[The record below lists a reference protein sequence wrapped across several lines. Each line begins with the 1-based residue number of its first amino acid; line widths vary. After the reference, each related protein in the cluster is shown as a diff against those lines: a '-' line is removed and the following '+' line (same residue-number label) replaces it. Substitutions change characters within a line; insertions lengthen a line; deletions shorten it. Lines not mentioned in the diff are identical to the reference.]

1 MLRELIA
8 WVLNNYLGKYVE
20 NLNTAQLTIALLS
33 GQVELENLPLRK
45 DALRHFG
52 LPLQIVSGTIGKVK
66 LTVPVRAFRTA
77 SWCLYI
83 DNVNVTCGPIDLEQD
98 WNAEA
103 EQQTELDF
111 KVAALDRLEAK
122 WRAQR
127 ETPVTEGS
135 YYASSYSG
143 WLNYGTS
150 LVTNIVENL
159 QLTVNGIHI
168 RYEDGLTIPGQ
179 RFACGIQIEAL
190 SAQSCDDQWVPGS
203 RGTPNYAWAAQQLT
217 FKLVELSNFSVYWDP
232 RAADD
237 ETVHIISPISVRAQ
251 LQRDRSETPLRTRSR
266 PRLVCDLIWDEIKI
280 VLSDIQYNQMM
291 QCVRGLDDIARYRRF
306 KLMRPPMAIGAG
318 GGAARSWWRY
328 AVRCHGLCRH
338 LGADPFEIARENL
351 QYIRIYTRVVANP
364 NEVLSSADKQ
374 FKDRMERDR
383 TFDELRLLRDICMAQ
398 MAPALVKSPMGGA
411 ANAGNGAAAA
421 SGTNQGKTL
430 LVHFFP
436 QWWGWYSNNNNNNSN
451 DGTPPG
457 AGEEDL
463 AALGALPADDH
474 QAGGEAGGTTGLW
487 GQDEL
492 SPGGTNFEDEIL
504 NALAGSVESNS
515 LLKRDAVFGKFKFI
529 LKRGTIDF
537 CSALEM
543 TPKLQFLFQDLKM
556 DVESRPRSGSHYVG
570 LSLGSILVKDRLTVN
585 SQFPDLVKP
594 QQKDEGVLLLQTTSS
609 AMVNVKS
616 STTGT
621 PLAAPGTISAAGGRR
636 STSDA
641 PLVEP
646 LFQLQYERK
655 PLSYDT
661 DCRLMVKSKSL
672 DIVYNMEAVRW
683 LVDFLAKP
691 HQQYDARRRLE
702 DMKNKTKQEL
712 MRNWNYIIEG
722 HLNERTT
729 WTLEFDICAPQIIF
743 VDNFSDRINST
754 IIVIDFGRLQL
765 TNGSR
770 QGLSPVPGGV
780 STTGTA
786 SGTNGARGGAFA
798 SGGGAGT
805 GGRAVQK
812 SPDQTENDEDDA
824 FMTPCSTPPGSEA
837 STTDSPTLESAISEI
852 PGQQLQGNERIGAG
866 GAAISMAAAAEAL
879 SDFQLYQRLYDR
891 YHIQLTDLQVLVCHA
906 KERWTTASLKGTS
919 NLHVLDRFSIVLQVE
934 RRVVY
939 TNDPQYPSLT
949 LSGTLPKLNAHIN
962 EYKVSSILTLANKL
976 TRAGGPTMQTPV
988 PPPNR
993 VDGSAVKANTT
1004 KLANDGVA
1012 GEEDTTSSEGSS
1024 VTNIVVF
1031 QFTIDQMSLE
1041 VQSRGRSVAE
1051 LQVSGVKAGYSQRPE
1066 DISLTLSVHGL
1077 LLVDAMQSFGQ
1088 DFELLI
1094 ASHRHVGMDSL
1105 SGSLLQSEPSS
1116 PCSPASPPDPMADYN
1131 RPTSPLT
1138 ISKALNNLQ
1147 RATSPTWN
1155 AAWSALGDLDA
1166 LITVEIV
1173 FVTAERPE
1181 DRLQVANIQFNNL
1194 DIIANQETIVEL
1206 LGFVKRVIPAP
1217 VPTPPEQTN
1226 GGTYGHY
1233 GAGDSWPPNS
1243 TETSPRTPKP
1253 ANDTRQ
1259 RPSDTVDAG
1268 EAVGSEPGN
1277 PVRLEITFDF
1287 HRLNVLVLRA
1297 LIRDN
1302 YLVGRKVGTF
1312 TMSEAKIHAT
1322 LGSVITVEG
1331 SLGGLQVLDLTPEG
1345 VNHQRILSVGKDP
1358 LTEPRRGPASEADG
1372 TADRDGAGE
1381 PDLMK
1386 SLAQEVYGMMGGGG
1400 KRSSSPG
1407 VDQQQALHEERQ
1419 ALSFRVSKDL
1429 NACIDIRVK
1438 MASVWFI
1445 HCARFMQEL
1454 SWCATEFKHY
1464 LKNLARSIREKA
1476 TDMALG
1482 LVQSRTDLSGSRPE
1496 SIYASP
1502 RRVRRQ
1508 RTVSLSRTQD
1518 VLLNSDYTLK
1528 MDITLETPVLIL
1540 PRSSSSPQVL
1550 VAHLGRITVS
1560 NTQEQTGNSS
1570 PQERI
1575 VINVSNP
1582 PTVLLEEEGYTFG
1595 GQRWREDDGADR
1607 TSIDCNLSDLDGIF
1621 EPPLDGSTVEAGNSG
1636 RIRFAKEDST
1646 EFIDSIAADG
1656 GVAAGRPG
1664 GSTVTMDLDVYRID
1678 FRNINLYSL
1687 DTTNRK
1693 GFRFAGLPR
1702 AEDLYSC
1709 KENAIPIIH
1718 DTIFSLEI
1726 YREQCGSASDGG
1738 ECEDGNDGFRI
1749 VGCVVKPLRL
1759 SLKRQQYEQ
1768 LLETIDNLFKI
1779 PKDLVRPPSEVPTT
1793 LEKVTELAEE
1803 SSFHTFPLPSKARQA
1818 LFYQASLDDQ
1828 RALGSAGGASGSSSS
1843 AIAIRVHFE
1852 LPAFIIQLNGNRNEA
1867 LVQISFRDFCV
1878 DFDKRTQYETHIKI
1892 SLRSLLMEDLLQP
1905 DTAKNRYMVVSSA
1918 ERDSATA
1925 RLNCSSFAS
1934 HSCPNLVGL
1943 LLANMEGLP
1952 NSLPTNLED
1961 KTGFTFLAANK
1972 SLCPE
1977 TPPPTPSIRKPS
1989 PGARLDPE
1997 ENLVIYSSVLVDPAC
2012 PTFATKFGSLQQSS
2026 FIDFNSLD
2034 LIVSVESWFVLLD
2047 FFGLLSDSDSD
2058 SPSSGD
2064 RASGS
2069 SSNRTDAGLAT
2080 DSSSP
2085 KGSTD
2090 QQPVESASAAT
2101 AVGQSKLEISVRSLS
2116 LVLAKPTY
2124 EIAKANV
2131 SNAQLTIS
2139 KRGPAKQVEG
2149 SLGSITLSD
2158 LTQYGALYR
2167 EKFMTTGTEA
2177 LSFLYVRDTAKGVM
2191 AASTGR
2197 GLQKDA
2203 QLSIDM
2209 SSVRYIHTKRFIA
2222 EIQLFFRE
2230 FSHLQTPMMRK
2241 IKPSDAR
2248 AYHNQR
2254 PTQLGL
2260 AINAGAPIIL
2270 LPMSY
2275 NSEHVIVADLGEF
2288 RLTNEFRLSAGDRE
2302 VLDVMHV
2309 NLFHTDIFA
2318 ARMEEKPDDRFIN
2331 VPVATA
2337 TVINTS
2343 NDGASSS
2350 SVIDMRGYRLVR
2362 KGACLLKE
2370 KCHLKLEVERNLD
2383 SLSSHFVPDISV
2395 RGTLSKLDALLD
2407 LQQYRLIRGFLS
2419 HNLGETIDELYLRAF
2434 SIPNSTLT
2442 LNATDAVGPAADGV
2456 LDEVWK
2462 NLSINLEL
2470 LDVSVRLVQTL
2481 DDSRQT
2487 VQPLACVNFI
2497 KSKLLVDCFSDGAQD
2512 IDLVSQEIQLID
2524 TRFLT
2529 AEGTSPGCGEV
2540 QNVFPN
2546 ILQPIRGEPGT
2557 ELVQAEIHSR
2567 RRRDLTK
2574 FTILLNNMRLMAILD
2589 WLENARDF
2597 ILQQEDPPAQPPAL
2611 LVDADPNVGTATP
2624 RNSPNEAPRRVA
2636 PAAPAEEGRM
2646 ELKLNITDSEL
2657 VFVEKTDQHDTNAVI
2672 LKSTTVVSYRPFEAN
2687 KTLSINL
2694 NNLEVFS
2701 CIFGAED
2708 RTALSII
2715 DPVTINMDVKKGVL
2729 EIQMQ
2734 KQLCI
2739 RLSYHDVRMFRQMLE
2754 SLPEQTKNARQ
2765 QLHHRKDGGKTSYAR
2780 SVSGDCGNGSYGGE
2794 MVNLKSVE
2802 KLVNLGFKRE
2812 DCVQALERCSNQ
2824 LDEAALWLTQ
2834 NKEPR
2839 RHDESGRMLSHSSS
2853 VGSGA
2858 GSGADGTGGEG
2869 GSLRISAIELKSPC
2883 ISICVIDD
2891 CRDADVPLV
2900 ELSLSKLDLR
2910 QDVGQT
2916 RYHADQQQ
2924 HAAVESARQALA
2936 ISDSDDPLGA
2946 TFSGF
2951 NAGRISGVFAIDYY
2965 NRVLS
2970 GWEPMIEPWKLEA
2983 KWGYSQLA
2991 IGSEPPTGTSGGNR
3005 LNMRVESNDTLRL
3018 NVTSTLIELI
3028 SMVKDNWM
3036 QDLYS
3041 DTTATTTTKGGD
3053 SSPPPVSQAQL
3064 VASRGQQAHYRQRA
3078 PFIPFAIKNDTGVRL
3093 WYTTLISSELISSLG
3108 RSSLSS
3114 MPNVPAEANWTLVEP
3129 GSMATFSYGTRNKAR
3144 HRDSHKV
3151 NLHQIAVRVE
3161 GWQEVGPISVDR
3173 VGTYF
3178 RHARPD
3184 MCTVTDYSQI
3194 PRARIVFGVTMEGSA
3209 QKLITVRSALKL
3221 INKLDLPVLVK
3232 MEHLFGH
3239 LNIRHWPDTKT
3250 AILHSNELLHVPLTH
3265 VHAVLYFRPLISNA
3279 AVASA
3284 IAGDQQLEQQS
3295 ASSRSAS
3302 PVTALATMGIGGSQ
3316 QSNSSDGWSL
3326 LQRFDVPKVIAHNG
3340 FQFTDR
3346 GVQWA
3351 DAIEPGE
3358 NYQELRSCRGPRDKT
3373 CKLLLSI
3380 RKEPYP
3386 AKEVIHL
3393 PGHVITIWPPL
3404 RIHNL
3409 LPCDL
3414 LYRLPSG
3421 TQGRISSSETAR
3433 ITEVDIEQQIVL
3445 EVTLDSYPNAGF
3457 VTIPAATYGT
3467 VTQDVRLFDVCKR
3480 MLKLSATIVTLR
3492 GRGVQVSIGAP
3503 YWLVNRTGL
3512 PLVFR
3517 QDDLDTEC
3525 AGQFSENEQARMIS
3539 PFMFA
3544 FSDPS
3549 CSGALTMRL
3558 GRRYG
3563 SNLQWCQPFKLEQS
3577 TQHRQLMGTSETF
3590 IIGIEVRRARGKYG
3604 QTSIVT
3610 FSPRYQLYNRSS
3622 YKLQVLQKCLV
3633 SSTTVYDPAARSA
3646 YIEAVPGCHI
3656 PFHWPRLE
3664 REHELCVRLPEVPE
3678 CLWSGGIPISGTG
3691 LSLYINIRNMNGAM
3705 HFLRLETI
3713 LHGATYFMVFSDAQ
3727 ALPPPI
3733 RLDNYSHVPISF
3745 HQPVASAGR
3754 SVFKTIV
3761 RPHSSIAYV
3770 LDEPTG
3776 PPYLQLEAPGGDY
3789 SNCRLE
3795 GGFEPFR
3802 LMYENFI
3809 YIAFGQTF
3817 EPSVPSY
3824 AGDGGRYD
3832 VQTLQLV
3839 LGVVDGRVQLVR
3851 KQAGDR
3857 SQLWRMNNEKQLE
3870 HEGTSPPSEPGKKQ
3884 PRYVL
3889 DLEKPPQPMQLI
3901 GLVVRPANRQRKLT
3915 QTWRFTEDGRLMC
3928 EHSNMCVQARGGI
3941 FGLREGSEAVLG
3953 MCVSDTKVVTKCGVP
3968 FEQAIERQKLRPG
3981 SGCLSVAYRMDGPIK
3996 SIQIRDVKAGSIGPL
4011 TLDASWKH
4019 VSHIFAN
4026 ESSTDHHGSF
4036 EEHQHHQQLQ
4046 QELLGSSSPRAKAW
4060 LERAQRNEE
4069 MAKRKEPSVMA
4080 YHVQLKLRKGI
4091 GLSLI
4096 SNQPCEEI
4104 AYVTLENINM
4114 ECIRSPTVNT
4124 LDFSVGD
4131 MQIDNQLFETSCP
4144 IMLYTFGGGGAGGG
4158 GTDSTQTSSTV
4169 SGRRTSTGSNAPSSL
4184 QLNVRQLP
4192 SPNTNAV
4199 IFEHFILSIR
4209 PVAVYLE
4216 ERLFLRLVKF
4226 LGFAKTT
4233 VDPTTLPDETDYEA
4247 QKIIYKVLD
4256 SNVKRYYFG
4265 DLRIIPSQIRL
4276 SFVTASK
4283 LTPEFAEIKRNLGF
4297 TFIKFEDAVIN
4308 FEQFAHKYHFETL
4321 DAYLNAIRV
4330 HYKQELK
4337 WQAASILG
4345 SVDFLG
4351 NPLGFANDLSEGF
4364 SSLLLEGSISSLVKN
4379 VTHGISNSTAKL
4391 TETISDGLGR
4401 VVFDDEH
4408 VERRQRILDVSGGG
4422 GSSSGTTGDHLV
4434 AGFKGFTFGLIGGV
4448 TSIVKHTYQGTAND
4462 GLSGFITGLG
4472 KGLVGTVTK
4481 PVIGV
4486 LDLASETANAVR
4498 EQSKGSNRILPERK
4512 RLPRTVTGAPGGL
4525 LPPYSNL
4532 QSTGQHYLFLIN
4544 KRNFSEQFMAYE
4556 PCLLDTKDSKMRLLV
4571 SAENVWGFSKNDETT
4586 MIVFHY
4592 PMSEIISCHP
4602 ETITAGGGGGASEQ
4616 SGSTT
4621 GKGSSQRRTITYI
4634 EFCLSLPSKSSLTP
4648 SAPEMVKRPRVR
4660 CQNEEIAKKVC
4671 YYINFA
4677 KCIYDEREQTLNI
4690 STVIE

>member
-83 DNVNVTCGPIDLEQD
+83 DNVQVTCGPIDLEQD
-98 WNAEA
+98 WNAEV
-103 EQQTELDF
+103 EQQTELDL
-111 KVAALDRLEAK
+111 KVASLDRLEAK

-143 WLNYGTS
+143 WLNYGTT
-150 LVTNIVENL
+150 LVTNIIENL
-159 QLTVNGIHI
+159 QLTVNGIHV
-168 RYEDGLTIPGQ
+168 RYEDGLTIPHQ
-179 RFACGIQIEAL
+179 HFACGIKIDSL
-190 SAQSCDDQWVPGS
+190 SAQSCDASWTPGKTANWS
-203 RGTPNYAWAAQQLT
+203 TQHLT
-217 FKLVELSNFSVYWDP
+217 FKLVELTNFSMYWDP
-232 RAADD
+232 RAQH
-237 ETVHIISPISVRAQ
+237 EPVHMISPISVRAQ
-251 LQRDRSETPLRTRSR
+251 LRRDRSETPLRTRSR
-266 PRLVCDLIWDEIKI
+266 PRLVCDLIWDEIRI
-280 VLSDIQYNQMM
+280 ALSDIQYNQMM

-306 KLMRPPMAIGAG
+306 KLQRPTASVGEC
-318 GGAARSWWRY
+318 ARDWWRY

-338 LGADPFEIARENL
+338 LGTDPYVIAKENM
-351 QYIRIYTRVVANP
+351 QYIRIYMRLVANP
-364 NEVLSSADKQ
+364 NEVLTSANKQ
-374 FKDRMERDR
+374 FKDRIERDR
-383 TFDELRLLRDICMAQ
+383 TFDELRLLRDVCMMQ
-398 MAPALVKSPMGGA
+398 MPKLEKTTVSSPTTATAGKS
-411 ANAGNGAAAA
+411 
-421 SGTNQGKTL
+421 L
-430 LVHFFP
+430 LVHYFP
-436 QWWGWYSNNNNNNSN
+436 QWWYSKNNNNSTN
-451 DGTPPG
+451 AESSEQQQRTPPG
-457 AGEEDL
+457 TGEDDAVMMASTAEEQQL
-463 AALGALPADDH
+463 ALMPNAD
-474 QAGGEAGGTTGLW
+474 GSSSYW
-487 GQDEL
+487 GQQDAEL
-492 SPGGTNFEDEIL
+492 NPVSSFEDEIL
-504 NALAGSVESNS
+504 DALAGSVESNS
-515 LLKRDAVFGKFKFI
+515 LLKRDAVFGKFNFI
-529 LKRGTIDF
+529 LKRGTLDF
-537 CSALEM
+537 CSSVEM
-543 TPKLQFLFQDLKM
+543 APKLQFLFQDLKM

-570 LSLGSILVKDRLTVN
+570 LSLGSILIKDRLTPN

-594 QQKDEGVLLLQTTSS
+594 QQKDELNVKGSSSLGSSTPLSGRSSGRLSTTSLPADGS
-609 AMVNVKS
+609 PA
-616 STTGT
+616 
-621 PLAAPGTISAAGGRR
+621 
-636 STSDA
+636 
-641 PLVEP
+641 EP
-646 LFQLQYERK
+646 IFQLQYERK

-661 DCRLMVKSKSL
+661 DYRLMVKSESL
-672 DIVYNMEAVRW
+672 DIVYNMDAVRW

-712 MRNWNYIIEG
+712 MKNWNYIIEG
-722 HLNERTT
+722 HLSERKT
-729 WTLEFDICAPQIIF
+729 WTLEFDISAPQIIF

-754 IIVIDFGRLQL
+754 IVVVDFGRLQL
-765 TNGSR
+765 TNGEN
-770 QGLSPVPGGV
+770 GF
-780 STTGTA
+780 TA
-786 SGTNGARGGAFA
+786 SSADVAGGSATA
-798 SGGGAGT
+798 P
-805 GGRAVQK
+805 GRAPGASKATAGGFFGAQRDI
-812 SPDQTENDEDDA
+812 SPDLQTENDEEDA

-837 STTDSPTLESAISEI
+837 STTNSPTLVSAFSEA
-852 PGQQLQGNERIGAG
+852 PELTSDRATTG
-866 GAAISMAAAAEAL
+866 GMVTAAAIGDAL
-879 SDFQLYQRLYDR
+879 DEYQLYQRLYDR
-891 YHIQLTDLQVLVCHA
+891 YHLQLTDLQVLVCHA
-906 KERWTTASLKGTS
+906 KERWTAASLKSTS

-939 TNDPQYPSLT
+939 TSDPQYPSLT

-976 TRAGGPTMQTPV
+976 SKAGQAANQSWNQQATS
-988 PPPNR
+988 PPQPCPPDE
-993 VDGSAVKANTT
+993 VDRGVEVTANSKQPQNEASTI
-1004 KLANDGVA
+1004 APGA
-1012 GEEDTTSSEGSS
+1012 ACEEDASRASSSS
-1024 VTNIVVF
+1024 SALGKECGTNIVVF

-1105 SGSLLQSEPSS
+1105 SGSLRQSEPCS
-1116 PCSPASPPDPMADYN
+1116 PCSPASPDPNMEYR

-1138 ISKALNNLQ
+1138 ISKALSNLQ

-1155 AAWSALGDLDA
+1155 AATMGDLDA

-1181 DRLQVANIQFNNL
+1181 DKLQVANIQFNNL

-1206 LGFVKRVIPAP
+1206 LGFIKRVIPVP
-1217 VPTPPEQTN
+1217 VPAPPDQSGGMWN
-1226 GGTYGHY
+1226 GDGAYGDDTDKAH
-1233 GAGDSWPPNS
+1233 A
-1243 TETSPRTPKP
+1243 KP
-1253 ANDTRQ
+1253 ASTQPSQMTPSSTAR
-1259 RPSDTVDAG
+1259 RPSVSSSTDTTPA
-1268 EAVGSEPGN
+1268 

-1322 LGSVITVEG
+1322 LGSDITVEG

-1358 LTEPRRGPASEADG
+1358 LTDTAASVPSARFDAADS
-1372 TADRDGAGE
+1372 AG
-1381 PDLMK
+1381 PDLMA
-1386 SLAQEVYGMMGGGG
+1386 SLAQEVYGTGLGP
-1400 KRSSSPG
+1400 KRADHPHG
-1407 VDQQQALHEERQ
+1407 TTTADGMHEERQ
-1419 ALSFRVSKDL
+1419 ALSFCVSKDL
-1429 NACIDIRVK
+1429 HACIDIRVK

-1482 LVQSRTDLSGSRPE
+1482 LVQSRSDLTGSRPE

-1528 MDITLETPVLIL
+1528 VDITLDTPVLIL

-1560 NTQEQTGNSS
+1560 NTDQTSGGASPNSS
-1570 PQERI
+1570 QERI
-1575 VINVSNP
+1575 VVNLSTSP
-1582 PTVLLEEEGYTFG
+1582 PPSGQEEMGGGYLFS
-1595 GQRWREDDGADR
+1595 GADR
-1607 TSIDCNLSDLDGIF
+1607 TSVDCNLSDLDGIY
-1621 EPPLDGSTVEAGNSG
+1621 EPTDGATEGNNNTASS

-1646 EFIDSIAADG
+1646 EFIDSIAGDG
-1656 GVAAGRPG
+1656 IEPG
-1664 GSTVTMDLDVYRID
+1664 GARRHSVTASSLDRYKID

-1702 AEDLYSC
+1702 AEEFYSC

-1726 YREQCGSASDGG
+1726 CREQGSDPICGDEES
-1738 ECEDGNDGFRI
+1738 DGFRI

-1793 LEKVTELAEE
+1793 LEKVTEIAEE
-1803 SSFHTFPLPSKARQA
+1803 SLSFHSFPMPSKARQG
-1818 LFYQASLDDQ
+1818 LFYQSSLDVEQ
-1828 RALGSAGGASGSSSS
+1828 RTAAGSGMS
-1843 AIAIRVHFE
+1843 AAISIRVHFE
-1852 LPAFIIQLNGNRNEA
+1852 LPAFIIQLNGNRSEA

-1878 DFDKRTQYETHIKI
+1878 DFDKRNQYETHVKI
-1892 SLRSLLMEDLLQP
+1892 SLRSLLMEDLLQS
-1905 DTAKNRYMVVSSA
+1905 DTAKNRYMVVTSA
-1918 ERDSATA
+1918 ERDSND
-1925 RLNCSSFAS
+1925 RLNASSFAS
-1934 HSCPNLVGL
+1934 HSCPNPVGL
-1943 LLANMEGLP
+1943 LLGMGDGLP

-1961 KTGFTFLAANK
+1961 RMGFSFLATNK
-1972 SLCPE
+1972 SLCPD
-1977 TPPPTPSIRKPS
+1977 TPPPSPSVHRPQAGS
-1989 PGARLDPE
+1989 RLQPE
-1997 ENLVIYSSVLVDPAC
+1997 ENLVIYSSVLVDPSC
-2012 PTFATKFGSLQQSS
+2012 PTFATQFGSLQQSS
-2026 FIDFNSLD
+2026 LIDFNSLD

-2047 FFGLLSDSDSD
+2047 FFGLLSDDAE
-2058 SPSSGD
+2058 G
-2064 RASGS
+2064 GS
-2069 SSNRTDAGLAT
+2069 SSDKSPEPSQYSERRSDGAHRKEGTAGETTDT
-2080 DSSSP
+2080 PNQP
-2085 KGSTD
+2085 KSG
-2090 QQPVESASAAT
+2090 QQQTIA
-2101 AVGQSKLEISVRSLS
+2101 GQSKLEISVRSLS
-2116 LVLAKPTY
+2116 LVLAKPTS

-2139 KRGPAKQVEG
+2139 KRGQAKQVEG

-2158 LTQYGALYR
+2158 LTPYGTLYR
-2167 EKFMTTGTEA
+2167 EKFMTTGSEA
-2177 LSFLYVRDTAKGVM
+2177 LSFKYVRDAAKGTV
-2191 AASTGR
+2191 R

-2203 QLSIDM
+2203 QLTITM
-2209 SSVRYIHTKRFIA
+2209 SSVRYTHTKRFIA
-2222 EIQLFFRE
+2222 EIQLFFKE

-2241 IKPSDAR
+2241 IKPSDVR

-2275 NSEHVIVADLGEF
+2275 NSDQVIVADLGEF
-2288 RLTNEFRLSAGDRE
+2288 TLTNEFRLSALDRE

-2318 ARMEEKPDDRFIN
+2318 ARMEAEPEERFITI
-2331 VPVATA
+2331 PSQS
-2337 TVINTS
+2337 TS
-2343 NDGASSS
+2343 G
-2350 SVIDMRGYRLVR
+2350 VGGIDMKGYRLVK
-2362 KGACLLKE
+2362 KGPSLLKE

-2383 SLSSHFVPDISV
+2383 SLTSHFVPDITV
-2395 RGTLSKLDALLD
+2395 HGKLTKLDALLD

-2419 HNLGETIDELYLRAF
+2419 HNLGEPIDELYLRAF
-2434 SIPNSTLT
+2434 SIPNSTLS
-2442 LNATDAVGPAADGV
+2442 LNAVDAQDVPE
-2456 LDEVWK
+2456 EVWK

-2470 LDVSVRLVQTL
+2470 LDVSVRLVQTI
-2481 DDSRQT
+2481 DDDYCGT
-2487 VQPLACVNFI
+2487 TEPLACVNFI

-2512 IDLVSQEIQLID
+2512 IDLVSQQIQLID
-2524 TRFLT
+2524 TRFLPS
-2529 AEGTSPGCGEV
+2529 ERQCPVKPGPGLSRTGSTEV
-2540 QNVFPN
+2540 LNVFPN
-2546 ILQPIRGEPGT
+2546 ILQPIRSEPGA

-2567 RRRDLTK
+2567 RRKDLTK

-2597 ILQQEDPPAQPPAL
+2597 ILQQEDPPPPQPL
-2611 LVDADPNVGTATP
+2611 LVDGLDSGTGGTLQWADRSIDAGLRSAVQRVPTP
-2624 RNSPNEAPRRVA
+2624 VEDN
-2636 PAAPAEEGRM
+2636 RM

-2672 LKSTTVVSYRPFEAN
+2672 LKSTTVVSYRPFEVN

-2701 CIFGAED
+2701 CILGAEE

-2754 SLPEQTKNARQ
+2754 SLPKQTKNARDHKQ
-2765 QLHHRKDGGKTSYAR
+2765 QQERRTSEGHWKGGSIDSAGG
-2780 SVSGDCGNGSYGGE
+2780 SVPSASNSRA
-2794 MVNLKSVE
+2794 VE
-2802 KLVNLGFKRE
+2802 KLIHLGFRKE
-2812 DCVQALERCSNQ
+2812 DCLLALERCSHQ

-2839 RHDESGRMLSHSSS
+2839 RHDERGLMHSNS
-2853 VGSGA
+2853 VGSTGSAGGA
-2858 GSGADGTGGEG
+2858 GAGKGGNTAGA
-2869 GSLRISAIELKSPC
+2869 LNIIAIEMKSPC

-2910 QDVGQT
+2910 QELGPVHGPAAHLPDAPSS
-2916 RYHADQQQ
+2916 ADPTV
-2924 HAAVESARQALA
+2924 AVAVDALA
-2936 ISDSDDPLGA
+2936 A
-2946 TFSGF
+2946 TFSGY
-2951 NAGRISGVFAIDYY
+2951 NAGRMAGVFAVDYY

-2970 GWEPMIEPWKLEA
+2970 GWEPMIESWKLEA
-2983 KWGYSQLA
+2983 KWGYSLA
-2991 IGSEPPTGTSGGNR
+2991 IDTESPIGAGGNR

-3018 NVTSTLIELI
+3018 NITSTLIELFAL
-3028 SMVKDNWM
+3028 VKDNWM
-3036 QDLYS
+3036 QDYYVDS
-3041 DTTATTTTKGGD
+3041 DGANGKTNGTNAITN
-3053 SSPPPVSQAQL
+3053 SSTI
-3064 VASRGQQAHYRQRA
+3064 ASYRQRA

-3093 WYTTLISSELISSLG
+3093 WYTTLISSELISSTRG
-3108 RSSLSS
+3108 RGGIVGSL
-3114 MPNVPAEANWTLVEP
+3114 PNVPPEANWTLVEP
-3129 GSMATFSYGTRNKAR
+3129 GGVATFSYGTRNKAR
-3144 HRDSHKV
+3144 HRDSHKM

-3161 GWQEVGPISVDR
+3161 GWQEVGPVSVDR

-3184 MCTVTDYSQI
+3184 MCSAAVADYSQM

-3239 LNIRHWPDTKT
+3239 LNIRHWPETKT

-3265 VHAVLYFRPLISNA
+3265 VHAVLYFRPLLGA
-3279 AVASA
+3279 ALDDAMNMLTSSA
-3284 IAGDQQLEQQS
+3284 PSPVPGSQ
-3295 ASSRSAS
+3295 ASS
-3302 PVTALATMGIGGSQ
+3302 
-3316 QSNSSDGWSL
+3316 SSEGWTL
-3326 LQRFDVPKVIAHNG
+3326 LQRFDIPKSLAHGG

-3346 GVQWA
+3346 GIQWA

-3358 NYQELRSCRGPRDKT
+3358 IYQELRSCRGPRDKT
-3373 CKLLLSI
+3373 CKMLMAI

-3386 AKEVIHL
+3386 SKDVIHL
-3393 PGHVITIWPPL
+3393 PGHVITIFPPM

-3409 LPCDL
+3409 LPCEL

-3421 TQGRISSSETAR
+3421 SQGRISSSDTAR
-3433 ITEVDIEQQIVL
+3433 ITEVDIEQPIAL
-3445 EVTLDSYPNAGF
+3445 SLTLDSYPNAGQI
-3457 VTIPAATYGT
+3457 TIPAGTYGST
-3467 VTQDVRLFDVCKR
+3467 TLDVRLFDMGGR
-3480 MLKLSATIVTLR
+3480 MLKLSATIVVVR
-3492 GRGVQVSIGAP
+3492 GRGVQISIGAP

-3525 AGQFSENEQARMIS
+3525 AGQFSENEEARMIT

-3544 FSDPS
+3544 FSDPG
-3549 CSGALTMRL
+3549 CSGSVTMRL
-3558 GRRYG
+3558 GRRFGG
-3563 SNLQWCQPFKLEQS
+3563 SPNWCQPFKLEQG
-3577 TQHRQLMGTSETF
+3577 TQHRQLRGPSETF

-3622 YKLQVLQKCLV
+3622 YTLQVLQKCLV
-3633 SSTTVYDPAARSA
+3633 DTTTVYDPTMVARSSSTSTSSSSSA
-3646 YIEAVPGCHI
+3646 ACIEAVPGCHI

-3678 CLWSGGIPISGTG
+3678 CLWSGGIPITSTG

-3713 LHGATYFMVFSDAQ
+3713 LHGATYFMIFSDAQ

-3733 RLDNYSHVPISF
+3733 RLDNYSHVPITF
-3745 HQPVASAGR
+3745 AQADMKAT
-3754 SVFKTIV
+3754 FKTVV
-3761 RPHSSIAYV
+3761 RPQCSIAYV

-3776 PPYLQLEAPGGDY
+3776 APYLQLEAPGGDY
-3789 SNCRLE
+3789 SNCRLD
-3795 GGFEPFR
+3795 GFEPFR

-3809 YIAFGQTF
+3809 YIAFSQTF
-3817 EPSVPSY
+3817 ET
-3824 AGDGGRYD
+3824 GLQEEEDGRFE
-3832 VQTLQLV
+3832 VRSQQLV
-3839 LGVVDGRVQLVR
+3839 LGVVDGRVLLVR

-3870 HEGTSPPSEPGKKQ
+3870 HEGTSPPSEPGRKQ

-3889 DLEKPPQPMQLI
+3889 DLEKPPQPMQYI
-3901 GLVVRPANRQRKLT
+3901 ALVVRPANRQRRST
-3915 QTWRFTEDGRLMC
+3915 QTWHFTEDGRLMC
-3928 EHSNMCVQARGGI
+3928 EHSNMCVQARGGF
-3941 FGLREGSEAVLG
+3941 FGLRAGSEAVLG
-3953 MCVSDTKVVTKCGVP
+3953 MCVSDTKVLTQCGVP
-3968 FEQAIERQKLRPG
+3968 YEQAIERQKLRPG
-3981 SGCLSVAYRMDGPIK
+3981 SGCLSVSYRMDGPIK
-3996 SIQIRDVKAGSIGPL
+3996 SIQIRDVKAGGRGEL
-4011 TLDASWKH
+4011 TLDSSWKH
-4019 VSHIFAN
+4019 VSHIFN
-4026 ESSTDHHGSF
+4026 SGRSVSSDTGGNGSN
-4036 EEHQHHQQLQ
+4036 QSGKDI
-4046 QELLGSSSPRAKAW
+4046 QE
-4060 LERAQRNEE
+4060 
-4069 MAKRKEPSVMA
+4069 

-4096 SNQPCEEI
+4096 SNQPCEEL
-4104 AYVTLENINM
+4104 AYVTLENIHM
-4114 ECIRSPTVNT
+4114 ECIRTPAVNS

-4144 IMLYTFGGGGAGGG
+4144 IMLYTIGGSAGATDQHGGGSGGAG
-4158 GTDSTQTSSTV
+4158 
-4169 SGRRTSTGSNAPSSL
+4169 SSL
-4184 QLNVRQLP
+4184 QLNVKQLP

-4199 IFEHFILSIR
+4199 IFEHFIVSIR

-4216 ERLFLRLVKF
+4216 ERLFLRMVKF
-4226 LGFAKTT
+4226 FGFAKPT

-4247 QKIIYKVLD
+4247 QKIVYKVLD

-4265 DLRIIPSQIRL
+4265 DLRIIPAQIRL

-4283 LTPEFAEIKRNLGF
+4283 LTAEFAEIKRNLGF

-4308 FEQFAHKYHFETL
+4308 FEQFAHKYHFETM
-4321 DAYLNAIRV
+4321 DAYVSAIKA

-4364 SSLLLEGSISSLVKN
+4364 SGLLLEGSISSLVKN

-4391 TETISDGLGR
+4391 TETISDGLGK

-4408 VERRQRILDVSGGG
+4408 VETRQRILDVSGGSG
-4422 GSSSGTTGDHLV
+4422 SGTTGDHLV
-4434 AGFKGFTFGLIGGV
+4434 AGFRGFTFGLLGGV
-4448 TSIVKHTYQGTAND
+4448 TSIVKHTYQGTASD

-4512 RLPRTVTGAPGGL
+4512 RPPRTVTGAPGGL
-4525 LPPYSNL
+4525 LPPYSYL
-4532 QSTGQHYLFLIN
+4532 QSTGQQYLFLIN
-4544 KRNFSEQFMAYE
+4544 KRNFAEQFMAYE

-4586 MIVFHY
+4586 MIVFNY
-4592 PMSEIISCHP
+4592 PMSEIISCQP
-4602 ETITAGGGGGASEQ
+4602 LTVQPADLPSGASQGSGGRSSGGG
-4616 SGSTT
+4616 TR
-4621 GKGSSQRRTITYI
+4621 KPVTYI

-4660 CQNEEIAKKVC
+4660 CQNEEIAKKIC
-4671 YYINFA
+4671 YHVNFA

-4690 STVIE
+4690 NTVIE

>member
-52 LPLQIVSGTIGKVK
+52 LPLQIVSGSIGKVK

-83 DNVNVTCGPIDLEQD
+83 DNVQVTCGPIDLEQD
-98 WNAEA
+98 WNAEV
-103 EQQTELDF
+103 EQQTELDL
-111 KVAALDRLEAK
+111 KVASLDRLEAK

-143 WLNYGTS
+143 WLNYGTT
-150 LVTNIVENL
+150 LVTNIIENL
-159 QLTVNGIHI
+159 QLTVNGIHV
-168 RYEDGLTIPGQ
+168 RYEDGLTVPNQ
-179 RFACGIQIEAL
+179 HFACGIKIDSL
-190 SAQSCDDQWVPGS
+190 SAQSCDASWAPGKTANWS
-203 RGTPNYAWAAQQLT
+203 AQHVT
-217 FKLVELSNFSVYWDP
+217 FKLVELTNFSLYWDP
-232 RAADD
+232 RAQH
-237 ETVHIISPISVRAQ
+237 EPVHMISPISVRAQ
-251 LQRDRSETPLRTRSR
+251 LRRDRSETPLRTRSR
-266 PRLVCDLIWDEIKI
+266 PRLVCDLIWEEIKI
-280 VLSDIQYNQMM
+280 ALSDIQYNQMM
-291 QCVRGLDDIARYRRF
+291 QCVRGLDDIARFRRF
-306 KLMRPPMAIGAG
+306 KLQRPILPVCES
-318 GGAARSWWRY
+318 ARDWWRY

-338 LGADPFEIARENL
+338 IGTDPYVIARENL
-351 QYIRIYTRVVANP
+351 QYIRIYMRIVANP
-364 NEVLSSADKQ
+364 NEVLSSANKQ
-374 FKDRMERDR
+374 FKDRIERDR
-383 TFDELRLLRDICMAQ
+383 TFDELRLLRDVCMMQ
-398 MAPALVKSPMGGA
+398 MPKLEKTSVSSPSTATAGKS
-411 ANAGNGAAAA
+411 
-421 SGTNQGKTL
+421 L
-430 LVHFFP
+430 LVHYFP
-436 QWWGWYSNNNNNNSN
+436 QWWYSNKNNNNNSTE
-451 DGTPPG
+451 GSEQQRTPPG
-457 AGEEDL
+457 TGDDDGVNGAIQNFATQSSSDETGGQQL
-463 AALGALPADDH
+463 ALMGSPD
-474 QAGGEAGGTTGLW
+474 GNSYW
-487 GQDEL
+487 GNDGEL
-492 SPGGTNFEDEIL
+492 SPVSSFEDEIL
-504 NALAGSVESNS
+504 DALAGSVESNS
-515 LLKRDAVFGKFKFI
+515 LLKRDAVFGKFNFI
-529 LKRGTIDF
+529 LKRGTLDF
-537 CSALEM
+537 CSSVEM
-543 TPKLQFLFQDLKM
+543 APKLQFFFQDLKM

-570 LSLGSILVKDRLTVN
+570 LSLGSILIKDRLTPN

-594 QQKDEGVLLLQTTSS
+594 QQKDELGVKAAT
-609 AMVNVKS
+609 S
-616 STTGT
+616 STT
-621 PLAAPGTISAAGGRR
+621 PLGARSSGRLSASSLPADMSAG
-636 STSDA
+636 
-641 PLVEP
+641 EP
-646 LFQLQYERK
+646 IFQLQYERK

-661 DCRLMVKSKSL
+661 DYRLMVKSESL
-672 DIVYNMEAVRW
+672 DIVYNMDAVRW
-683 LVDFLAKP
+683 LIDFLAKP

-712 MRNWNYIIEG
+712 MKNWNYIIEG
-722 HLNERTT
+722 HLSERKT
-729 WTLEFDICAPQIIF
+729 WTLEFDISAPQIIF

-754 IIVIDFGRLQL
+754 IVVVDFGRLQL
-765 TNGSR
+765 TNGENGFNSANNATN
-770 QGLSPVPGGV
+770 VDTAGGP
-780 STTGTA
+780 SAARA
-786 SGTNGARGGAFA
+786 SVA
-798 SGGGAGT
+798 SKAST
-805 GGRAVQK
+805 GGFFGGQRDI
-812 SPDQTENDEDDA
+812 SPDIQTENDEDDA

-837 STTDSPTLESAISEI
+837 STTNSPTLVSAFSEM
-852 PGQQLQGNERIGAG
+852 PELASDRAATG
-866 GAAISMAAAAEAL
+866 GIVTAAAIGDAL
-879 SDFQLYQRLYDR
+879 DEYQLYQRLYDR
-891 YHIQLTDLQVLVCHA
+891 YHLQLTDLQVLVCHA
-906 KERWTTASLKGTS
+906 KERWTAASLKTTS

-939 TNDPQYPSLT
+939 TSDPQYPSLT

-962 EYKVSSILTLANKL
+962 EYKVSSILTLVNKL
-976 TRAGGPTMQTPV
+976 SKAGQMNQGPWNQMATAQPTVSDEVDRSLGTAANSKQPSTMTIGTNDEEASRA
-988 PPPNR
+988 
-993 VDGSAVKANTT
+993 
-1004 KLANDGVA
+1004 
-1012 GEEDTTSSEGSS
+1012 SSSS
-1024 VTNIVVF
+1024 GALDRESTTNIVVF

-1105 SGSLLQSEPSS
+1105 SGSLRQSEPCS
-1116 PCSPASPPDPMADYN
+1116 PCSPASPPDPYMEYR

-1138 ISKALNNLQ
+1138 ISKALSNLQ

-1155 AAWSALGDLDA
+1155 AATLGDLDA

-1181 DRLQVANIQFNNL
+1181 DKLQVANIQFNNL

-1206 LGFVKRVIPAP
+1206 LGFIKRVIPAP
-1217 VPTPPEQTN
+1217 VPAPPDQSAGVWNGGETVPENDSEKMLPNQAANNHPPQVTASSTTRRPSVSSSSDTPP
-1226 GGTYGHY
+1226 
-1233 GAGDSWPPNS
+1233 A
-1243 TETSPRTPKP
+1243 R
-1253 ANDTRQ
+1253 
-1259 RPSDTVDAG
+1259 
-1268 EAVGSEPGN
+1268 
-1277 PVRLEITFDF
+1277 VRLEITFDF

-1322 LGSVITVEG
+1322 LGSDITVEG

-1358 LTEPRRGPASEADG
+1358 LTETANNVPPARFDAADS
-1372 TADRDGAGE
+1372 AG
-1381 PDLMK
+1381 PDLMT
-1386 SLAQEVYGMMGGGG
+1386 SLAQEVYGTGMGP
-1400 KRSSSPG
+1400 KRTDHHTAT
-1407 VDQQQALHEERQ
+1407 VDGMHEERQ
-1419 ALSFRVSKDL
+1419 ALSFCVSKDL

-1482 LVQSRTDLSGSRPE
+1482 LVQSRSDLSGSRPE

-1528 MDITLETPVLIL
+1528 VDITLDTPVLIL

-1550 VAHLGRITVS
+1550 VAHLGRITIS
-1560 NTQEQTGNSS
+1560 NTDQTSTAASPSS
-1570 PQERI
+1570 SQERI
-1575 VINVSNP
+1575 VVNLPASP
-1582 PTVLLEEEGYTFG
+1582 PPSAQEELG
-1595 GQRWREDDGADR
+1595 GGFLFSGADR
-1607 TSIDCNLSDLDGIF
+1607 TSVDCNLSDLDGLY
-1621 EPPLDGSTVEAGNSG
+1621 EPTDGVTEGYNNTASS

-1646 EFIDSIAADG
+1646 EFIDSIAGDGTGAG
-1656 GVAAGRPG
+1656 GVGRH
-1664 GSTVTMDLDVYRID
+1664 SEASNLDRYKID

-1693 GFRFAGLPR
+1693 GYRFAGLPR
-1702 AEDLYSC
+1702 AEEFYSC

-1726 YREQCGSASDGG
+1726 CREHTSEQMCTEEES
-1738 ECEDGNDGFRI
+1738 DGFRI

-1793 LEKVTELAEE
+1793 LEKVTEIAEE
-1803 SSFHTFPLPSKARQA
+1803 SLAFHTFPMPSKARQG
-1818 LFYQASLDDQ
+1818 LFYQSSLDQ
-1828 RALGSAGGASGSSSS
+1828 RTSAAGVSA

-1852 LPAFIIQLNGNRNEA
+1852 LPAFIIQLNGNRSEA

-1878 DFDKRTQYETHIKI
+1878 DFDKRNQYETHVKI
-1892 SLRSLLMEDLLQP
+1892 SLRSLLMEDLLQS
-1905 DTAKNRYMVVSSA
+1905 DTAKNRYMVVTSA
-1918 ERDSATA
+1918 ERD
-1925 RLNCSSFAS
+1925 LNERHNASSFAS
-1934 HSCPNLVGL
+1934 HSCPNPVGL
-1943 LLANMEGLP
+1943 LLGMGDGLP

-1961 KTGFTFLAANK
+1961 RMGFSFLATNK
-1972 SLCPE
+1972 SLCPD
-1977 TPPPTPSIRKPS
+1977 TPPPSPSVHRPHAGS
-1989 PGARLDPE
+1989 RLKPE

-2012 PTFATKFGSLQQSS
+2012 PTFVTQFGSLQQSS
-2026 FIDFNSLD
+2026 LIDFNSLD

-2047 FFGLLSDSDSD
+2047 FFGLLSDDTD
-2058 SPSSGD
+2058 
-2064 RASGS
+2064 GS
-2069 SSNRTDAGLAT
+2069 SSSDKSPPPSQFTEGRTDGARR
-2080 DSSSP
+2080 
-2085 KGSTD
+2085 K
-2090 QQPVESASAAT
+2090 ESAEGVSAT
-2101 AVGQSKLEISVRSLS
+2101 VPNESYGVQTVTGQSKLEISVRSLS
-2116 LVLAKPTY
+2116 LVLAKPAS

-2139 KRGPAKQVEG
+2139 KRGQAKQVEG

-2158 LTQYGALYR
+2158 LTPYGTLYR
-2167 EKFMTTGTEA
+2167 EKFMTTGSEA
-2177 LSFLYVRDTAKGVM
+2177 LSFMYVRDAAKGTV
-2191 AASTGR
+2191 R

-2203 QLSIDM
+2203 QLTITM

-2222 EIQLFFRE
+2222 EIQLFFKE

-2241 IKPSDAR
+2241 IKPSDVR
-2248 AYHNQR
+2248 TYHNQR

-2260 AINAGAPIIL
+2260 SINAGAPIIL

-2275 NSEHVIVADLGEF
+2275 NSDQVIVADLGEF
-2288 RLTNEFRLSAGDRE
+2288 TLTNEFRLSAGDRE

-2318 ARMEEKPDDRFIN
+2318 ARMEAEPEERFVTI
-2331 VPVATA
+2331 P
-2337 TVINTS
+2337 S
-2343 NDGASSS
+2343 SAS
-2350 SVIDMRGYRLVR
+2350 VGIDMKGYRLVK
-2362 KGACLLKE
+2362 KGPSLLKE

-2383 SLSSHFVPDISV
+2383 SLNSHFVPDISV
-2395 RGTLSKLDALLD
+2395 HGKLSKLDALLD

-2419 HNLGETIDELYLRAF
+2419 HNLGEPIDELYLRAF
-2434 SIPNSTLT
+2434 SIPNSTLS
-2442 LNATDAVGPAADGV
+2442 LNAADAQDMQE
-2456 LDEVWK
+2456 EVWK

-2470 LDVSVRLVQTL
+2470 LDVSVRLVQTI
-2481 DDSRQT
+2481 DDDCYGT
-2487 VQPLACVNFI
+2487 KPLACVNFI

-2524 TRFLT
+2524 TRFLPDECECP
-2529 AEGTSPGCGEV
+2529 AKPRPGLSRTGSGEV
-2540 QNVFPN
+2540 LNVFPN

-2567 RRRDLTK
+2567 RRKDLTK

-2597 ILQQEDPPAQPPAL
+2597 ILQQEDPPPPLPL
-2611 LVDADPNVGTATP
+2611 LVDGIESVGGMMQWGTTDRTIDAGLRNAVQRVPTP
-2624 RNSPNEAPRRVA
+2624 VEDN
-2636 PAAPAEEGRM
+2636 RM

-2657 VFVEKTDQHDTNAVI
+2657 VFVEKTDQYDTNAVI
-2672 LKSTTVVSYRPFEAN
+2672 LKSTTVVSYRPFEVN

-2701 CIFGAED
+2701 CILGAEE

-2754 SLPEQTKNARQ
+2754 SLPKQTKNARDHKQQQQQ
-2765 QLHHRKDGGKTSYAR
+2765 QLLERRTSDG
-2780 SVSGDCGNGSYGGE
+2780 SGWKGGSMESAAGTIT
-2794 MVNLKSVE
+2794 VNSKAVE
-2802 KLVNLGFKRE
+2802 KLVHLGFRRD
-2812 DCVQALERCSNQ
+2812 DCLVALERCSYQ

-2839 RHDESGRMLSHSSS
+2839 RHDERGLMHSNS
-2853 VGSGA
+2853 VGSTGSGA
-2858 GSGADGTGGEG
+2858 GVGKGGTSGT
-2869 GSLRISAIELKSPC
+2869 LNISAIELKSPC

-2910 QDVGQT
+2910 QELGQL
-2916 RYHADQQQ
+2916 HGA
-2924 HAAVESARQALA
+2924 HAASVPDPPTSEPNVPVGVDALA
-2936 ISDSDDPLGA
+2936 V
-2946 TFSGF
+2946 TFSGY
-2951 NAGRISGVFAIDYY
+2951 NAGRMAGVFAVDYY

-2970 GWEPMIEPWKLEA
+2970 GWEPMIESWKLEA
-2983 KWGYSQLA
+2983 KWGYSLA
-2991 IGSEPPTGTSGGNR
+2991 IDTEAPVGLGGGNR

-3018 NVTSTLIELI
+3018 NITSTLIELFAL
-3028 SMVKDNWM
+3028 VKDNWM
-3036 QDLYS
+3036 QDYYVES
-3041 DTTATTTTKGGD
+3041 DGASGKTNGTNTTTT
-3053 SSPPPVSQAQL
+3053 
-3064 VASRGQQAHYRQRA
+3064 VASYRQRA

-3093 WYTTLISSELISSLG
+3093 WYTTLISSELTSSTRG
-3108 RSSLSS
+3108 RGGIVGSL
-3114 MPNVPAEANWTLVEP
+3114 PNVPLEANWTLVEP
-3129 GSMATFSYGTRNKAR
+3129 GGVATFSYGTRNKAR
-3144 HRDSHKV
+3144 HRDSHKM

-3161 GWQEVGPISVDR
+3161 GWQEVGPVSVDR

-3184 MCTVTDYSQI
+3184 LCNAAVTDYSQT

-3209 QKLITVRSALKL
+3209 QKLISVRSALKL

-3239 LNIRHWPDTKT
+3239 LNIRNWPETKT

-3265 VHAVLYFRPLISNA
+3265 VHAVLYFRPLLGA
-3279 AVASA
+3279 ALEDAMNSLTPSA
-3284 IAGDQQLEQQS
+3284 PSPVPGSQ
-3295 ASSRSAS
+3295 ASS
-3302 PVTALATMGIGGSQ
+3302 
-3316 QSNSSDGWSL
+3316 SSDGWTL
-3326 LQRFDVPKVIAHNG
+3326 LQRFDIPKSLAHGG

-3346 GVQWA
+3346 GIQWG

-3358 NYQELRSCRGPRDKT
+3358 IYQELRSCRGPRDKT
-3373 CKLLLSI
+3373 CKMLLAI

-3386 AKEVIHL
+3386 SKDAIHL
-3393 PGHVITIWPPL
+3393 PGHVITIFPPM

-3421 TQGRISSSETAR
+3421 SQGRISSSETAR
-3433 ITEVDIEQQIVL
+3433 ITEVDIEQPIAL
-3445 EVTLDSYPNAGF
+3445 SLTLDSYPNAGHI
-3457 VTIPAATYGT
+3457 TIPAGTYGST
-3467 VTQDVRLFDVCKR
+3467 TLDVRLFDMGNR
-3480 MLKLSATIVTLR
+3480 MLKLSATIVVVR
-3492 GRGVQVSIGAP
+3492 GRGVQISIGAP

-3525 AGQFSENEQARMIS
+3525 SGQFCENEEARMIT

-3544 FSDPS
+3544 FSDPG
-3549 CSGALTMRL
+3549 CSGSVTMRL
-3558 GRRYG
+3558 GRRFGG
-3563 SNLQWCQPFKLEQS
+3563 SPNWCQPFKLEQG
-3577 TQHRQLMGTSETF
+3577 TQHRQLRGPSETF

-3622 YKLQVLQKCLV
+3622 YTLQVLQKCLV
-3633 SSTTVYDPAARSA
+3633 ESTTVYDPAMGRSSSSAA

-3664 REHELCVRLPEVPE
+3664 REHELCVRLPEVAE
-3678 CLWSGGIPISGTG
+3678 CQWSGGVPITSTG
-3691 LSLYINIRNMNGAM
+3691 LSLYINIRNTNGAM

-3713 LHGATYFMVFSDAQ
+3713 LHGATYFMIFSDAQ

-3733 RLDNYSHVPISF
+3733 RLDNYSHVPITFS
-3745 HQPVASAGR
+3745 QADMKAT
-3754 SVFKTIV
+3754 FKTVV
-3761 RPHSSIAYV
+3761 RPQCSIAYV

-3776 PPYLQLEAPGGDY
+3776 APYLQLEAPGGDY
-3789 SNCRLE
+3789 SNCRLD
-3795 GGFEPFR
+3795 GFEPFR

-3809 YIAFGQTF
+3809 YIAFSQTF
-3817 EPSVPSY
+3817 ET
-3824 AGDGGRYD
+3824 GLDEDGRFE
-3832 VQTLQLV
+3832 VRSQQLV
-3839 LGVVDGRVQLVR
+3839 LGVMDGRVVLVR

-3870 HEGTSPPSEPGKKQ
+3870 HEGTSPPSEPGRKQ
-3884 PRYVL
+3884 SRYVL
-3889 DLEKPPQPMQLI
+3889 DLEKPPQPMQYI
-3901 GLVVRPANRQRKLT
+3901 ALVVRPANRQRRST
-3915 QTWRFTEDGRLMC
+3915 QTWHFTEDGRLMC
-3928 EHSNMCVQARGGI
+3928 EHSNMCVQARGGF
-3941 FGLREGSEAVLG
+3941 FGLRAGSEAVLG
-3953 MCVSDTKVVTKCGVP
+3953 MCVSDTKVLTQCGVP
-3968 FEQAIERQKLRPG
+3968 YEQAIERQKLRPG
-3981 SGCLSVAYRMDGPIK
+3981 SGCLSVSYRMDGPIK
-3996 SIQIRDVKAGSIGPL
+3996 SIQIRDVKAGGRGEL
-4011 TLDASWKH
+4011 TLDSSWKH
-4019 VSHIFAN
+4019 VSHIFNSGRSA
-4026 ESSTDHHGSF
+4026 SSDAGTQPGGKDI
-4036 EEHQHHQQLQ
+4036 
-4046 QELLGSSSPRAKAW
+4046 QE
-4060 LERAQRNEE
+4060 
-4069 MAKRKEPSVMA
+4069 

-4096 SNQPCEEI
+4096 SNQPCEEL
-4104 AYVTLENINM
+4104 AYVTLENIHM
-4114 ECIRSPTVNT
+4114 ECIRTPAVNS

-4144 IMLYTFGGGGAGGG
+4144 IMLYTIGA
-4158 GTDSTQTSSTV
+4158 SHEYQTS
-4169 SGRRTSTGSNAPSSL
+4169 GTSSSL
-4184 QLNVRQLP
+4184 QLNVKQLP

-4199 IFEHFILSIR
+4199 IFEHFIVSIR
-4209 PVAVYLE
+4209 PVVVYLE

-4226 LGFAKTT
+4226 FGFAKTT

-4247 QKIIYKVLD
+4247 QKIVYKVLD

-4265 DLRIIPSQIRL
+4265 DLRIIPAQIRL

-4283 LTPEFAEIKRNLGF
+4283 LTAEFAEIKRNLGF

-4308 FEQFAHKYHFETL
+4308 FEQFAHKYHFETM
-4321 DAYLNAIRV
+4321 DAYLSAIKA

-4364 SSLLLEGSISSLVKN
+4364 SGLLLEGSISSLVKN

-4391 TETISDGLGR
+4391 TETISDGLGK

-4408 VERRQRILDVSGGG
+4408 VETRQRILDVSGGSG
-4422 GSSSGTTGDHLV
+4422 SGTTGDHLV
-4434 AGFKGFTFGLIGGV
+4434 AGFRGFTFGLLGGV
-4448 TSIVKHTYQGTAND
+4448 TSIVKHTYQGTASD

-4512 RLPRTVTGAPGGL
+4512 RPPRTVTGAPGGL
-4525 LPPYSNL
+4525 LPPYSYL
-4532 QSTGQHYLFLIN
+4532 QSTGQQYLFLIN
-4544 KRNFSEQFMAYE
+4544 KRNFAEQFMAYE

-4586 MIVFHY
+4586 MIVFNY
-4592 PMSEIISCHP
+4592 PMSEIISCQP
-4602 ETITAGGGGGASEQ
+4602 LTVQPQDQQATVASQGSGRSSGGSR
-4616 SGSTT
+4616 
-4621 GKGSSQRRTITYI
+4621 KPVTYI

-4660 CQNEEIAKKVC
+4660 CQNEEIAKKIC
-4671 YYINFA
+4671 YHVNFA

-4690 STVIE
+4690 NTVIE

>member
-52 LPLQIVSGTIGKVK
+52 LPLQIVSGSIGKVK

-83 DNVNVTCGPIDLEQD
+83 DNVQVTCGPIDLEQD
-98 WNAEA
+98 WNGEV
-103 EQQTELDF
+103 EQQTELDL
-111 KVAALDRLEAK
+111 KVASLDRLEAK

-127 ETPVTEGS
+127 ETPVTESS

-143 WLNYGTS
+143 WLNYGTT
-150 LVTNIVENL
+150 LVTNIIENL
-159 QLTVNGIHI
+159 QLTVNGIHV
-168 RYEDGLTIPGQ
+168 RYEDGLTVPNQ
-179 RFACGIQIEAL
+179 HFACGIKIDSL
-190 SAQSCDDQWVPGS
+190 SAQSCDASWTPGK
-203 RGTPNYAWAAQQLT
+203 TANWTTQHVT
-217 FKLVELSNFSVYWDP
+217 FKLVELTNFSVYWDP
-232 RAADD
+232 RAQH
-237 ETVHIISPISVRAQ
+237 EPVHMISPISVRAQ
-251 LQRDRSETPLRTRSR
+251 LRRDRSETPLRTRSR
-266 PRLVCDLIWDEIKI
+266 PRLVCDLIWEEIKI
-280 VLSDIQYNQMM
+280 ALSDIQYNQMM
-291 QCVRGLDDIARYRRF
+291 QCVRGLDDIARFRRF
-306 KLMRPPMAIGAG
+306 KLQRPITPVGES
-318 GGAARSWWRY
+318 ARDWWRY

-338 LGADPFEIARENL
+338 LGTDPYVIAKENI
-351 QYIRIYTRVVANP
+351 QYIRIYMRIIANP
-364 NEVLSSADKQ
+364 NEVLSSANKQ
-374 FKDRMERDR
+374 FKDRIERDR
-383 TFDELRLLRDICMAQ
+383 TFDELRLLRDVCMMQ
-398 MAPALVKSPMGGA
+398 MPKLEKTNASSPSSAVAGKSM
-411 ANAGNGAAAA
+411 
-421 SGTNQGKTL
+421 
-430 LVHFFP
+430 LVHYFP
-436 QWWGWYSNNNNNNSN
+436 QWWYSNKNNNNNNSTE
-451 DGTPPG
+451 GSEQQRTPPG
-457 AGEEDL
+457 TGDDDANGANQNFPGQSSSDDTAGQQL
-463 AALGALPADDH
+463 ALMGNSD
-474 QAGGEAGGTTGLW
+474 GSSYW
-487 GQDEL
+487 GSDGEL
-492 SPGGTNFEDEIL
+492 SPVSSFEDEIL
-504 NALAGSVESNS
+504 DALAGSVESNS
-515 LLKRDAVFGKFKFI
+515 LLKRDAVFGKFNFI
-529 LKRGTIDF
+529 LKRGTLDF
-537 CSALEM
+537 CSSLEM
-543 TPKLQFLFQDLKM
+543 APKLQFLFQDLKM

-570 LSLGSILVKDRLTVN
+570 LSLGSILIKDRLTPN

-594 QQKDEGVLLLQTTSS
+594 QQKDEFIVKGPANSGSTSTTPLSTRSSGRLSTTSLPADAS
-609 AMVNVKS
+609 AS
-616 STTGT
+616 
-621 PLAAPGTISAAGGRR
+621 
-636 STSDA
+636 
-641 PLVEP
+641 EP
-646 LFQLQYERK
+646 IFQLQYERK

-661 DCRLMVKSKSL
+661 DYRLMVKSESL
-672 DIVYNMEAVRW
+672 DIVYNMDAVRW
-683 LVDFLAKP
+683 LIDFLAKP

-712 MRNWNYIIEG
+712 MKNWNYIIEG
-722 HLNERTT
+722 HLSERKT
-729 WTLEFDICAPQIIF
+729 WTLEFDISAPQIIF

-754 IIVIDFGRLQL
+754 IVVVDFGRLQL
-765 TNGSR
+765 TNGENGFS
-770 QGLSPVPGGV
+770 SANNASNTEAPGA
-780 STTGTA
+780 A
-786 SGTNGARGGAFA
+786 SAARASVASKTSGMGFFGGK
-798 SGGGAGT
+798 
-805 GGRAVQK
+805 RDI
-812 SPDQTENDEDDA
+812 SPDIQTENDEDDA

-837 STTDSPTLESAISEI
+837 STTNSPTLVSAFSEV
-852 PGQQLQGNERIGAG
+852 PELASDRAG
-866 GAAISMAAAAEAL
+866 GIVAATAIGDAL
-879 SDFQLYQRLYDR
+879 DEYQLYQRLYDR
-891 YHIQLTDLQVLVCHA
+891 YHLQLTDLQVLVCHA
-906 KERWTTASLKGTS
+906 KERWTAASLKTTS

-939 TNDPQYPSLT
+939 TSDPQYPSLT

-962 EYKVSSILTLANKL
+962 EYKVSSILTLVNKL
-976 TRAGGPTMQTPV
+976 SKAGQMNPGPWNQSASAQPTASDE
-988 PPPNR
+988 
-993 VDGSAVKANTT
+993 VDRTLGTATNSKQASTITLGV
-1004 KLANDGVA
+1004 ND
-1012 GEEDTTSSEGSS
+1012 EEASHASSSS
-1024 VTNIVVF
+1024 GALDKESTTNIVVF

-1105 SGSLLQSEPSS
+1105 SGSLRQSEPCS
-1116 PCSPASPPDPMADYN
+1116 PCSPASPPDPHMEYR

-1138 ISKALNNLQ
+1138 ISKALSNLQ

-1155 AAWSALGDLDA
+1155 AATLGDLDA

-1181 DRLQVANIQFNNL
+1181 DKLQVANIQFNNL

-1206 LGFVKRVIPAP
+1206 LGFIKRVIPVP
-1217 VPTPPEQTN
+1217 VPAPPDQTGGAWNGGEKVPEGDADKMLPNQPASNHPSQVTASNTTRRTSDASSSDTPP
-1226 GGTYGHY
+1226 
-1233 GAGDSWPPNS
+1233 A
-1243 TETSPRTPKP
+1243 
-1253 ANDTRQ
+1253 
-1259 RPSDTVDAG
+1259 
-1268 EAVGSEPGN
+1268 

-1322 LGSVITVEG
+1322 LGSDITVEG

-1358 LTEPRRGPASEADG
+1358 LTEAANNVPPARFEA
-1372 TADRDGAGE
+1372 ADSAG
-1381 PDLMK
+1381 PDLMT
-1386 SLAQEVYGMMGGGG
+1386 SLAQEVYGTGMGP
-1400 KRSSSPG
+1400 KRT
-1407 VDQQQALHEERQ
+1407 DQHTATDDGMHEERQ
-1419 ALSFRVSKDL
+1419 ALSFCVSKDL
-1429 NACIDIRVK
+1429 HACIDIRVK

-1482 LVQSRTDLSGSRPE
+1482 LVQSRSDLAGSRPE

-1528 MDITLETPVLIL
+1528 VDITLDTPVLIL

-1550 VAHLGRITVS
+1550 VAHLGRITIS
-1560 NTQEQTGNSS
+1560 NTDQETTGASPSS
-1570 PQERI
+1570 SQERI
-1575 VINVSNP
+1575 VVNLSTP
-1582 PTVLLEEEGYTFG
+1582 PPSAQEELCGGYLFS
-1595 GQRWREDDGADR
+1595 GADR
-1607 TSIDCNLSDLDGIF
+1607 TSIDCNLSDLDGIY
-1621 EPPLDGSTVEAGNSG
+1621 EPTDGATEGNNNTASS

-1646 EFIDSIAADG
+1646 EFIDSIAGDGIGAG
-1656 GVAAGRPG
+1656 GVGRLSG
-1664 GSTVTMDLDVYRID
+1664 TSNLDRYKID
-1678 FRNINLYSL
+1678 FRNINLFSL

-1702 AEDLYSC
+1702 AEEFYSC

-1726 YREQCGSASDGG
+1726 CREHGSEQVCTDEEG
-1738 ECEDGNDGFRI
+1738 EGFRI

-1793 LEKVTELAEE
+1793 LEKVTEIAEE
-1803 SSFHTFPLPSKARQA
+1803 SLAFHTFPLPSKARQG
-1818 LFYQASLDDQ
+1818 LFYQSSLDQ
-1828 RALGSAGGASGSSSS
+1828 RTAAGASAS
-1843 AIAIRVHFE
+1843 IAVRVHFE
-1852 LPAFIIQLNGNRNEA
+1852 LPAFIIQLNGNRSEA

-1878 DFDKRTQYETHIKI
+1878 DFDKRNQYETHVKI
-1892 SLRSLLMEDLLQP
+1892 SLRSLLMEDLLQS
-1905 DTAKNRYMVVSSA
+1905 DTAKNRYMVVTSA
-1918 ERDSATA
+1918 ERDTNE
-1925 RLNCSSFAS
+1925 RHTTSSFAS
-1934 HSCPNLVGL
+1934 HSCPNPIGL
-1943 LLANMEGLP
+1943 LLGMGDGLP

-1961 KTGFTFLAANK
+1961 RMGFSFLATNK
-1972 SLCPE
+1972 SLCPD
-1977 TPPPTPSIRKPS
+1977 TPPPSPSVHRPHTGS
-1989 PGARLDPE
+1989 RLKPE
-1997 ENLVIYSSVLVDPAC
+1997 ENLVIYSSVLVDPTC
-2012 PTFATKFGSLQQSS
+2012 PTFATQFGSLQQSS
-2026 FIDFNSLD
+2026 LIDFNSLD

-2047 FFGLLSDSDSD
+2047 FFGLLSDDTD
-2058 SPSSGD
+2058 GL
-2064 RASGS
+2064 S
-2069 SSNRTDAGLAT
+2069 SSDK
-2080 DSSSP
+2080 SP
-2085 KGSTD
+2085 PASQFNEGREDGARRKEGTEG
-2090 QQPVESASAAT
+2090 VTEAVTKESFGVQGVT
-2101 AVGQSKLEISVRSLS
+2101 GQSKLEISVRSLS
-2116 LVLAKPTY
+2116 LVLAKPTS

-2139 KRGPAKQVEG
+2139 KRGQAKQVEG

-2158 LTQYGALYR
+2158 LTPYGTLYR
-2167 EKFMTTGTEA
+2167 EKFMTTGSEA
-2177 LSFLYVRDTAKGVM
+2177 LSFVYVRDAAK
-2191 AASTGR
+2191 STVR

-2203 QLSIDM
+2203 QLTITM

-2222 EIQLFFRE
+2222 EIQLFFKE

-2241 IKPSDAR
+2241 IKPSDVR
-2248 AYHNQR
+2248 AYLNQR

-2260 AINAGAPIIL
+2260 SINAGAPIIL

-2275 NSEHVIVADLGEF
+2275 NSDQVIVADLGEF
-2288 RLTNEFRLSAGDRE
+2288 TLTNEFCLSAGDRE

-2318 ARMEEKPDDRFIN
+2318 ARMEAEPEERFVT
-2331 VPVATA
+2331 VPTTTGV
-2337 TVINTS
+2337 
-2343 NDGASSS
+2343 GA
-2350 SVIDMRGYRLVR
+2350 IDMKGYRLVK
-2362 KGACLLKE
+2362 KGPSLLKE

-2383 SLSSHFVPDISV
+2383 SLNSHFVPDITV
-2395 RGTLSKLDALLD
+2395 HGKLSKLDALLD

-2434 SIPNSTLT
+2434 SIPNSTLS
-2442 LNATDAVGPAADGV
+2442 LNAVDAQDMQE
-2456 LDEVWK
+2456 EVWK

-2470 LDVSVRLVQTL
+2470 LDVSVRLVETI
-2481 DDSRQT
+2481 DDDCYGT
-2487 VQPLACVNFI
+2487 KPLACVNFI

-2524 TRFLT
+2524 TRFLPEECECPVRACAGRART
-2529 AEGTSPGCGEV
+2529 ESSEV
-2540 QNVFPN
+2540 LNVFPN

-2567 RRRDLTK
+2567 RRKDLTK

-2597 ILQQEDPPAQPPAL
+2597 ILQQEDPPPALPL
-2611 LVDADPNVGTATP
+2611 LVDGIESVGGMMQWGADRSIDAGLRNAVQRVPTP
-2624 RNSPNEAPRRVA
+2624 VEDN
-2636 PAAPAEEGRM
+2636 RM

-2657 VFVEKTDQHDTNAVI
+2657 VFVEKTDQYDTNAVI
-2672 LKSTTVVSYRPFEAN
+2672 LKSTTVVSYRPFEVN

-2701 CIFGAED
+2701 CILGAEE

-2754 SLPEQTKNARQ
+2754 SLPKQTKNARDHEQQQQQ
-2765 QLHHRKDGGKTSYAR
+2765 QLQDRRTS
-2780 SVSGDCGNGSYGGE
+2780 DGNGWKSGSMDSGGGRIT
-2794 MVNLKSVE
+2794 VNSRAVE
-2802 KLVNLGFKRE
+2802 KLVHLGFRRD
-2812 DCVQALERCSNQ
+2812 DCLVALERCSYQ

-2839 RHDESGRMLSHSSS
+2839 KHDDRGLMHSNS
-2853 VGSGA
+2853 VGSTGSGA
-2858 GSGADGTGGEG
+2858 GVGKTGSSGT
-2869 GSLRISAIELKSPC
+2869 LNISAIELKSPC

-2910 QDVGQT
+2910 QELGQLHGSHLPAVPDPPTSDLNVAVGV
-2916 RYHADQQQ
+2916 D
-2924 HAAVESARQALA
+2924 ALA
-2936 ISDSDDPLGA
+2936 V
-2946 TFSGF
+2946 TFSGY
-2951 NAGRISGVFAIDYY
+2951 NAGRMAGVFAVDYY

-2970 GWEPMIEPWKLEA
+2970 GWEPMVESWKLEA
-2983 KWGYSQLA
+2983 KWGYSLA
-2991 IGSEPPTGTSGGNR
+2991 IDTEAPVGLGGGNR

-3018 NVTSTLIELI
+3018 NITSTLIELFAL
-3028 SMVKDNWM
+3028 VKDNWM
-3036 QDLYS
+3036 QDYYVES
-3041 DTTATTTTKGGD
+3041 DGVNGKTNGSSTTSAI
-3053 SSPPPVSQAQL
+3053 
-3064 VASRGQQAHYRQRA
+3064 ASYRQRA

-3093 WYTTLISSELISSLG
+3093 WYTTLISSELTSSTRG
-3108 RSSLSS
+3108 RGGIVGSL
-3114 MPNVPAEANWTLVEP
+3114 PNVPLEASWTLVEP
-3129 GSMATFSYGTRNKAR
+3129 GGVATFSYGTRNKAR
-3144 HRDSHKV
+3144 HRDSHKM

-3161 GWQEVGPISVDR
+3161 GWQEVGPVSVDR

-3184 MCTVTDYSQI
+3184 LCNAAVTDYSQT

-3209 QKLITVRSALKL
+3209 QKLISVRSALKL

-3239 LNIRHWPDTKT
+3239 LNIRNWPETKT

-3265 VHAVLYFRPLISNA
+3265 VHAVLYFRPLLGA
-3279 AVASA
+3279 ALEDAMNSLTPSA
-3284 IAGDQQLEQQS
+3284 PSPVPGSQ
-3295 ASSRSAS
+3295 ASS
-3302 PVTALATMGIGGSQ
+3302 
-3316 QSNSSDGWSL
+3316 SSDGWTL
-3326 LQRFDVPKVIAHNG
+3326 LQRFDIPKTLANGG

-3346 GVQWA
+3346 GIQWV

-3358 NYQELRSCRGPRDKT
+3358 IYQELRSCRGLRDKT
-3373 CKLLLSI
+3373 CKMLLAI

-3386 AKEVIHL
+3386 SKDVIHL
-3393 PGHVITIWPPL
+3393 PGHVITIFPPM

-3421 TQGRISSSETAR
+3421 SLGRISSSETAR
-3433 ITEVDIEQQIVL
+3433 ITDVDIEQPIAL
-3445 EVTLDSYPNAGF
+3445 SLTLDSYPNAGQI
-3457 VTIPAATYGT
+3457 TIPAGTYGST
-3467 VTQDVRLFDVCKR
+3467 TLDVRLFDMGSR
-3480 MLKLSATIVTLR
+3480 MLKLSATIVVVR
-3492 GRGVQVSIGAP
+3492 GRGVQISIGAP

-3525 AGQFSENEQARMIS
+3525 AGQFCENEEARMIT

-3544 FSDPS
+3544 FSDPG
-3549 CSGALTMRL
+3549 CSGSVTMRL
-3558 GRRYG
+3558 GRRFGG
-3563 SNLQWCQPFKLEQS
+3563 SPNWCQPFKLEQG
-3577 TQHRQLMGTSETF
+3577 TQHRQLRGPSDTF

-3622 YKLQVLQKCLV
+3622 YTLQVLQKCLV
-3633 SSTTVYDPAARSA
+3633 ESTTVYDPAMGRSSSSAA

-3678 CLWSGGIPISGTG
+3678 CQWSGGIPITSTG
-3691 LSLYINIRNMNGAM
+3691 LSLYINIRNVNGAM

-3713 LHGATYFMVFSDAQ
+3713 LHGATYFMIFSDAQ

-3733 RLDNYSHVPISF
+3733 RLDNYSHVPITFS
-3745 HQPVASAGR
+3745 QADMKAT
-3754 SVFKTIV
+3754 FKTIV
-3761 RPHSSIAYV
+3761 RPQCSIAYV

-3776 PPYLQLEAPGGDY
+3776 APYLQLEAPGGDY
-3789 SNCRLE
+3789 SNCRLD
-3795 GGFEPFR
+3795 GFEPFR

-3809 YIAFGQTF
+3809 YIAFSQTF
-3817 EPSVPSY
+3817 ET
-3824 AGDGGRYD
+3824 GLEEDGRFE
-3832 VQTLQLV
+3832 VRSQQLV
-3839 LGVVDGRVQLVR
+3839 LGVIDGRVVLVR

-3870 HEGTSPPSEPGKKQ
+3870 HEGTSPPSEPGRKQ

-3889 DLEKPPQPMQLI
+3889 DLEKPPQPMQYI
-3901 GLVVRPANRQRKLT
+3901 ALVVRPANRQRRST
-3915 QTWRFTEDGRLMC
+3915 QTWHFTEDGRLMC
-3928 EHSNMCVQARGGI
+3928 EHSNMCVQARGGF
-3941 FGLREGSEAVLG
+3941 FGLRAGSEAVLG
-3953 MCVSDTKVVTKCGVP
+3953 MCVSDTKVLTQCGVP
-3968 FEQAIERQKLRPG
+3968 YEQAIERQKLRPG
-3981 SGCLSVAYRMDGPIK
+3981 SGCLSVSYRMDGPIK
-3996 SIQIRDVKAGSIGPL
+3996 SIQIRDVKAGGRGEL
-4011 TLDASWKH
+4011 TLDSSWKH
-4019 VSHIFAN
+4019 VSHIFN
-4026 ESSTDHHGSF
+4026 SGRSVSSDAGTQSGKDI
-4036 EEHQHHQQLQ
+4036 
-4046 QELLGSSSPRAKAW
+4046 QE
-4060 LERAQRNEE
+4060 
-4069 MAKRKEPSVMA
+4069 

-4096 SNQPCEEI
+4096 SNQPCEEL
-4104 AYVTLENINM
+4104 AYVTLENIHM
-4114 ECIRSPTVNT
+4114 ECIRTPAVNS

-4144 IMLYTFGGGGAGGG
+4144 IMLYTIGSSQESQGS
-4158 GTDSTQTSSTV
+4158 GTS
-4169 SGRRTSTGSNAPSSL
+4169 SSL
-4184 QLNVRQLP
+4184 QLNVKQLP

-4199 IFEHFILSIR
+4199 IFEHFIVSIR
-4209 PVAVYLE
+4209 PVVVYLE

-4226 LGFAKTT
+4226 FGFAKTT

-4247 QKIIYKVLD
+4247 QKIVYKVLD

-4265 DLRIIPSQIRL
+4265 DLRIIPAQIRL

-4283 LTPEFAEIKRNLGF
+4283 LTAEFAEIKRNLGF

-4308 FEQFAHKYHFETL
+4308 FEQFAHKYHFETM
-4321 DAYLNAIRV
+4321 DAYLSAIKA

-4364 SSLLLEGSISSLVKN
+4364 SGLLLEGSISSLVKN

-4391 TETISDGLGR
+4391 TETISDGLGK

-4408 VERRQRILDVSGGG
+4408 VETRQRILDVSGGSG
-4422 GSSSGTTGDHLV
+4422 SGTTGDHLV
-4434 AGFKGFTFGLIGGV
+4434 AGFRGFTFGLLGGV
-4448 TSIVKHTYQGTAND
+4448 TSIVKHTYQGTASD

-4512 RLPRTVTGAPGGL
+4512 RPPRTVTGAPGGL
-4525 LPPYSNL
+4525 LPPYSYL
-4532 QSTGQHYLFLIN
+4532 QSNGQQYLFLIN
-4544 KRNFSEQFMAYE
+4544 KRNFAEQFMAYE

-4586 MIVFHY
+4586 MIVFNY
-4592 PMSEIISCHP
+4592 PMSEIISCQPLTVQPQEQQASHGSGRSS
-4602 ETITAGGGGGASEQ
+4602 GG
-4616 SGSTT
+4616 TR
-4621 GKGSSQRRTITYI
+4621 KPVTYI

-4660 CQNEEIAKKVC
+4660 CQNEEIAKKIC
-4671 YYINFA
+4671 YHVNFA

-4690 STVIE
+4690 NTVIE

>member
-52 LPLQIVSGTIGKVK
+52 LPLQIVSGSIGKVK

-83 DNVNVTCGPIDLEQD
+83 DDVQVTCGPIDLEQD
-98 WNAEA
+98 WNAEV
-103 EQQTELDF
+103 EQQTELDL

-135 YYASSYSG
+135 YYASSYTG

-150 LVTNIVENL
+150 LVTNIIENL
-159 QLTVNGIHI
+159 QLTVNGIHV
-168 RYEDGLTIPGQ
+168 RYEDGLTIPNQ
-179 RFACGIQIEAL
+179 RFACGVRIDSL
-190 SAQSCDDQWVPGS
+190 SAQSCDASWTPGKTANW
-203 RGTPNYAWAAQQLT
+203 GTQHVT
-217 FKLVELSNFSVYWDP
+217 FKLVELTNFAVYWDP
-232 RAADD
+232 RAQH
-237 ETVHIISPISVRAQ
+237 EPVHMISPISVRAQ
-251 LQRDRSETPLRTRSR
+251 LRRDRSETPLRTRSR
-266 PRLVCDLIWDEIKI
+266 PRLVCDLIWEEIKI
-280 VLSDIQYNQMM
+280 ALSDIQYNQMM

-306 KLMRPPMAIGAG
+306 KLQRPTSPVGES
-318 GGAARSWWRY
+318 ARDWWRY

-338 LGADPFEIARENL
+338 LGVDPYVIASENL
-351 QYIRIYTRVVANP
+351 QYIRIYMRLVANP
-364 NEVLSSADKQ
+364 NVVLSSASKQ
-374 FKDRMERDR
+374 FKDRIERDR
-383 TFDELRLLRDICMAQ
+383 TFDELRLLRDVCMMQ
-398 MAPALVKSPMGGA
+398 MPKLEKSSTSSPPSTAPTGKSM
-411 ANAGNGAAAA
+411 
-421 SGTNQGKTL
+421 
-430 LVHFFP
+430 LVHYFP
-436 QWWGWYSNNNNNNSN
+436 QWWYSKNNNNNNNNSTEVS
-451 DGTPPG
+451 DQQGTPPG
-457 AGEEDL
+457 TGE
-463 AALGALPADDH
+463 DD
-474 QAGGEAGGTTGLW
+474 GIPGTTEEAGGQQLALMGSGADGSGYW
-487 GQDEL
+487 DNDGEL
-492 SPGGTNFEDEIL
+492 SPVSSFEDEIL
-504 NALAGSVESNS
+504 DALAGSVESNS
-515 LLKRDAVFGKFKFI
+515 LLKRDAVFGKFNFI
-529 LKRGTIDF
+529 LKRGTLDF
-537 CSALEM
+537 CSSLEM
-543 TPKLQFLFQDLKM
+543 APKLQFLFQDLKM

-570 LSLGSILVKDRLTVN
+570 LSLGSILIKDRLTPN
-585 SQFPDLVKP
+585 TQFPDLVKP
-594 QQKDEGVLLLQTTSS
+594 QQKDELNLKGPTP
-609 AMVNVKS
+609 
-616 STTGT
+616 TGT
-621 PLAAPGTISAAGGRR
+621 TPLGGRSLSGR
-636 STSDA
+636 LSASSLPPADMGTS
-641 PLVEP
+641 EP
-646 LFQLQYERK
+646 IFQLQYERK

-661 DCRLMVKSKSL
+661 DYRLMVKSESL
-672 DIVYNMEAVRW
+672 DIVYNVDAVRW

-712 MRNWNYIIEG
+712 MKNWNYIIEG
-722 HLNERTT
+722 HLSERKT
-729 WTLEFDICAPQIIF
+729 WTLDFDISAPQIIF
-743 VDNFSDRINST
+743 VENFSDRINST
-754 IIVIDFGRLQL
+754 IVVVDFGRLQL
-765 TNGSR
+765 TNGENGFSSGIANHLDVSAAAAAAGATSAAR
-770 QGLSPVPGGV
+770 ASVASKASAGGFFVGQRDISPEM
-780 STTGTA
+780 
-786 SGTNGARGGAFA
+786 
-798 SGGGAGT
+798 
-805 GGRAVQK
+805 
-812 SPDQTENDEDDA
+812 QTENDEDDA

-837 STTDSPTLESAISEI
+837 STTNSPTLVSAFSEA
-852 PGQQLQGNERIGAG
+852 PEQGASDRGTAAG
-866 GAAISMAAAAEAL
+866 GLVTAAAIGDAL
-879 SDFQLYQRLYDR
+879 DEYQLYQRLYDR
-891 YHIQLTDLQVLVCHA
+891 YHLQLTDLQVLVCHA
-906 KERWTTASLKGTS
+906 KERWTAASLKTTS

-939 TNDPQYPSLT
+939 TSDPQYPSLT

-962 EYKVSSILTLANKL
+962 EYKVSSILTLVNKL
-976 TRAGGPTMQTPV
+976 SKAGQFNQGSWNQ
-988 PPPNR
+988 PPPAPPPAAPPSDE
-993 VDGSAVKANTT
+993 VDRNLGTATNTKQTGTGPPGGANYDEEEASRASSLDKESA
-1004 KLANDGVA
+1004 
-1012 GEEDTTSSEGSS
+1012 
-1024 VTNIVVF
+1024 TNIVVF

-1051 LQVSGVKAGYSQRPE
+1051 LQVSGVKAGYNQRPE
-1066 DISLTLSVHGL
+1066 DISLMLSVHGL

-1105 SGSLLQSEPSS
+1105 SGSLRQSEPCS
-1116 PCSPASPPDPMADYN
+1116 PCSPASPPDPHMEYR

-1138 ISKALNNLQ
+1138 ISKALSNLQ

-1155 AAWSALGDLDA
+1155 AATLGDLDA

-1173 FVTAERPE
+1173 FVTADRPE
-1181 DRLQVANIQFNNL
+1181 DKLQVANIQFNNL

-1206 LGFVKRVIPAP
+1206 LGFVKRVIPVP
-1217 VPTPPEQTN
+1217 VPAPPDQSGSMWN
-1226 GGTYGHY
+1226 GDDDDDDDDD
-1233 GAGDSWPPNS
+1233 AGKMLPNQAS
-1243 TETSPRTPKP
+1243 THPSQ
-1253 ANDTRQ
+1253 ASASDTTR
-1259 RPSDTVDAG
+1259 RPSSVSSSSDTAPP
-1268 EAVGSEPGN
+1268 AP

-1297 LIRDN
+1297 LVRDN

-1322 LGSVITVEG
+1322 LGSDITVEG

-1358 LTEPRRGPASEADG
+1358 LTEAASTMVPPSARFD
-1372 TADRDGAGE
+1372 TADPAG
-1381 PDLMK
+1381 PDLMA
-1386 SLAQEVYGMMGGGG
+1386 SLAQEVYGTGMGP
-1400 KRSSSPG
+1400 KRSEQHTATTG
-1407 VDQQQALHEERQ
+1407 GDDGGMHEERQ
-1419 ALSFRVSKDL
+1419 ALSFCVSKDL
-1429 NACIDIRVK
+1429 HACIDIRVK

-1482 LVQSRTDLSGSRPE
+1482 LVQSRSDLSGSRPE

-1528 MDITLETPVLIL
+1528 LDITLDTPVLIL

-1550 VAHLGRITVS
+1550 VAHLGRITIS
-1560 NTQEQTGNSS
+1560 NTDPASGGDGGSPSS
-1570 PQERI
+1570 SSRDRI
-1575 VINVSNP
+1575 VVNLSASP
-1582 PTVLLEEEGYTFG
+1582 PPSAAGPEELGGGLLFS
-1595 GQRWREDDGADR
+1595 GADR
-1607 TSIDCNLSDLDGIF
+1607 TSVDCNLSDLDGIY
-1621 EPPLDGSTVEAGNSG
+1621 EPAMDGETEGYHNNTASS

-1646 EFIDSIAADG
+1646 EFIDSIAGD
-1656 GVAAGRPG
+1656 AGG
-1664 GSTVTMDLDVYRID
+1664 GSGGGGGIGRTSNLDRYKID

-1702 AEDLYSC
+1702 AEEFYSC
-1709 KENAIPIIH
+1709 KDNAIPIIH

-1726 YREQCGSASDGG
+1726 CREHGTGEQQQQLGTDDDG
-1738 ECEDGNDGFRI
+1738 DAFRI

-1793 LEKVTELAEE
+1793 LEKVTEIAEE
-1803 SSFHTFPLPSKARQA
+1803 SLSFHTFPMPSKARQG
-1818 LFYQASLDDQ
+1818 LFYQSSLDVEQ
-1828 RALGSAGGASGSSSS
+1828 RASAAGGTS
-1843 AIAIRVHFE
+1843 AAIGVRVHFE
-1852 LPAFIIQLNGNRNEA
+1852 LPAFIIQLNGNRSEA

-1878 DFDKRTQYETHIKI
+1878 DFDKRNQYETHVKV
-1892 SLRSLLMEDLLQP
+1892 SLRSLLMEDLLQS
-1905 DTAKNRYMVVSSA
+1905 DTAKTRYMVVTSA
-1918 ERDSATA
+1918 ERDSHTERHNA
-1925 RLNCSSFAS
+1925 SSFAS
-1934 HSCPNLVGL
+1934 HSCPNPVGL
-1943 LLANMEGLP
+1943 LFGTGDGMP
-1952 NSLPTNLED
+1952 SSLPTNLED
-1961 KTGFTFLAANK
+1961 RMGFSFLATNK
-1972 SLCPE
+1972 SLCPD
-1977 TPPPTPSIRKPS
+1977 TPPPSPSVHPRP
-1989 PGARLDPE
+1989 PGGGGSSRLQPE

-2012 PTFATKFGSLQQSS
+2012 PTFATQFGSLQQSS
-2026 FIDFNSLD
+2026 LIDFNSLD

-2047 FFGLLSDSDSD
+2047 FFGLLSDDVDATSGSEK
-2058 SPSSGD
+2058 SPQPQPSSQHTESRGD
-2064 RASGS
+2064 GGRRRKDGAEGAAETV
-2069 SSNRTDAGLAT
+2069 R
-2080 DSSSP
+2080 P
-2085 KGSTD
+2085 E
-2090 QQPVESASAAT
+2090 PVGDVQTIA
-2101 AVGQSKLEISVRSLS
+2101 GQSKLEITVRSLS
-2116 LVLAKPTY
+2116 LVLAKPTN

-2139 KRGPAKQVEG
+2139 KRGQSKQVEG

-2158 LTQYGALYR
+2158 LTPYGTLYR

-2177 LSFLYVRDTAKGVM
+2177 LSFMYVRDAAKGTV
-2191 AASTGR
+2191 R

-2203 QLSIDM
+2203 QLTITM
-2209 SSVRYIHTKRFIA
+2209 ASVRYIHTKRFIA
-2222 EIQLFFRE
+2222 EIQLFFKE

-2241 IKPSDAR
+2241 IKPSDVR

-2275 NSEHVIVADLGEF
+2275 NSEQVIVADLGEF
-2288 RLTNEFRLSAGDRE
+2288 TLTNEFRLSAGERE

-2318 ARMEEKPDDRFIN
+2318 ARMEPQSEERFVT
-2331 VPVATA
+2331 VPSAA
-2337 TVINTS
+2337 STV
-2343 NDGASSS
+2343 GG
-2350 SVIDMRGYRLVR
+2350 IDMKGYRLVK
-2362 KGACLLKE
+2362 KGPSLLKE

-2383 SLSSHFVPDISV
+2383 SLNSHFVPDISV
-2395 RGTLSKLDALLD
+2395 HGKLTKLDALLD

-2419 HNLGETIDELYLRAF
+2419 HNLGEAIDELYLRAF
-2434 SIPNSTLT
+2434 SIPNSTLS
-2442 LNATDAVGPAADGV
+2442 LNAVDAPDVQE
-2456 LDEVWK
+2456 EVWK
-2462 NLSINLEL
+2462 NLSIHLEL
-2470 LDVSVRLVQTL
+2470 LDVSVRLVQTIA
-2481 DDSRQT
+2481 DDDADDDDVWSYGT
-2487 VQPLACVNFI
+2487 KPLACVNFI

-2524 TRFLT
+2524 TRFLPEECECPVK
-2529 AEGTSPGCGEV
+2529 ASAGLPRQPAGSSEV
-2540 QNVFPN
+2540 LNVFPN

-2567 RRRDLTK
+2567 RRKDLTK

-2597 ILQQEDPPAQPPAL
+2597 ILQQEDPPPPIPL
-2611 LVDADPNVGTATP
+2611 LVDGSDSAGGMMQWGSYDAGLRNAIQRVPTP
-2624 RNSPNEAPRRVA
+2624 VEDS
-2636 PAAPAEEGRM
+2636 RM

-2657 VFVEKTDQHDTNAVI
+2657 VFVEKTDQYDTNAVI
-2672 LKSTTVVSYRPFEAN
+2672 LKSTTVVSYRPFELN

-2701 CIFGAED
+2701 CILGAED

-2715 DPVTINMDVKKGVL
+2715 DPVTINMDVKKSVL

-2754 SLPEQTKNARQ
+2754 SLPKQTKNARDHKQQQDQ
-2765 QLHHRKDGGKTSYAR
+2765 QLQDRRTSDESGWRGAGRGDSAASATGTR
-2780 SVSGDCGNGSYGGE
+2780 SVNS
-2794 MVNLKSVE
+2794 KAVE
-2802 KLVNLGFKRE
+2802 KLVHLGFRRD
-2812 DCVQALERCSNQ
+2812 DCLVALERCSHQ

-2839 RHDESGRMLSHSSS
+2839 RHDERGLMHSSS
-2853 VGSGA
+2853 VGGSAGSAGAGKQSGQSGA
-2858 GSGADGTGGEG
+2858 
-2869 GSLRISAIELKSPC
+2869 LNISAIELKSPC

-2910 QDVGQT
+2910 QELGQL
-2916 RYHADQQQ
+2916 HGSQV
-2924 HAAVESARQALA
+2924 AAATNVVP
-2936 ISDSDDPLGA
+2936 DDPRTTDPNVAVGVDVLAA
-2946 TFSGF
+2946 TFSGY
-2951 NAGRISGVFAIDYY
+2951 NAGRMAGVFAVDYY

-2970 GWEPMIEPWKLEA
+2970 GWEPMIESWKLEA
-2983 KWGYSQLA
+2983 KWGYSLA
-2991 IGSEPPTGTSGGNR
+2991 IDTEAGNR

-3018 NVTSTLIELI
+3018 NITSTLIELFAL
-3028 SMVKDNWM
+3028 VKDNWM
-3036 QDLYS
+3036 QDYYVES
-3041 DTTATTTTKGGD
+3041 DGTSGKPNGGSPLTTATI
-3053 SSPPPVSQAQL
+3053 AN
-3064 VASRGQQAHYRQRA
+3064 YRQRA

-3093 WYTTLISSELISSLG
+3093 WYTTLISSELTSSTRG
-3108 RSSLSS
+3108 RGGIVGSL
-3114 MPNVPAEANWTLVEP
+3114 PNVPAEASWTLVEP
-3129 GSMATFSYGTRNKAR
+3129 GGVATFSYGTRNKAR
-3144 HRDSHKV
+3144 HRDSHKM
-3151 NLHQIAVRVE
+3151 NLHQIAVRVD
-3161 GWQEVGPISVDR
+3161 GWQEVGPVSVDR

-3184 MCTVTDYSQI
+3184 LCSATSAVPADYSQT

-3239 LNIRHWPDTKT
+3239 LNIRNWPETKT

-3265 VHAVLYFRPLISNA
+3265 VHAVLYFRPLLGA
-3279 AVASA
+3279 ALEDAMNSLTPSA
-3284 IAGDQQLEQQS
+3284 PSPVPGSQ
-3295 ASSRSAS
+3295 ASS
-3302 PVTALATMGIGGSQ
+3302 
-3316 QSNSSDGWSL
+3316 SSDGWTL
-3326 LQRFDVPKVIAHNG
+3326 LQRFDIPKSVAHG
-3340 FQFTDR
+3340 GYQFTDR
-3346 GVQWA
+3346 GIQWA

-3358 NYQELRSCRGPRDKT
+3358 IYQELRSCRGPRDKT
-3373 CKLLLSI
+3373 CKMLLAI

-3386 AKEVIHL
+3386 SKDVIHL
-3393 PGHVITIWPPL
+3393 PGHVITIFPPM

-3421 TQGRISSSETAR
+3421 SQGRISSSETAR
-3433 ITEVDIEQQIVL
+3433 ITEVDIEQQIAL
-3445 EVTLDSYPNAGF
+3445 SLTLDSYPNAGHI
-3457 VTIPAATYGT
+3457 TIPAGTYGST
-3467 VTQDVRLFDVCKR
+3467 TLDVRLFDMGGR
-3480 MLKLSATIVTLR
+3480 MLKLSATIVVVR
-3492 GRGVQVSIGAP
+3492 GRGVQISIGAP

-3525 AGQFSENEQARMIS
+3525 SGQFGENEEARMIT

-3544 FSDPS
+3544 FSDPG
-3549 CSGALTMRL
+3549 CSGSVTMRL
-3558 GRRYG
+3558 GRRFG
-3563 SNLQWCQPFKLEQS
+3563 TSPAWCQPFKLEQG
-3577 TQHRQLMGTSETF
+3577 TQHRQLRGPSETF

-3622 YKLQVLQKCLV
+3622 YTLQVLQKCLV
-3633 SSTTVYDPAARSA
+3633 DSTTVYDPAARSTAASSSSSSA

-3664 REHELCVRLPEVPE
+3664 REHELCVRLPEVAE
-3678 CLWSGGIPISGTG
+3678 CLWSGGIPITSTG

-3713 LHGATYFMVFSDAQ
+3713 LHGATYFMIFSDAQ

-3733 RLDNYSHVPISF
+3733 RLDNYSHVPITFS
-3745 HQPVASAGR
+3745 QADMKAT
-3754 SVFKTIV
+3754 FKTIV
-3761 RPHSSIAYV
+3761 RPQCSIAYV

-3776 PPYLQLEAPGGDY
+3776 APYLQLEAPGGDY
-3789 SNCRLE
+3789 SNCRLD
-3795 GGFEPFR
+3795 GFEPFR

-3809 YIAFGQTF
+3809 YIAFSQTF
-3817 EPSVPSY
+3817 ETTGGIDD
-3824 AGDGGRYD
+3824 AGDGRFE
-3832 VQTLQLV
+3832 VRSQQLV
-3839 LGVVDGRVQLVR
+3839 LGVMDGRVLLVR

-3857 SQLWRMNNEKQLE
+3857 SQLWRMNNDKQLE
-3870 HEGTSPPSEPGKKQ
+3870 HEGTSPPSEPGRKQ
-3884 PRYVL
+3884 ARYVL
-3889 DLEKPPQPMQLI
+3889 DLEKPPQPMQYI
-3901 GLVVRPANRQRKLT
+3901 GLVVRPANRQRRST
-3915 QTWRFTEDGRLMC
+3915 QTWHFTEDGRLMC
-3928 EHSNMCVQARGGI
+3928 EHSNMCVQARGGF
-3941 FGLREGSEAVLG
+3941 FGLRAGSEAVLG
-3953 MCVSDTKVVTKCGVP
+3953 MCVSDTKVLTQCGVP
-3968 FEQAIERQKLRPG
+3968 YEQAIERQKLRPG
-3981 SGCLSVAYRMDGPIK
+3981 SGCLSVSYRMDGPIK
-3996 SIQIRDVKAGSIGPL
+3996 SIQIRDVKAGGRGEL
-4011 TLDASWKH
+4011 MLDSSWKH
-4019 VSHIFAN
+4019 VSHIFN
-4026 ESSTDHHGSF
+4026 GGRSVSSDAGTQPGKDI
-4036 EEHQHHQQLQ
+4036 
-4046 QELLGSSSPRAKAW
+4046 QE
-4060 LERAQRNEE
+4060 
-4069 MAKRKEPSVMA
+4069 

-4096 SNQPCEEI
+4096 SNQPCEEL
-4104 AYVTLENINM
+4104 AYVTLENIHM
-4114 ECIRSPTVNT
+4114 ECIRTPAVNS

-4144 IMLYTFGGGGAGGG
+4144 IMLYTIGGSAQDQHQQPGSSAG
-4158 GTDSTQTSSTV
+4158 S
-4169 SGRRTSTGSNAPSSL
+4169 SSL
-4184 QLNVRQLP
+4184 QLNVKQLP

-4199 IFEHFILSIR
+4199 IFEHFIVSIR
-4209 PVAVYLE
+4209 PVVVYLE

-4226 LGFAKTT
+4226 FGFAKTT

-4247 QKIIYKVLD
+4247 QKIVYKVLD

-4265 DLRIIPSQIRL
+4265 DLRIIPAQIRL

-4283 LTPEFAEIKRNLGF
+4283 LTAEFAEIKRNLGF

-4308 FEQFAHKYHFETL
+4308 FEQFAHKYHFETM
-4321 DAYLNAIRV
+4321 DAYLSAIRA

-4364 SSLLLEGSISSLVKN
+4364 SGLLLEGSISSLVKN

-4391 TETISDGLGR
+4391 TETISDGLGK

-4408 VERRQRILDVSGGG
+4408 VETRQRILDVSGGSG
-4422 GSSSGTTGDHLV
+4422 SGTTGDHLV
-4434 AGFKGFTFGLIGGV
+4434 AGFRGFTFGLLGGV
-4448 TSIVKHTYQGTAND
+4448 TSIVKHTYQGTAAD

-4512 RLPRTVTGAPGGL
+4512 RPPRTVTGAPGGL
-4525 LPPYSNL
+4525 LPPYSYL
-4532 QSTGQHYLFLIN
+4532 QSTGQQYLFLIN
-4544 KRNFSEQFMAYE
+4544 KRNFAEQFMAYE

-4586 MIVFHY
+4586 MIVFNY
-4592 PMSEIISCHP
+4592 PMSEIISCQP
-4602 ETITAGGGGGASEQ
+4602 VTVQPQDQQQLASQGSGRSSGGGGGSR
-4616 SGSTT
+4616 
-4621 GKGSSQRRTITYI
+4621 KPVTYI

-4660 CQNEEIAKKVC
+4660 CQNEEIAKKIC
-4671 YYINFA
+4671 YHVNFA

-4690 STVIE
+4690 NTVIE

>member
-52 LPLQIVSGTIGKVK
+52 LPLQILSGSIGKVK

-83 DNVNVTCGPIDLEQD
+83 DNVSVTCGPIDLEQD
-98 WNAEA
+98 WNAEV
-103 EQQTELDF
+103 EQQTELDL
-111 KVAALDRLEAK
+111 KVASLDRLEAK

-150 LVTNIVENL
+150 LMTNIIENL

-168 RYEDGLTIPGQ
+168 RYEDGLTIPNQ
-179 RFACGIQIEAL
+179 RFGCGIKIDSL
-190 SAQSCDDQWVPGS
+190 SAQSCDASWVPG
-203 RGTPNYAWAAQQLT
+203 RTANWNAQHVT
-217 FKLVELSNFSVYWDP
+217 FKLVELTNFSVYWDP
-232 RAADD
+232 QAKA
-237 ETVHIISPISVRAQ
+237 EMVHMISPISVRAQ
-251 LQRDRSETPLRTRSR
+251 LRRDRSETPLRTRSR
-266 PRLVCDLIWDEIKI
+266 PRLVCDLIWEEIKI
-280 VLSDIQYNQMM
+280 TLSDIQYNQMM

-306 KLMRPPMAIGAG
+306 KLQRPTGTVSEGA
-318 GGAARSWWRY
+318 RDWWRY

-351 QYIRIYTRVVANP
+351 QYIRIYTRIVVNP
-364 NEVLSSADKQ
+364 NEVLSSTNKQ
-374 FKDRMERDR
+374 FKDRIERER
-383 TFDELRLLRDICMAQ
+383 TFDELRLLRDVCMAQ
-398 MAPALVKSPMGGA
+398 VPSLEKTSAPAP
-411 ANAGNGAAAA
+411 ANQ
-421 SGTNQGKTL
+421 TGKTM

-436 QWWGWYSNNNNNNSN
+436 QWWYSSSNNNNTVAS
-451 DGTPPG
+451 PG
-457 AGEEDL
+457 KGSV
-463 AALGALPADDH
+463 
-474 QAGGEAGGTTGLW
+474 
-487 GQDEL
+487 L
-492 SPGGTNFEDEIL
+492 SPASRSFEDEIL
-504 NALAGSVESNS
+504 DALAGSVESNS
-515 LLKRDAVFGKFKFI
+515 LLKRDAVFGKFNFI

-570 LSLGSILVKDRLTVN
+570 LSLGSILIKDRLTLN

-594 QQKDEGVLLLQTTSS
+594 QQKQEETLLVPTPP
-609 AMVNVKS
+609 NPKS
-616 STTGT
+616 SGSGNT
-621 PLAAPGTISAAGGRR
+621 PLGRAPSGRLSASG
-636 STSDA
+636 SSS
-641 PLVEP
+641 EP
-646 LFQLQYERK
+646 IFQLQYERK
-655 PLSYDT
+655 PLSFDT
-661 DCRLMVKSKSL
+661 DYRLMVKSESL
-672 DIVYNMEAVRW
+672 DIVYNMDAVRW
-683 LVDFLAKP
+683 LMDFLAKP

-712 MRNWNYIIEG
+712 MKNWNYIIEG
-722 HLNERTT
+722 HLSERKT
-729 WTLEFDICAPQIIF
+729 WTLEFDISAPQIIF
-743 VDNFSDRINST
+743 VDNFSDRTNST
-754 IIVIDFGRLQL
+754 IIVVDFGRLQL
-765 TNGSR
+765 TNGD
-770 QGLSPVPGGV
+770 QG
-780 STTGTA
+780 GTYGQ
-786 SGTNGARGGAFA
+786 GTQNAAA
-798 SGGGAGT
+798 SGGFIVTNAGQ
-805 GGRAVQK
+805 RDA
-812 SPDQTENDEDDA
+812 SPEMQTENDEDDA

-837 STTDSPTLESAISEI
+837 STTNSPTLVSAFSEV
-852 PGQQLQGNERIGAG
+852 PEPSGGGDRAG
-866 GAAISMAAAAEAL
+866 TAAGMVSGAALGDAL
-879 SDFQLYQRLYDR
+879 DEYQLYQRLYDR
-891 YHIQLTDLQVLVCHA
+891 YHLQLTDLQVLVCHA
-906 KERWTTASLKGTS
+906 KERWASASVKGTS

-939 TNDPQYPSLT
+939 TSDPQYPSLT

-976 TRAGGPTMQTPV
+976 TKAAGGPYMGPTV
-988 PPPNR
+988 PPSTSPKPPTTR
-993 VDGSAVKANTT
+993 TDELDTSVTAKSATGAS
-1004 KLANDGVA
+1004 DPS
-1012 GEEDTTSSEGSS
+1012 EDEDGSS
-1024 VTNIVVF
+1024 VTSATNIVVF

-1094 ASHRHVGMDSL
+1094 ASHRHVG
-1105 SGSLLQSEPSS
+1105 EFR
-1116 PCSPASPPDPMADYN
+1116 

-1138 ISKALNNLQ
+1138 ISKALSNLQ

-1155 AAWSALGDLDA
+1155 AAATLGDLDA

-1173 FVTAERPE
+1173 FVMADRPE
-1181 DRLQVANIQFNNL
+1181 DKLQVANIQFNNL

-1217 VPTPPEQTN
+1217 APAPPEQTGMYN
-1226 GGTYGHY
+1226 GDDGGEVEGKPADLSSYPSTASA
-1233 GAGDSWPPNS
+1233 AGQRRSSEASS
-1243 TETSPRTPKP
+1243 TETP
-1253 ANDTRQ
+1253 A
-1259 RPSDTVDAG
+1259 
-1268 EAVGSEPGN
+1268 

-1322 LGSVITVEG
+1322 LGSDITVEG

-1358 LTEPRRGPASEADG
+1358 LTDGSVPGRAAPAATRHSDG
-1372 TADRDGAGE
+1372 TDPAG
-1381 PDLMK
+1381 PDLMTA
-1386 SLAQEVYGMMGGGG
+1386 LAQEVYGGGLMGTGS
-1400 KRSSSPG
+1400 KRLNDDDG
-1407 VDQQQALHEERQ
+1407 MHEERQ
-1419 ALSFRVSKDL
+1419 ALSFCVSKDL
-1429 NACIDIRVK
+1429 HACIDIRVK

-1482 LVQSRTDLSGSRPE
+1482 LVQSRPDLSGSRPE

-1508 RTVSLSRTQD
+1508 RTVSLSRAQD

-1528 MDITLETPVLIL
+1528 VDITLETPVLIL

-1560 NTQEQTGNSS
+1560 NTTPPDTMDRS
-1570 PQERI
+1570 ERI
-1575 VINVSNP
+1575 VINRTSP
-1582 PTVLLEEEGYTFG
+1582 PPREEEGGTLFS
-1595 GQRWREDDGADR
+1595 GADR
-1607 TSIDCNLSDLDGIF
+1607 TSVDCNLSDLDGIY
-1621 EPPLDGSTVEAGNSG
+1621 ERTETETIDDVDGGFNNSSS

-1646 EFIDSIAADG
+1646 EFIDSIAGD
-1656 GVAAGRPG
+1656 AAGAGRT
-1664 GSTVTMDLDVYRID
+1664 SENLDLYKID

-1702 AEDLYSC
+1702 AEELYSC

-1726 YREQCGSASDGG
+1726 CRERDGG
-1738 ECEDGNDGFRI
+1738 GETAVDDSDGFRI

-1779 PKDLVRPPSEVPTT
+1779 PRDLVRPPSEVPTT
-1793 LEKVTELAEE
+1793 LEKVSEIAAEE
-1803 SSFHTFPLPSKARQA
+1803 SLTFRAFPMASKARQG
-1818 LFYQASLDDQ
+1818 LFYQSSLEVDP
-1828 RALGSAGGASGSSSS
+1828 RTAGGSAISV
-1843 AIAIRVHFE
+1843 RVHFE
-1852 LPAFIIQLNGNRNEA
+1852 LPAFIILLNGNRNEA

-1878 DFDKRTQYETHIKI
+1878 DFDKRNQYETHIKI
-1892 SLRSLLMEDLLQP
+1892 SLRSLLMEDLLQS
-1905 DTAKNRYMVVSSA
+1905 DTAKTRYMVVTSA
-1918 ERDSATA
+1918 ERDAEEE
-1925 RLNCSSFAS
+1925 RLNASSFAS
-1934 HSCPNLVGL
+1934 HSCPNPVGL
-1943 LLANMEGLP
+1943 LLANLECLP

-1961 KTGFTFLAANK
+1961 RMGFSFLAANRS
-1972 SLCPE
+1972 SLCPD
-1977 TPPPTPSIRKPS
+1977 TPPPSPSVARQQQQRGGTP
-1989 PGARLDPE
+1989 RLNPE

-2012 PTFATKFGSLQQSS
+2012 PTFATQFGSLQQSS
-2026 FIDFNSLD
+2026 LIDFNSLD

-2047 FFGLLSDSDSD
+2047 FFGLLSDSESD
-2058 SPSSGD
+2058 PTV
-2064 RASGS
+2064 GS
-2069 SSNRTDAGLAT
+2069 EKGADTGTVAG
-2080 DSSSP
+2080 
-2085 KGSTD
+2085 
-2090 QQPVESASAAT
+2090 
-2101 AVGQSKLEISVRSLS
+2101 GQSKLEISVRSLS
-2116 LVLAKPTY
+2116 LVLAKPTC

-2139 KRGPAKQVEG
+2139 KRGQAKQVEG

-2158 LTQYGALYR
+2158 LTPYGTLYR
-2167 EKFMTTGTEA
+2167 EKFMTTGSEA
-2177 LSFLYVRDTAKGVM
+2177 LNFVYVRDMPKGRTV
-2191 AASTGR
+2191 R
-2197 GLQKDA
+2197 GLEKDA
-2203 QLSIDM
+2203 QLTIAM

-2222 EIQLFFRE
+2222 EIQLFFKE
-2230 FSHLQTPMMRK
+2230 FSQLQTPMMRK
-2241 IKPSDAR
+2241 IKPSDVR

-2260 AINAGAPIIL
+2260 SINAGAPIIL

-2275 NSEHVIVADLGEF
+2275 NSEQVIVADLGEF
-2288 RLTNEFRLSAGDRE
+2288 TLTNEFRLSAGDRE

-2318 ARMEEKPDDRFIN
+2318 ARMEAKPEERFSA
-2331 VPVATA
+2331 VPAMATDS
-2337 TVINTS
+2337 TVPPS
-2343 NDGASSS
+2343 G
-2350 SVIDMRGYRLVR
+2350 IDMKGYRLVK
-2362 KGACLLKE
+2362 KGCSLLKE

-2383 SLSSHFVPDISV
+2383 SLTSHFVPDISV
-2395 RGTLSKLDALLD
+2395 HGTLSKLDALLD

-2419 HNLGETIDELYLRAF
+2419 HNLGESIDELYLRAF
-2434 SIPNSTLT
+2434 SIPNSTLS
-2442 LNATDAVGPAADGV
+2442 LNNADASSDP
-2456 LDEVWK
+2456 LEEVWK
-2462 NLSINLEL
+2462 NLSIHLEL
-2470 LDVSVRLVQTL
+2470 LDVSVRLVHTIE
-2481 DDSRQT
+2481 DERRGFAET
-2487 VQPLACVNFI
+2487 HTKPLACVNFI

-2524 TRFLT
+2524 TRFLPSECNVDT
-2529 AEGTSPGCGEV
+2529 RDTNASHRTPPGRQNSAEV
-2540 QNVFPN
+2540 LNVFPN

-2597 ILQQEDPPAQPPAL
+2597 ILQQEDPPPPELQQSSL
-2611 LVDADPNVGTATP
+2611 LSDGGLVEGWAESTIMRNRSMVDIAAVQRVPTP
-2624 RNSPNEAPRRVA
+2624 VEDN
-2636 PAAPAEEGRM
+2636 RM

-2672 LKSTTVVSYRPFEAN
+2672 LKSTTVVSYRPFETN

-2701 CIFGAED
+2701 CVLGAEE

-2754 SLPEQTKNARQ
+2754 SLPEQTKNARDHKQQQDQQQQHQQQQQQ
-2765 QLHHRKDGGKTSYAR
+2765 QLQTSELGRNSKT
-2780 SVSGDCGNGSYGGE
+2780 VD
-2794 MVNLKSVE
+2794 
-2802 KLVNLGFKRE
+2802 KLVHLGFRRD
-2812 DCVQALERCSNQ
+2812 DCLLALERCSYQ

-2834 NKEPR
+2834 NKEPH
-2839 RHDESGRMLSHSSS
+2839 RHDEAGRAVLLHSSS
-2853 VGSGA
+2853 VGSNGKA
-2858 GSGADGTGGEG
+2858 EG
-2869 GSLRISAIELKSPC
+2869 GGGGGGALNIIAIELKSPC

-2910 QDVGQT
+2910 QELGQLHPDHSNRMTTLTGDDPDVV
-2916 RYHADQQQ
+2916 D
-2924 HAAVESARQALA
+2924 ALA
-2936 ISDSDDPLGA
+2936 A
-2946 TFSGF
+2946 TFSGY
-2951 NAGRISGVFAIDYY
+2951 NGGRMAGVFAVDYY

-2970 GWEPMIEPWKLEA
+2970 GWEPMIESWKLEA
-2983 KWGYSQLA
+2983 KWGYSLA
-2991 IGSEPPTGTSGGNR
+2991 IESDAAGPGNR

-3018 NVTSTLIELI
+3018 NVTSTLIELFA
-3028 SMVKDNWM
+3028 MVKDNWM
-3036 QDLYS
+3036 QDYYVES
-3041 DTTATTTTKGGD
+3041 DGSKAGGGGGGGM
-3053 SSPPPVSQAQL
+3053 SS
-3064 VASRGQQAHYRQRA
+3064 ASSAMGKSNSPANYRQRA

-3093 WYTTLISSELISSLG
+3093 WYTTLISSEIISSRG
-3108 RSSLSS
+3108 KHIGSL
-3114 MPNVPAEANWTLVEP
+3114 PNVPAEASWTLVEP
-3129 GSMATFSYGTRNKAR
+3129 GGVATFSYGTRNKAR

-3184 MCTVTDYSQI
+3184 ICSTLDYSQA

-3221 INKLDLPVLVK
+3221 VNKLDLPVLVK

-3239 LNIRHWPDTKT
+3239 LNIRNWPDTKT
-3250 AILHSNELLHVPLTH
+3250 AILHSNEQLNVPLTH
-3265 VHAVLYFRPLISNA
+3265 VHAVLYFRPLVSSVTANVANALEDAISA
-3279 AVASA
+3279 LSP
-3284 IAGDQQLEQQS
+3284 
-3295 ASSRSAS
+3295 SAS
-3302 PVTALATMGIGGSQ
+3302 PVPGS
-3316 QSNSSDGWSL
+3316 SSSDGWTL
-3326 LQRFDVPKVIAHNG
+3326 LQRFDIPKTAAHSG

-3346 GVQWA
+3346 GVQWTE
-3351 DAIEPGE
+3351 AIEPGE
-3358 NYQELRSCRGPRDKT
+3358 IYQELRSCRGPRDKT
-3373 CKLLLSI
+3373 CKMLLAI

-3386 AKEVIHL
+3386 TKDVIHL
-3393 PGHVITIWPPL
+3393 PGHIITIFPPM

-3414 LYRLPSG
+3414 LYKLPSG
-3421 TQGRISSSETAR
+3421 SQGRISSSDTAR
-3433 ITEVDIEQQIVL
+3433 ITEVDIEQPITL
-3445 EVTLDSYPNAGF
+3445 TLTLDSYPNAGQI
-3457 VTIPAATYGT
+3457 TIPPGTYGST
-3467 VTQDVRLFDVCKR
+3467 TLDVRLFDMGAR
-3480 MLKLSATIVTLR
+3480 MLKLSATIVVVK
-3492 GRGVQVSIGAP
+3492 GRGVQISIGAP

-3525 AGQFSENEQARMIS
+3525 AGQFSENEQARMIT

-3549 CSGALTMRL
+3549 CSGCLTMRL
-3558 GRRYG
+3558 GRRFG
-3563 SNLQWCQPFKLEQS
+3563 TNLNWCQPFKLEQG
-3577 TQHRQLMGTSETF
+3577 TKHRQLLGASETF
-3590 IIGIEVRRARGKYG
+3590 IIGIEVRRARG
-3604 QTSIVT
+3604 
-3610 FSPRYQLYNRSS
+3610 N
-3622 YKLQVLQKCLV
+3622 
-3633 SSTTVYDPAARSA
+3633 STTVYDPAAKSA

-3664 REHELCVRLPEVPE
+3664 KEHELCVRLPEVPE
-3678 CLWSGGIPISGTG
+3678 CLWSGGIPIAGTG

-3713 LHGATYFMVFSDAQ
+3713 LHGATYFMIFSNAQ

-3733 RLDNYSHVPISF
+3733 RLDNYSHVPITF
-3745 HQPVASAGR
+3745 HQADGR
-3754 SVFKTIV
+3754 TTFKTIV
-3761 RPHSSIAYV
+3761 RPQCSIAYV

-3776 PPYLQLEAPGGDY
+3776 APYLQLEAPGGDY
-3789 SNCRLE
+3789 SNCRLD
-3795 GGFEPFR
+3795 GFEPFR

-3809 YIAFGQTF
+3809 YIAFSQTF
-3817 EPSVPSY
+3817 EAVPAFGEWS
-3824 AGDGGRYD
+3824 DPGGRFE
-3832 VQTLQLV
+3832 VQSQQLV
-3839 LGVVDGRVQLVR
+3839 LGVVDGRVLLVR

-3884 PRYVL
+3884 SRYVL
-3889 DLEKPPQPMQLI
+3889 DLEKPPQPMQFI
-3901 GLVVRPANRQRKLT
+3901 GLVVRPANRQRRST
-3915 QTWRFTEDGRLMC
+3915 QTWHFTEDGRLMC
-3928 EHSNMCVQARGGI
+3928 EHSNMCVQARGGF
-3941 FGLREGSEAVLG
+3941 FGLRAGSEAVLG
-3953 MCVSDTKVVTKCGVP
+3953 MCVSDTKVLTQCGVP

-3981 SGCLSVAYRMDGPIK
+3981 SGCLSVSYRMDGPIK
-3996 SIQIRDVKAGSIGPL
+3996 SIQIRDVKAGGRGEL
-4011 TLDASWKH
+4011 TLDSSWKH
-4019 VSHIFAN
+4019 VSHIFT
-4026 ESSTDHHGSF
+4026 SGGPRGSF
-4036 EEHQHHQQLQ
+4036 D
-4046 QELLGSSSPRAKAW
+4046 GSPSQGRRNRTVEG
-4060 LERAQRNEE
+4060 ERRGTG
-4069 MAKRKEPSVMA
+4069 KEVHE

-4096 SNQPCEEI
+4096 SNQPCEEL
-4104 AYVTLENINM
+4104 AYVTLENIHM
-4114 ECIRSPTVNT
+4114 EYIRTPAVNS

-4144 IMLYTFGGGGAGGG
+4144 IMLYTIGGGG
-4158 GTDSTQTSSTV
+4158 GTTGTTH
-4169 SGRRTSTGSNAPSSL
+4169 GTSTDGTSMPCSL
-4184 QLNVRQLP
+4184 QLNVKQLP

-4216 ERLFLRLVKF
+4216 ERLFLRMVKF
-4226 LGFAKTT
+4226 FGFAKTT

-4265 DLRIIPSQIRL
+4265 DLRIIPAQIRL

-4308 FEQFAHKYHFETL
+4308 FEQFAHKYHFETM
-4321 DAYLNAIRV
+4321 DAYLSAIRA

-4391 TETISDGLGR
+4391 TETISDGLGK

-4408 VERRQRILDVSGGG
+4408 VETRQRILDVSGGSG
-4422 GSSSGTTGDHLV
+4422 SGTTGDHLV
-4434 AGFKGFTFGLIGGV
+4434 AGFRGFTFGLLGGV

-4512 RLPRTVTGAPGGL
+4512 RPPRTVTGAPGGL
-4525 LPPYSNL
+4525 LPPYSYL
-4532 QSTGQHYLFLIN
+4532 QSTGQQYLFLIN

-4556 PCLLDTKDSKMRLLV
+4556 PCLLDTRDSKMRLLV

-4586 MIVFHY
+4586 MIVFNY
-4592 PMSEIISCHP
+4592 PMSEIISCQP
-4602 ETITAGGGGGASEQ
+4602 LTVAPPSSAGSGG
-4616 SGSTT
+4616 SGNRKTL
-4621 GKGSSQRRTITYI
+4621 TYI

-4660 CQNEEIAKKVC
+4660 CQNEEIAKKIC
-4671 YYINFA
+4671 YHVTKKKTSTKKKIMLPFNPPIVKRLLGWRKGPSDDSA
-4677 KCIYDEREQTLNI
+4677 EGKWCEKAVKSLAKKLKKSSALDELERALTTQSCHTKCIPIPRLEPF
-4690 STVIE
+4690 IEGV

>member
-83 DNVNVTCGPIDLEQD
+83 DNVQVTCGPIDLEQD
-98 WNAEA
+98 WNAEV
-103 EQQTELDF
+103 EQQTELDL
-111 KVAALDRLEAK
+111 KVASLDRLEAK

-143 WLNYGTS
+143 WLNYGTT
-150 LVTNIVENL
+150 LVTNIIENL
-159 QLTVNGIHI
+159 QLTVNGIHV
-168 RYEDGLTIPGQ
+168 RYEDGLTIPHQ
-179 RFACGIQIEAL
+179 HFACGIKIDSL
-190 SAQSCDDQWVPGS
+190 SAQSCDASWTPGKTANWS
-203 RGTPNYAWAAQQLT
+203 TQHLT
-217 FKLVELSNFSVYWDP
+217 FKLVELTNFSMYWDP
-232 RAADD
+232 RAQH
-237 ETVHIISPISVRAQ
+237 EPVHMISPISVRAQ
-251 LQRDRSETPLRTRSR
+251 LRRDRSETPLRTRSR
-266 PRLVCDLIWDEIKI
+266 PRLVCDLIWDEIRI
-280 VLSDIQYNQMM
+280 ALSDIQYNQMM

-306 KLMRPPMAIGAG
+306 KLQRPTASVGEC
-318 GGAARSWWRY
+318 ARDWWRY

-338 LGADPFEIARENL
+338 LGTDPYVIAKENM
-351 QYIRIYTRVVANP
+351 QYIRIYMRLVANP
-364 NEVLSSADKQ
+364 NEVLTSANKQ
-374 FKDRMERDR
+374 FKDRIERDR
-383 TFDELRLLRDICMAQ
+383 TFDELRLLRDVCMMQ
-398 MAPALVKSPMGGA
+398 MPKLEKTTVSSPTTATAGKS
-411 ANAGNGAAAA
+411 
-421 SGTNQGKTL
+421 L
-430 LVHFFP
+430 LVHYFP
-436 QWWGWYSNNNNNNSN
+436 QWWYSKNNNNSTN
-451 DGTPPG
+451 AESSEQQQRTPPG
-457 AGEEDL
+457 TGEDDAVMMASTAEEQQL
-463 AALGALPADDH
+463 ALMPNAD
-474 QAGGEAGGTTGLW
+474 GSSSYW
-487 GQDEL
+487 GQQDAEL
-492 SPGGTNFEDEIL
+492 NPVSSFEDEIL
-504 NALAGSVESNS
+504 DALAGSVESNS
-515 LLKRDAVFGKFKFI
+515 LLKRDAVFGKFNFI
-529 LKRGTIDF
+529 LKRGTLDF
-537 CSALEM
+537 CSSVEM
-543 TPKLQFLFQDLKM
+543 APKLQFLFQDLKM

-570 LSLGSILVKDRLTVN
+570 LSLGSILIKDRLTPN

-594 QQKDEGVLLLQTTSS
+594 QQKDELNVKGSSSLGSSTPLSGRSSGRLSTTSLPADGS
-609 AMVNVKS
+609 PA
-616 STTGT
+616 
-621 PLAAPGTISAAGGRR
+621 
-636 STSDA
+636 
-641 PLVEP
+641 EP
-646 LFQLQYERK
+646 IFQLQYERK

-661 DCRLMVKSKSL
+661 DYRLMVKSESL
-672 DIVYNMEAVRW
+672 DIVYNMDAVRW

-712 MRNWNYIIEG
+712 MKNWNYIIEG
-722 HLNERTT
+722 HLSERKT
-729 WTLEFDICAPQIIF
+729 WTLEFDISAPQIIF

-754 IIVIDFGRLQL
+754 IVVVDFGRLQL
-765 TNGSR
+765 TNGENGFTAS
-770 QGLSPVPGGV
+770 SADVAGG
-780 STTGTA
+780 SATA
-786 SGTNGARGGAFA
+786 SGRAPGASKATAGGFF
-798 SGGGAGT
+798 GAQ
-805 GGRAVQK
+805 RDI
-812 SPDQTENDEDDA
+812 SPDLQTENDEEDA

-837 STTDSPTLESAISEI
+837 STTNSPTLVSAFSEA
-852 PGQQLQGNERIGAG
+852 PELTSDRATTG
-866 GAAISMAAAAEAL
+866 GMVTAAAIGDAL
-879 SDFQLYQRLYDR
+879 DEYQLYQRLYDR
-891 YHIQLTDLQVLVCHA
+891 YHLQLTDLQVLVCHA
-906 KERWTTASLKGTS
+906 KERWTAASLKSTS

-939 TNDPQYPSLT
+939 TSDPQYPSLT

-976 TRAGGPTMQTPV
+976 SKAGQAANQSWNQQATS
-988 PPPNR
+988 PPQPCPPDE
-993 VDGSAVKANTT
+993 VDRGVEGTANSKQPQNEASTI
-1004 KLANDGVA
+1004 APGA
-1012 GEEDTTSSEGSS
+1012 ACEEDASRASSSS
-1024 VTNIVVF
+1024 SALGKECGTNIVVF

-1105 SGSLLQSEPSS
+1105 SGSLRQSEPCS
-1116 PCSPASPPDPMADYN
+1116 PCSPASPDPNMEYR

-1138 ISKALNNLQ
+1138 ISKALSNLQ

-1155 AAWSALGDLDA
+1155 AATMGDLDA

-1181 DRLQVANIQFNNL
+1181 DKLQVANIQFNNL

-1206 LGFVKRVIPAP
+1206 LGFIKRVIPVP
-1217 VPTPPEQTN
+1217 VPAPPDQSGGMWN
-1226 GGTYGHY
+1226 GDGAYGDDTDKAH
-1233 GAGDSWPPNS
+1233 A
-1243 TETSPRTPKP
+1243 KP
-1253 ANDTRQ
+1253 ASTQPSQMTPSSTAR
-1259 RPSDTVDAG
+1259 RPSVSSSTDTTPA
-1268 EAVGSEPGN
+1268 

-1322 LGSVITVEG
+1322 LGSDITVEG

-1358 LTEPRRGPASEADG
+1358 LTDTAASVPSARFDAADS
-1372 TADRDGAGE
+1372 AG
-1381 PDLMK
+1381 PDLMA
-1386 SLAQEVYGMMGGGG
+1386 SLAQEVYGTGLGP
-1400 KRSSSPG
+1400 KRADHHHG
-1407 VDQQQALHEERQ
+1407 TTTADGMHEERQ
-1419 ALSFRVSKDL
+1419 ALSFCVSKDL
-1429 NACIDIRVK
+1429 HACIDIRVK

-1482 LVQSRTDLSGSRPE
+1482 LVQSRSDLTGSRPE

-1528 MDITLETPVLIL
+1528 VDITLDTPVLIL

-1560 NTQEQTGNSS
+1560 NTDQTSGGASPNSS
-1570 PQERI
+1570 QERI
-1575 VINVSNP
+1575 VVNLSASP
-1582 PTVLLEEEGYTFG
+1582 PPSGQEEMGGGYLFS
-1595 GQRWREDDGADR
+1595 GADR
-1607 TSIDCNLSDLDGIF
+1607 TSVDCNLSDLDGIY
-1621 EPPLDGSTVEAGNSG
+1621 EPTDGATEGNNNTASS

-1646 EFIDSIAADG
+1646 EFIDSIAGDG
-1656 GVAAGRPG
+1656 IEPG
-1664 GSTVTMDLDVYRID
+1664 GARRHSVTASSLDRYKID

-1702 AEDLYSC
+1702 AEEFYSC

-1726 YREQCGSASDGG
+1726 CREQGSDPICGDEES
-1738 ECEDGNDGFRI
+1738 DGFRI

-1793 LEKVTELAEE
+1793 LEKVTEIAEE
-1803 SSFHTFPLPSKARQA
+1803 SLSFHSFPMPSKARQG
-1818 LFYQASLDDQ
+1818 LFYQSSLDVEQ
-1828 RALGSAGGASGSSSS
+1828 RTATGSGVS
-1843 AIAIRVHFE
+1843 AAISIRVHFE
-1852 LPAFIIQLNGNRNEA
+1852 LPAFIIQLNGNRSEA

-1878 DFDKRTQYETHIKI
+1878 DFDKRNQYETHVKI
-1892 SLRSLLMEDLLQP
+1892 SLRSLLMEDLLQS
-1905 DTAKNRYMVVSSA
+1905 DTAKNRYMVVTSA
-1918 ERDSATA
+1918 ERDSND
-1925 RLNCSSFAS
+1925 RLNASSFAS
-1934 HSCPNLVGL
+1934 HSCPNPVGL
-1943 LLANMEGLP
+1943 LLGMGDGLP

-1961 KTGFTFLAANK
+1961 RMGFSFLATNK
-1972 SLCPE
+1972 SLCPD
-1977 TPPPTPSIRKPS
+1977 TPPPSPSVHRPQAGS
-1989 PGARLDPE
+1989 RLQPE
-1997 ENLVIYSSVLVDPAC
+1997 ENLVIYSSVLVDPSC
-2012 PTFATKFGSLQQSS
+2012 PTFATQFGSLQQSS
-2026 FIDFNSLD
+2026 LIDFNSLD

-2047 FFGLLSDSDSD
+2047 FFGLLSDDAE
-2058 SPSSGD
+2058 G
-2064 RASGS
+2064 GS
-2069 SSNRTDAGLAT
+2069 SSDKSPEPSQYSERRSDGAHRKEGTAGEAT
-2080 DSSSP
+2080 GTPNQP
-2085 KGSTD
+2085 KSG
-2090 QQPVESASAAT
+2090 QQQTIA
-2101 AVGQSKLEISVRSLS
+2101 GQSKLEISVRSLS
-2116 LVLAKPTY
+2116 LVLAKPTS

-2139 KRGPAKQVEG
+2139 KRGQAKQVEG

-2158 LTQYGALYR
+2158 LTPYGTLYR
-2167 EKFMTTGTEA
+2167 EKFMTTGSEA
-2177 LSFLYVRDTAKGVM
+2177 LSFKYVRDAAKGTV
-2191 AASTGR
+2191 R

-2203 QLSIDM
+2203 QLTITM
-2209 SSVRYIHTKRFIA
+2209 SSVRYTHTKRFIA
-2222 EIQLFFRE
+2222 EIQLFFKE

-2241 IKPSDAR
+2241 IKPSDVR

-2275 NSEHVIVADLGEF
+2275 NSDQVIVADLGEF
-2288 RLTNEFRLSAGDRE
+2288 TLTNEFRLSALDRE

-2318 ARMEEKPDDRFIN
+2318 ARMEAEPEERFITI
-2331 VPVATA
+2331 PSQS
-2337 TVINTS
+2337 TS
-2343 NDGASSS
+2343 G
-2350 SVIDMRGYRLVR
+2350 VGGIDMKGYRLVK
-2362 KGACLLKE
+2362 KGPSLLKE

-2383 SLSSHFVPDISV
+2383 SLTSHFDITV
-2395 RGTLSKLDALLD
+2395 HGKLTKLDALLD

-2419 HNLGETIDELYLRAF
+2419 HNLGEPIDELYLRAF
-2434 SIPNSTLT
+2434 SIPNSTLS
-2442 LNATDAVGPAADGV
+2442 LNAVDSQDVPE
-2456 LDEVWK
+2456 EVWK

-2470 LDVSVRLVQTL
+2470 LDVSVRLVQTI
-2481 DDSRQT
+2481 DDDYCGT
-2487 VQPLACVNFI
+2487 MEPLACVNFI

-2512 IDLVSQEIQLID
+2512 IDLVSQQIQLID
-2524 TRFLT
+2524 TRFLPSERQCPVKT
-2529 AEGTSPGCGEV
+2529 GPGLSRTSSTEV
-2540 QNVFPN
+2540 LNVFPN
-2546 ILQPIRGEPGT
+2546 ILQPIRSEPGA

-2567 RRRDLTK
+2567 RRKDLTK

-2597 ILQQEDPPAQPPAL
+2597 ILQQEDPPPPQPL
-2611 LVDADPNVGTATP
+2611 LVDGLDSGTGGTLQWADRSIDTGLRSAVQRVPTP
-2624 RNSPNEAPRRVA
+2624 VEDN
-2636 PAAPAEEGRM
+2636 RM

-2672 LKSTTVVSYRPFEAN
+2672 LKSTTVVSYRPFEVN

-2694 NNLEVFS
+2694 KQSGE
-2701 CIFGAED
+2701 

-2754 SLPEQTKNARQ
+2754 SLPKQTKNARDHKQ
-2765 QLHHRKDGGKTSYAR
+2765 QQERRTSEGHWKGGSIDSAGG
-2780 SVSGDCGNGSYGGE
+2780 SVPSASNSRA
-2794 MVNLKSVE
+2794 VE
-2802 KLVNLGFKRE
+2802 KLIHLGFRKE
-2812 DCVQALERCSNQ
+2812 DCLLALERCSHQ

-2839 RHDESGRMLSHSSS
+2839 RHDERGLMHSNS
-2853 VGSGA
+2853 VGSTGSAGGA
-2858 GSGADGTGGEG
+2858 GAGKGGNTAGA
-2869 GSLRISAIELKSPC
+2869 LNIIAIEMKSPC

-2910 QDVGQT
+2910 QELGPVHGSAAHLPDAPSS
-2916 RYHADQQQ
+2916 ADPTV
-2924 HAAVESARQALA
+2924 AVAVDALA
-2936 ISDSDDPLGA
+2936 A
-2946 TFSGF
+2946 TFSGY
-2951 NAGRISGVFAIDYY
+2951 NAGRMAGVFAVDYY

-2970 GWEPMIEPWKLEA
+2970 GWEPMIESWKLEA
-2983 KWGYSQLA
+2983 KWGLQFGDRYRVA
-2991 IGSEPPTGTSGGNR
+2991 DRYGGQ
-3005 LNMRVESNDTLRL
+3005 S
-3018 NVTSTLIELI
+3018 
-3028 SMVKDNWM
+3028 
-3036 QDLYS
+3036 
-3041 DTTATTTTKGGD
+3041 
-3053 SSPPPVSQAQL
+3053 
-3064 VASRGQQAHYRQRA
+3064 
-3078 PFIPFAIKNDTGVRL
+3078 
-3093 WYTTLISSELISSLG
+3093 
-3108 RSSLSS
+3108 
-3114 MPNVPAEANWTLVEP
+3114 
-3129 GSMATFSYGTRNKAR
+3129 
-3144 HRDSHKV
+3144 
-3151 NLHQIAVRVE
+3151 
-3161 GWQEVGPISVDR
+3161 
-3173 VGTYF
+3173 
-3178 RHARPD
+3178 
-3184 MCTVTDYSQI
+3184 
-3194 PRARIVFGVTMEGSA
+3194 
-3209 QKLITVRSALKL
+3209 
-3221 INKLDLPVLVK
+3221 
-3232 MEHLFGH
+3232 
-3239 LNIRHWPDTKT
+3239 
-3250 AILHSNELLHVPLTH
+3250 LLHVPLTH
-3265 VHAVLYFRPLISNA
+3265 VHAVLYFRPLLGA
-3279 AVASA
+3279 ALDDAMNMLTSSA
-3284 IAGDQQLEQQS
+3284 PSPVPGSQ
-3295 ASSRSAS
+3295 ASS
-3302 PVTALATMGIGGSQ
+3302 
-3316 QSNSSDGWSL
+3316 SSEGWTL
-3326 LQRFDVPKVIAHNG
+3326 LQRFDIPKSLAHGG

-3346 GVQWA
+3346 GIQWA

-3358 NYQELRSCRGPRDKT
+3358 IYQELRSCRGPRDKT
-3373 CKLLLSI
+3373 CKMLMAI

-3386 AKEVIHL
+3386 SKDVIHL
-3393 PGHVITIWPPL
+3393 PGHVITIFPPM

-3409 LPCDL
+3409 LPCEL

-3421 TQGRISSSETAR
+3421 SQGRISSSDTAR
-3433 ITEVDIEQQIVL
+3433 ITEVDIEQPIAL
-3445 EVTLDSYPNAGF
+3445 SLTLDSYPNAGQI
-3457 VTIPAATYGT
+3457 TIPAGTYGST
-3467 VTQDVRLFDVCKR
+3467 TLDVRLFDMGGR
-3480 MLKLSATIVTLR
+3480 MLKLSATIVVVR
-3492 GRGVQVSIGAP
+3492 GRGVQISIGAP

-3525 AGQFSENEQARMIS
+3525 AGQFSENEEARMIT

-3544 FSDPS
+3544 FSDPG
-3549 CSGALTMRL
+3549 CSGSVTMRL
-3558 GRRYG
+3558 GRRFGG
-3563 SNLQWCQPFKLEQS
+3563 SPNWCQPFKLEQG
-3577 TQHRQLMGTSETF
+3577 TQHRQLRGPSETF

-3622 YKLQVLQKCLV
+3622 YTLQVLQKCLV
-3633 SSTTVYDPAARSA
+3633 DTTTVYDPTMVARSSSTSSSSSSA
-3646 YIEAVPGCHI
+3646 ACIEAVPGCHI

-3678 CLWSGGIPISGTG
+3678 CLWSGGIPITSTG

-3713 LHGATYFMVFSDAQ
+3713 LHGATYFMIFSDAQ

-3733 RLDNYSHVPISF
+3733 RLDNYSHVPITF
-3745 HQPVASAGR
+3745 AQADMKAT
-3754 SVFKTIV
+3754 FKTVV
-3761 RPHSSIAYV
+3761 RPQCSIAYV

-3776 PPYLQLEAPGGDY
+3776 APYLQLEAPGGDY
-3789 SNCRLE
+3789 SNCRLD
-3795 GGFEPFR
+3795 GFEPFR

-3809 YIAFGQTF
+3809 YIAFSQTF
-3817 EPSVPSY
+3817 ET
-3824 AGDGGRYD
+3824 GLQEEEDGRFE
-3832 VQTLQLV
+3832 VRSQQLV
-3839 LGVVDGRVQLVR
+3839 LGVVDGRVLLVR

-3870 HEGTSPPSEPGKKQ
+3870 HEGTSPPSEPGRKQ

-3889 DLEKPPQPMQLI
+3889 DLEKPPQPMQYI
-3901 GLVVRPANRQRKLT
+3901 ALVVRPANRQRRST
-3915 QTWRFTEDGRLMC
+3915 QTWHFTEDGRLMC
-3928 EHSNMCVQARGGI
+3928 EHSNMCVQARGGF
-3941 FGLREGSEAVLG
+3941 FGLRAGSEAVLG
-3953 MCVSDTKVVTKCGVP
+3953 MCVSDTKVLTQCGVP
-3968 FEQAIERQKLRPG
+3968 YEQAIERQKLRPG
-3981 SGCLSVAYRMDGPIK
+3981 SGCLSVSYRMDGPIK
-3996 SIQIRDVKAGSIGPL
+3996 SIQIRDVKAGGRGEL
-4011 TLDASWKH
+4011 TLDSSWKH
-4019 VSHIFAN
+4019 VSHIFN
-4026 ESSTDHHGSF
+4026 SGRSVSSDTGGNGSN
-4036 EEHQHHQQLQ
+4036 QSGKDI
-4046 QELLGSSSPRAKAW
+4046 QE
-4060 LERAQRNEE
+4060 
-4069 MAKRKEPSVMA
+4069 

-4096 SNQPCEEI
+4096 SNQPCEEL
-4104 AYVTLENINM
+4104 AYVTLENIHM
-4114 ECIRSPTVNT
+4114 ECIRTPAVNS

-4144 IMLYTFGGGGAGGG
+4144 IMLYTIGGSAGATDQHGGGSGSGG
-4158 GTDSTQTSSTV
+4158 
-4169 SGRRTSTGSNAPSSL
+4169 SSL
-4184 QLNVRQLP
+4184 QLNVKQLP

-4199 IFEHFILSIR
+4199 IFEHFIVSIR

-4216 ERLFLRLVKF
+4216 ERLFLRMVKF
-4226 LGFAKTT
+4226 FGFAKPT

-4247 QKIIYKVLD
+4247 QKIVYKVLD

-4265 DLRIIPSQIRL
+4265 DLRIIPAQIRL

-4283 LTPEFAEIKRNLGF
+4283 LTAEFAEIKRNLGF

-4308 FEQFAHKYHFETL
+4308 FEQFAHKYHFETM
-4321 DAYLNAIRV
+4321 DAYVSAIKA

-4364 SSLLLEGSISSLVKN
+4364 SGLLLEGSISSLVKN

-4391 TETISDGLGR
+4391 TETISDGLGK

-4408 VERRQRILDVSGGG
+4408 VETRQRILDVSGGSG
-4422 GSSSGTTGDHLV
+4422 SGTTGDHLV
-4434 AGFKGFTFGLIGGV
+4434 AGFRGFTFGLLGGV
-4448 TSIVKHTYQGTAND
+4448 TSIVKHTYQGTASD

-4512 RLPRTVTGAPGGL
+4512 RPPRTVTGAPGGL
-4525 LPPYSNL
+4525 LPPYSYL
-4532 QSTGQHYLFLIN
+4532 QSTGQQYLFLIN
-4544 KRNFSEQFMAYE
+4544 KRNFAEQFMAYE

-4586 MIVFHY
+4586 MIVFNY
-4592 PMSEIISCHP
+4592 PMSEIISCQP
-4602 ETITAGGGGGASEQ
+4602 LTVQPADLPSGASQGSGGRSSGGG
-4616 SGSTT
+4616 TR
-4621 GKGSSQRRTITYI
+4621 KPVTYI

-4660 CQNEEIAKKVC
+4660 CQNEEIAKKIC
-4671 YYINFA
+4671 YHVNFA

-4690 STVIE
+4690 NTVIE

>member
-52 LPLQIVSGTIGKVK
+52 LPLQIVSGSIGKVK

-83 DNVNVTCGPIDLEQD
+83 DDVQVTCGPIDLEQD
-98 WNAEA
+98 WNAEV
-103 EQQTELDF
+103 EQQTELDL
-111 KVAALDRLEAK
+111 KVASLDRLEAK

-143 WLNYGTS
+143 WLNYGTT
-150 LVTNIVENL
+150 LVTNIIENL
-159 QLTVNGIHI
+159 QLTVNGIHV
-168 RYEDGLTIPGQ
+168 RYEDGLTIPNQ
-179 RFACGIQIEAL
+179 HFACGIKIDSL
-190 SAQSCDDQWVPGS
+190 SAQSCDASWTPGKTANWS
-203 RGTPNYAWAAQQLT
+203 TQHLT
-217 FKLVELSNFSVYWDP
+217 FKLVELTNFSVYWDP
-232 RAADD
+232 RAQH
-237 ETVHIISPISVRAQ
+237 EPVHMISPISVRAQ
-251 LQRDRSETPLRTRSR
+251 LRRDRSETPLRTRSR
-266 PRLVCDLIWDEIKI
+266 PRLVCDLIWEEIKI
-280 VLSDIQYNQMM
+280 ALSDIQYNQMM

-306 KLMRPPMAIGAG
+306 KLQRPTSPVCES
-318 GGAARSWWRY
+318 AREWWRY

-338 LGADPFEIARENL
+338 LGADPFVIAKENL
-351 QYIRIYTRVVANP
+351 QYIRIYMRIVANP
-364 NEVLSSADKQ
+364 NEVLSSANKQ
-374 FKDRMERDR
+374 FKDQIERDR
-383 TFDELRLLRDICMAQ
+383 TFDELRLLRDVCMMQ
-398 MAPALVKSPMGGA
+398 MPKLEKTHVSSPTTATAGKS
-411 ANAGNGAAAA
+411 
-421 SGTNQGKTL
+421 L
-430 LVHFFP
+430 LVHYFP
-436 QWWGWYSNNNNNNSN
+436 QWWYSKNNNNNTSTESTEQQR
-451 DGTPPG
+451 TPPG
-457 AGEEDL
+457 TGEDDAITAGSFDEPNSQQL
-463 AALGALPADDH
+463 ALMPNAD
-474 QAGGEAGGTTGLW
+474 GSSYWGL
-487 GQDEL
+487 DPEVNPV
-492 SPGGTNFEDEIL
+492 SSFEDEIL
-504 NALAGSVESNS
+504 DALAGSVESNS
-515 LLKRDAVFGKFKFI
+515 LLKRDAVFGKFNFI
-529 LKRGTIDF
+529 LKRGTLDF
-537 CSALEM
+537 CSSVEM
-543 TPKLQFLFQDLKM
+543 APKLQFLFQDLKM

-570 LSLGSILVKDRLTVN
+570 LSLGSILIKDRLTPN

-594 QQKDEGVLLLQTTSS
+594 QQKDELNMRGPVGGISLGS
-609 AMVNVKS
+609 
-616 STTGT
+616 T
-621 PLAAPGTISAAGGRR
+621 PLSGRSSGRLSTASLPADGTLA
-636 STSDA
+636 
-641 PLVEP
+641 EP
-646 LFQLQYERK
+646 IFQLQYERK

-661 DCRLMVKSKSL
+661 DYRLMVKSESL
-672 DIVYNMEAVRW
+672 DIVYNMDAVRW

-712 MRNWNYIIEG
+712 MKNWNYIIEG
-722 HLNERTT
+722 HLSERKT
-729 WTLEFDICAPQIIF
+729 WTLEFDISAPQIIF

-754 IIVIDFGRLQL
+754 IVVVDFGRLQL
-765 TNGSR
+765 TNGENGFTASNAD
-770 QGLSPVPGGV
+770 GTGG
-780 STTGTA
+780 TTAAPRA
-786 SGTNGARGGAFA
+786 SGTSKTN
-798 SGGGAGT
+798 T
-805 GGRAVQK
+805 GGFFGGQRDI
-812 SPDQTENDEDDA
+812 SPDLQTENDEEDA

-837 STTDSPTLESAISEI
+837 STTNSPTLVSAFSEA
-852 PGQQLQGNERIGAG
+852 PELTSDRATTG
-866 GAAISMAAAAEAL
+866 GMVTAAAIGDAL
-879 SDFQLYQRLYDR
+879 DEYQLYQRLYDR
-891 YHIQLTDLQVLVCHA
+891 YHLQLTDLQVLVCHA
-906 KERWTTASLKGTS
+906 KERWTAASLKSTS

-939 TNDPQYPSLT
+939 TSDPQYPSLT

-962 EYKVSSILTLANKL
+962 EYKVSSILTLVNKL
-976 TRAGGPTMQTPV
+976 SKAGQANQGWNQQATSSQPCSSDEIDRGLETAANSKQ
-988 PPPNR
+988 PPN
-993 VDGSAVKANTT
+993 DTSKMTLGAN
-1004 KLANDGVA
+1004 
-1012 GEEDTTSSEGSS
+1012 EEDDSRASSSS
-1024 VTNIVVF
+1024 SALGKESSTNIIVF

-1105 SGSLLQSEPSS
+1105 SGSLRQSEPCS
-1116 PCSPASPPDPMADYN
+1116 PCSPASPDPNMEYR

-1138 ISKALNNLQ
+1138 ISKALSNLQ

-1155 AAWSALGDLDA
+1155 AATMGDLDA

-1181 DRLQVANIQFNNL
+1181 DKLQVANIQFNNL

-1206 LGFVKRVIPAP
+1206 LGFIKRVIPAP
-1217 VPTPPEQTN
+1217 IPSPPDQSGGMWNGERVCEDDSDKAHPNQAFAQASQMTP
-1226 GGTYGHY
+1226 
-1233 GAGDSWPPNS
+1233 SS
-1243 TETSPRTPKP
+1243 T
-1253 ANDTRQ
+1253 TR
-1259 RPSDTVDAG
+1259 RPSSVSSSTDTTTA
-1268 EAVGSEPGN
+1268 

-1322 LGSVITVEG
+1322 LGSDITVEG

-1358 LTEPRRGPASEADG
+1358 LTDTSTTVPSTRFDASDS
-1372 TADRDGAGE
+1372 AG
-1381 PDLMK
+1381 PDLMA
-1386 SLAQEVYGMMGGGG
+1386 SLAQEVYGTGMGP
-1400 KRSSSPG
+1400 KR
-1407 VDQQQALHEERQ
+1407 VDRHGTTTTDGMHEERQ
-1419 ALSFRVSKDL
+1419 ALSFCVSKDL

-1482 LVQSRTDLSGSRPE
+1482 LVQSRSDLSGSRPE

-1528 MDITLETPVLIL
+1528 VDITLDTPVLIL

-1560 NTQEQTGNSS
+1560 NTEQTSGAASPNSS
-1570 PQERI
+1570 QERI
-1575 VINVSNP
+1575 VVNLSASP
-1582 PTVLLEEEGYTFG
+1582 PPSGQEEVGGGYLFS
-1595 GQRWREDDGADR
+1595 GADR
-1607 TSIDCNLSDLDGIF
+1607 TSVDCNLSDLDGIY
-1621 EPPLDGSTVEAGNSG
+1621 EPTDATTEGNNTASS

-1646 EFIDSIAADG
+1646 EFIDSIAGDG
-1656 GVAAGRPG
+1656 VGIG
-1664 GSTVTMDLDVYRID
+1664 GARRHSNTASNLDRYKID

-1693 GFRFAGLPR
+1693 TIQFAGLPR
-1702 AEDLYSC
+1702 AEEFYSC

-1726 YREQCGSASDGG
+1726 CREHGSDQI
-1738 ECEDGNDGFRI
+1738 CTDEDCDGFRI

-1793 LEKVTELAEE
+1793 LEKVTEIAEE
-1803 SSFHTFPLPSKARQA
+1803 SLSFHSFPMPSKARQG
-1818 LFYQASLDDQ
+1818 LFYQSSLDVDQ
-1828 RALGSAGGASGSSSS
+1828 RAAVAGVSA
-1843 AIAIRVHFE
+1843 AISIRVHFE
-1852 LPAFIIQLNGNRNEA
+1852 LPAFIIQLNGNRSEA

-1878 DFDKRTQYETHIKI
+1878 DFDKRNQYETHVKI
-1892 SLRSLLMEDLLQP
+1892 SLRSLLMEDLLQS
-1905 DTAKNRYMVVSSA
+1905 DTAKTRYMVVTSA
-1918 ERDSATA
+1918 EHEVND
-1925 RLNCSSFAS
+1925 RLNASSFAS
-1934 HSCPNLVGL
+1934 HSCPNPVGL
-1943 LLANMEGLP
+1943 LLGMGDGLP

-1961 KTGFTFLAANK
+1961 KMGFSFLATNK
-1972 SLCPE
+1972 SLCPD
-1977 TPPPTPSIRKPS
+1977 TPPPSPSVNRPHAGS
-1989 PGARLDPE
+1989 RLKPE
-1997 ENLVIYSSVLVDPAC
+1997 ENLVIYSSVLVDPSC
-2012 PTFATKFGSLQQSS
+2012 PSFATQFDSLQQFSL
-2026 FIDFNSLD
+2026 IDFNSLD

-2047 FFGLLSDSDSD
+2047 FFGLLSDDTD
-2058 SPSSGD
+2058 G
-2064 RASGS
+2064 GS
-2069 SSNRTDAGLAT
+2069 SSDKSPEPSQFPERRSDGTYRTREGT
-2080 DSSSP
+2080 DS
-2085 KGSTD
+2085 GTTSTLMQPTG
-2090 QQPVESASAAT
+2090 QQQAIT
-2101 AVGQSKLEISVRSLS
+2101 GQTKLEISVRSLS
-2116 LVLAKPTY
+2116 LVLAKPTC
-2124 EIAKANV
+2124 EIAKATV

-2139 KRGPAKQVEG
+2139 KRGQAKQVEG

-2158 LTQYGALYR
+2158 LTPYGTLYR
-2167 EKFMTTGTEA
+2167 EKFMTTGSEA
-2177 LSFLYVRDTAKGVM
+2177 LSFKYVRDAAKGTV
-2191 AASTGR
+2191 R

-2203 QLSIDM
+2203 QLTITM

-2222 EIQLFFRE
+2222 EIQLFFKE
-2230 FSHLQTPMMRK
+2230 FSQLQTPMMRK
-2241 IKPSDAR
+2241 IKPSDVR
-2248 AYHNQR
+2248 AFHNQR

-2260 AINAGAPIIL
+2260 SINAGAPIIL

-2275 NSEHVIVADLGEF
+2275 NSDQVIVADLGEF
-2288 RLTNEFRLSAGDRE
+2288 TLTNEFRLSALDRE

-2318 ARMEEKPDDRFIN
+2318 ARMEAKSEDHFIAI
-2331 VPVATA
+2331 PST
-2337 TVINTS
+2337 
-2343 NDGASSS
+2343 S
-2350 SVIDMRGYRLVR
+2350 SVGGIDMKGYRLVK
-2362 KGACLLKE
+2362 KGPSLLKE

-2383 SLSSHFVPDISV
+2383 SLTSHFVPDISV
-2395 RGTLSKLDALLD
+2395 HGKLTKLDALLD

-2419 HNLGETIDELYLRAF
+2419 HNLGEPIDELYLRAF
-2434 SIPNSTLT
+2434 SIPNSTLS
-2442 LNATDAVGPAADGV
+2442 LNTVDAQDVPE
-2456 LDEVWK
+2456 EVWK

-2470 LDVSVRLVQTL
+2470 LDVSVRLVQTIE
-2481 DDSRQT
+2481 DECYGT
-2487 VQPLACVNFI
+2487 EPLACVNFI
-2497 KSKLLVDCFSDGAQD
+2497 KSELLVDCFSDGAQD
-2512 IDLVSQEIQLID
+2512 IDLVSKEIQLID
-2524 TRFLT
+2524 TRFLPTERQCPVKAGPGLSRT
-2529 AEGTSPGCGEV
+2529 ASTEV
-2540 QNVFPN
+2540 LNVFPN

-2567 RRRDLTK
+2567 RRKDLTK

-2597 ILQQEDPPAQPPAL
+2597 ILQQEDPPPPQPL
-2611 LVDADPNVGTATP
+2611 LVDGMDSAGGPMQWADRSLDAGLRNAVQRVPTP
-2624 RNSPNEAPRRVA
+2624 I
-2636 PAAPAEEGRM
+2636 EENRM

-2657 VFVEKTDQHDTNAVI
+2657 VFVEKTNQHDTNAVI
-2672 LKSTTVVSYRPFEAN
+2672 LKSTTVVSYHPFEVN

-2701 CIFGAED
+2701 CILGAEE

-2754 SLPEQTKNARQ
+2754 SLPKQTKNARDHKQ
-2765 QLHHRKDGGKTSYAR
+2765 QQQQQQERRTSEGLWKR
-2780 SVSGDCGNGSYGGE
+2780 GSMDSPVSMPETNS
-2794 MVNLKSVE
+2794 KAVE
-2802 KLVNLGFKRE
+2802 KLVHLGFRKE
-2812 DCVQALERCSNQ
+2812 DCLVALERCSHQ

-2839 RHDESGRMLSHSSS
+2839 RHDERGLMHSSS
-2853 VGSGA
+2853 VGST
-2858 GSGADGTGGEG
+2858 GSGMGVGKIGTTGA
-2869 GSLRISAIELKSPC
+2869 LNIIAIEMKSPC

-2900 ELSLSKLDLR
+2900 ELSISKLDLR
-2910 QDVGQT
+2910 QELGQLHGT
-2916 RYHADQQQ
+2916 QLPDPPSSDPSVPV
-2924 HAAVESARQALA
+2924 AVDALA
-2936 ISDSDDPLGA
+2936 A
-2946 TFSGF
+2946 TFSGY
-2951 NAGRISGVFAIDYY
+2951 NAGRIAGLFAVDYY

-2970 GWEPMIEPWKLEA
+2970 GWEPMIESWKLEA
-2983 KWGYSQLA
+2983 KWGYSLA
-2991 IGSEPPTGTSGGNR
+2991 IDTESPVGTGGNR
-3005 LNMRVESNDTLRL
+3005 LNMRVESNDTLRM
-3018 NVTSTLIELI
+3018 NITSTLIELFRI
-3028 SMVKDNWM
+3028 VKDNWI
-3036 QDLYS
+3036 QDYYVES
-3041 DTTATTTTKGGD
+3041 DGANGKGNGSNATST
-3053 SSPPPVSQAQL
+3053 
-3064 VASRGQQAHYRQRA
+3064 VASYRQRA

-3093 WYTTLISSELISSLG
+3093 WYTTLISSELISSTRG
-3108 RSSLSS
+3108 RGGIVGSL
-3114 MPNVPAEANWTLVEP
+3114 PNVPPEANWTLVEP
-3129 GSMATFSYGTRNKAR
+3129 GGVATFSYGTRNKAR
-3144 HRDSHKV
+3144 HRDSHKM

-3161 GWQEVGPISVDR
+3161 GWQEVGPVSVDR

-3184 MCTVTDYSQI
+3184 LCNAAVADYSQT

-3239 LNIRHWPDTKT
+3239 LNIRHWPETKT
-3250 AILHSNELLHVPLTH
+3250 VILHSNELLHVPLTH
-3265 VHAVLYFRPLISNA
+3265 VHAVLYFQPLLGA
-3279 AVASA
+3279 ALEDAMNTLTSSA
-3284 IAGDQQLEQQS
+3284 PSPGPGSQ
-3295 ASSRSAS
+3295 ASS
-3302 PVTALATMGIGGSQ
+3302 
-3316 QSNSSDGWSL
+3316 SSDGWTL
-3326 LQRFDVPKVIAHNG
+3326 LQRFDIPKSFAHGG

-3346 GVQWA
+3346 GIQWA

-3358 NYQELRSCRGPRDKT
+3358 IYQELRSCRGPRDKT
-3373 CKLLLSI
+3373 CKMLLAI

-3386 AKEVIHL
+3386 SKDVIHL
-3393 PGHVITIWPPL
+3393 PGHVITIFPPM

-3421 TQGRISSSETAR
+3421 SQGRISSSDTAR
-3433 ITEVDIEQQIVL
+3433 ITEVDIEQPIVL
-3445 EVTLDSYPNAGF
+3445 SLTLDSYPNTGQI
-3457 VTIPAATYGT
+3457 TIPAGTYGST
-3467 VTQDVRLFDVCKR
+3467 TLDVRLFDMGGR
-3480 MLKLSATIVTLR
+3480 MLKLSATIMVVR
-3492 GRGVQVSIGAP
+3492 GRGVQISIGAP

-3517 QDDLDTEC
+3517 QDDLDSEC
-3525 AGQFSENEQARMIS
+3525 AGQFCENEEARMIT

-3544 FSDPS
+3544 FSDPG
-3549 CSGALTMRL
+3549 CSGSVTMRL
-3558 GRRYG
+3558 GRRFGG
-3563 SNLQWCQPFKLEQS
+3563 SPNWCQPFKLEQG
-3577 TQHRQLMGTSETF
+3577 TQHRQLRGLSETF

-3622 YKLQVLQKCLV
+3622 YTLQVLQKCLV
-3633 SSTTVYDPAARSA
+3633 DTTTVYDPTMARSSSSSAA

-3664 REHELCVRLPEVPE
+3664 RDHELCVRLPEVPE
-3678 CLWSGGIPISGTG
+3678 CVWSGGIPITGTG

-3713 LHGATYFMVFSDAQ
+3713 LHGATYFMIFSDAQ

-3733 RLDNYSHVPISF
+3733 RLDNYSHVPITFSQA
-3745 HQPVASAGR
+3745 HMEAT
-3754 SVFKTIV
+3754 FKTIV
-3761 RPHSSIAYV
+3761 RPQCSIAYV

-3776 PPYLQLEAPGGDY
+3776 APYLQLEAPGGDY
-3789 SNCRLE
+3789 SNCRLD
-3795 GGFEPFR
+3795 GFEPFR

-3809 YIAFGQTF
+3809 YIAFSQTF
-3817 EPSVPSY
+3817 ET
-3824 AGDGGRYD
+3824 GLQEEDGRFE
-3832 VQTLQLV
+3832 VRSQQLV
-3839 LGVVDGRVQLVR
+3839 LGVIDGRVLLVR

-3870 HEGTSPPSEPGKKQ
+3870 HEGTSPPSEPGRKQ

-3889 DLEKPPQPMQLI
+3889 DLEKPPQPMQYI
-3901 GLVVRPANRQRKLT
+3901 ALVVRPANRQRRST
-3915 QTWRFTEDGRLMC
+3915 QTWHFTEDGRLMC
-3928 EHSNMCVQARGGI
+3928 EHSNMCVQARGGF
-3941 FGLREGSEAVLG
+3941 FGLRAGSEAVLG
-3953 MCVSDTKVVTKCGVP
+3953 MCVSDTKVLTQCGVP
-3968 FEQAIERQKLRPG
+3968 YEQAIERQKLRPG
-3981 SGCLSVAYRMDGPIK
+3981 SGCLSVSYRMDGPIK
-3996 SIQIRDVKAGSIGPL
+3996 SIQIRDVKAGGRGEL
-4011 TLDASWKH
+4011 TLDSSWKH
-4019 VSHIFAN
+4019 VSHIFNSGRSA
-4026 ESSTDHHGSF
+4026 SSDAGGKQSGKDI
-4036 EEHQHHQQLQ
+4036 
-4046 QELLGSSSPRAKAW
+4046 QE
-4060 LERAQRNEE
+4060 
-4069 MAKRKEPSVMA
+4069 

-4096 SNQPCEEI
+4096 SNQPCEEL
-4104 AYVTLENINM
+4104 AYVTLENIHM
-4114 ECIRSPTVNT
+4114 ECIRTPAVNS

-4144 IMLYTFGGGGAGGG
+4144 IMLYTIGGSTAEQH
-4158 GTDSTQTSSTV
+4158 GTSI
-4169 SGRRTSTGSNAPSSL
+4169 GSSL
-4184 QLNVRQLP
+4184 QLNVKQLP

-4199 IFEHFILSIR
+4199 IFEHFIVSIR

-4216 ERLFLRLVKF
+4216 ERLFLRMVKF
-4226 LGFAKTT
+4226 FGFAKTT

-4247 QKIIYKVLD
+4247 QKIVYKVLD

-4265 DLRIIPSQIRL
+4265 DLRIIPAQIRL

-4308 FEQFAHKYHFETL
+4308 FEQFAHKYHFETM
-4321 DAYLNAIRV
+4321 DAYVSAIKA

-4364 SSLLLEGSISSLVKN
+4364 SGLLLEGSISSLVKN

-4391 TETISDGLGR
+4391 TETISDGLGK

-4408 VERRQRILDVSGGG
+4408 VETRQRILDVSGGSG
-4422 GSSSGTTGDHLV
+4422 SGTTGDHLV
-4434 AGFKGFTFGLIGGV
+4434 AGFRGFTFGLLGGV
-4448 TSIVKHTYQGTAND
+4448 TSIVKHTYQGTASD

-4512 RLPRTVTGAPGGL
+4512 RPPRTVTGAPGGL

-4532 QSTGQHYLFLIN
+4532 QSTGQQYLFLIN

-4586 MIVFHY
+4586 MIVFTY
-4592 PMSEIISCHP
+4592 PMSEIISCQP
-4602 ETITAGGGGGASEQ
+4602 LTVQPQDQQTVLSQGSGRSSGG
-4616 SGSTT
+4616 TR
-4621 GKGSSQRRTITYI
+4621 KPVTYI

-4660 CQNEEIAKKVC
+4660 CQNEEVAKKIC
-4671 YYINFA
+4671 YHVNFA

-4690 STVIE
+4690 NTVIE

>member
-52 LPLQIVSGTIGKVK
+52 LPLQIVSGSIGKVK

-83 DNVNVTCGPIDLEQD
+83 DNVQVTCGPIDLEQD
-98 WNAEA
+98 WNAEV
-103 EQQTELDF
+103 EQQTELDL
-111 KVAALDRLEAK
+111 KVASLDRLEAK

-143 WLNYGTS
+143 WLNYGTT
-150 LVTNIVENL
+150 LVTNIIENL
-159 QLTVNGIHI
+159 QLTVNGIHV
-168 RYEDGLTIPGQ
+168 RYEDALTVPRQ
-179 RFACGIQIEAL
+179 HFACGIKIDSL
-190 SAQSCDDQWVPGS
+190 SAQSCDASWTPGKTANWS
-203 RGTPNYAWAAQQLT
+203 TQHLT
-217 FKLVELSNFSVYWDP
+217 FKLVELTNFSVYWDP
-232 RAADD
+232 RA
-237 ETVHIISPISVRAQ
+237 EHEPVHMISPISVRAQ
-251 LQRDRSETPLRTRSR
+251 LRRDRSETPLRTRSR
-266 PRLVCDLIWDEIKI
+266 PRLVCDLIWEEIKI
-280 VLSDIQYNQMM
+280 ALSDIQYNQMM
-291 QCVRGLDDIARYRRF
+291 QCVRGLDDIARFRRF
-306 KLMRPPMAIGAG
+306 KLQRPSSPVA
-318 GGAARSWWRY
+318 GAARDWWRY

-338 LGADPFEIARENL
+338 LGADPYEIAKENM
-351 QYIRIYTRVVANP
+351 QYIRIYQRIVANP
-364 NEVLSSADKQ
+364 NEVLTSANKQ
-374 FKDRMERDR
+374 YKDRIERER
-383 TFDELRLLRDICMAQ
+383 TFDELRLLRDVCMSQMPKLEKSNNSPAVQPAQ
-398 MAPALVKSPMGGA
+398 TGKSM
-411 ANAGNGAAAA
+411 
-421 SGTNQGKTL
+421 
-430 LVHFFP
+430 LVHYFP
-436 QWWGWYSNNNNNNSN
+436 QWWYSKNNNSSN
-451 DGTPPG
+451 GAEGTEQQRTPPG
-457 AGEEDL
+457 TGEDDVIVPSVGEDGGSNQQLAIMPNSDWDGELSAGSSSSIE
-463 AALGALPADDH
+463 
-474 QAGGEAGGTTGLW
+474 
-487 GQDEL
+487 DEL
-492 SPGGTNFEDEIL
+492 LD
-504 NALAGSVESNS
+504 ALAGSVESNS
-515 LLKRDAVFGKFKFI
+515 LLKRDAVFGKFNFI
-529 LKRGTIDF
+529 LKRGTLDF
-537 CSALEM
+537 CSAHELA
-543 TPKLQFLFQDLKM
+543 PKLQFLFQDLKM

-570 LSLGSILVKDRLTVN
+570 LSLGSILIKDRLTVN

-594 QQKDEGVLLLQTTSS
+594 QQKEEQKGASGTNTS
-609 AMVNVKS
+609 
-616 STTGT
+616 T
-621 PLAAPGTISAAGGRR
+621 PLSARSSSGRLSATSLPAGDPSG
-636 STSDA
+636 SI
-641 PLVEP
+641 EP
-646 LFQLQYERK
+646 IFQLQYERK
-655 PLSYDT
+655 PLSYNT
-661 DCRLMVKSKSL
+661 DYRLMVKSESL

-722 HLNERTT
+722 HLSERKT
-729 WTLEFDICAPQIIF
+729 WTLEFDISAPQIIF

-754 IIVIDFGRLQL
+754 IVVVDFGRLQL
-765 TNGSR
+765 TNGEN
-770 QGLSPVPGGV
+770 GFNTDATPAAATVA
-780 STTGTA
+780 STTTRA
-786 SGTNGARGGAFA
+786 SSTSKTTGGFFTV
-798 SGGGAGT
+798 GGGQ
-805 GGRAVQK
+805 RDI
-812 SPDQTENDEDDA
+812 SPELTATENDEDDA

-837 STTDSPTLESAISEI
+837 STTNSPTLVSAFSEM
-852 PGQQLQGNERIGAG
+852 PDVVT
-866 GAAISMAAAAEAL
+866 AAAAIGDAL
-879 SDFQLYQRLYDR
+879 DEYQLYQRLYDR
-891 YHIQLTDLQVLVCHA
+891 YHLQLTDLQVLVCHA
-906 KERWTTASLKGTS
+906 KERWTAASLKSTS

-939 TNDPQYPSLT
+939 TCDPQYPSLT

-962 EYKVSSILTLANKL
+962 EYKVSSILTLVNKL
-976 TRAGGPTMQTPV
+976 SRWSGSPEPPAEVWDSNLGPTSSSTKQ
-988 PPPNR
+988 PPNE
-993 VDGSAVKANTT
+993 TT
-1004 KLANDGVA
+1004 STASHAND
-1012 GEEDTTSSEGSS
+1012 EDASRASSSS
-1024 VTNIVVF
+1024 LGKESATNIVVF

-1066 DISLTLSVHGL
+1066 DVSLTLSVHGL

-1105 SGSLLQSEPSS
+1105 SGSLRQSEPCS
-1116 PCSPASPPDPMADYN
+1116 PCSPASPPDPLMELR

-1155 AAWSALGDLDA
+1155 AATLGDLDA

-1181 DRLQVANIQFNNL
+1181 DKLQVANIQFNNL

-1206 LGFVKRVIPAP
+1206 LGFVKRVIPVPAP
-1217 VPTPPEQTN
+1217 APPEQP
-1226 GGTYGHY
+1226 GGRWHGGEGQVGGEYVSDGMHPLQTPQMTPSG
-1233 GAGDSWPPNS
+1233 GAA
-1243 TETSPRTPKP
+1243 R
-1253 ANDTRQ
+1253 
-1259 RPSDTVDAG
+1259 RPSLSSSLSDTPPAH
-1268 EAVGSEPGN
+1268 

-1297 LIRDN
+1297 LLRDN

-1322 LGSVITVEG
+1322 LGNDITVEG

-1345 VNHQRILSVGKDP
+1345 VNHQRVLSVGKDP
-1358 LTEPRRGPASEADG
+1358 LTDATTTAARYEPPDS
-1372 TADRDGAGE
+1372 AG
-1381 PDLMK
+1381 PDLMA
-1386 SLAQEVYGMMGGGG
+1386 SLAQEVYGEGGLGS
-1400 KRSSSPG
+1400 KRTAEHG
-1407 VDQQQALHEERQ
+1407 TEEIGMHEERQ
-1419 ALSFRVSKDL
+1419 ALSFCVSKDL
-1429 NACIDIRVK
+1429 HACIDIRVK

-1482 LVQSRTDLSGSRPE
+1482 LVQSRTDLSSSRPE
-1496 SIYASP
+1496 SMYASP

-1518 VLLNSDYTLK
+1518 VLLNADYTLK
-1528 MDITLETPVLIL
+1528 VDITLDTPVLIL
-1540 PRSSSSPQVL
+1540 PRSGSSPQVL

-1560 NTQEQTGNSS
+1560 NTEESDAADGGGASPSS
-1570 PQERI
+1570 SSQERI
-1575 VINVSNP
+1575 VVNLSSSSP
-1582 PTVLLEEEGYTFG
+1582 PLEEEFG
-1595 GQRWREDDGADR
+1595 GGGYLFSGADR
-1607 TSIDCNLSDLDGIF
+1607 TSVDCNLSDLDGIY
-1621 EPPLDGSTVEAGNSG
+1621 ETTDGGNINTASS

-1646 EFIDSIAADG
+1646 EFIDSIADG
-1656 GVAAGRPG
+1656 IDKRN
-1664 GSTVTMDLDVYRID
+1664 LDRYKID

-1702 AEDLYSC
+1702 AEEFYSC
-1709 KENAIPIIH
+1709 RDNAIPIIH

-1726 YREQCGSASDGG
+1726 CREHGG
-1738 ECEDGNDGFRI
+1738 PTLETEDDAADGFRI

-1768 LLETIDNLFKI
+1768 LLETIDNLFTI
-1779 PKDLVRPPSEVPTT
+1779 PKDLIRPPSEVPTT
-1793 LEKVTELAEE
+1793 LEKVTEIAEE
-1803 SSFHTFPLPSKARQA
+1803 SLSFHTFPMPSKARQG
-1818 LFYQASLDDQ
+1818 LFYQSSLDQ
-1828 RALGSAGGASGSSSS
+1828 RASGAAGVGSS
-1843 AIAIRVHFE
+1843 AISIRVHFE

-1878 DFDKRTQYETHIKI
+1878 DFDKRKLYETHVKI
-1892 SLRSLLMEDLLQP
+1892 SLRSLLMEDLLQS
-1905 DTAKNRYMVVSSA
+1905 DTAKNRYMVVTSA
-1918 ERDSATA
+1918 EHDPNE
-1925 RLNCSSFAS
+1925 RLNTSTFAS
-1934 HSCPNLVGL
+1934 HSCPNPVGL
-1943 LLANMEGLP
+1943 LLGMGEGLP

-1961 KTGFTFLAANK
+1961 RMGFSFLAANK
-1972 SLCPE
+1972 SLCPD
-1977 TPPPTPSIRKPS
+1977 TPPPSPSVQKPGS
-1989 PGARLDPE
+1989 RLNPE
-1997 ENLVIYSSVLVDPAC
+1997 ENLVIYSSVLVDPSC
-2012 PTFATKFGSLQQSS
+2012 PTFATQFNSLQQSS
-2026 FIDFNSLD
+2026 LIDFNSLD

-2047 FFGLLSDSDSD
+2047 FFGLLSDDTD
-2058 SPSSGD
+2058 
-2064 RASGS
+2064 AGS
-2069 SSNRTDAGLAT
+2069 SSDKSQSMTGARGDGARRKEGTSGNNSHNDPAAGLH
-2080 DSSSP
+2080 P
-2085 KGSTD
+2085 
-2090 QQPVESASAAT
+2090 QQQQSQMSGAA
-2101 AVGQSKLEISVRSLS
+2101 GQSKLEISVRSLS
-2116 LVLAKPTY
+2116 LVLANPTC

-2139 KRGPAKQVEG
+2139 KRGQAKKVEG
-2149 SLGSITLSD
+2149 SLGSITLHD
-2158 LTQYGALYR
+2158 LTPYGTLYR

-2177 LSFLYVRDTAKGVM
+2177 LNFMYVRDAAKGTV
-2191 AASTGR
+2191 R

-2203 QLSIDM
+2203 QLTIAM

-2222 EIQLFFRE
+2222 EIQLFFKE

-2241 IKPSDAR
+2241 IKPSDVR

-2260 AINAGAPIIL
+2260 SINAGAPIIL

-2275 NSEHVIVADLGEF
+2275 NSEQVIVADLGEF
-2288 RLTNEFRLSAGDRE
+2288 TLSNEFRLSAGDRE

-2318 ARMEEKPDDRFIN
+2318 ARMEAAPEERFVHI
-2331 VPVATA
+2331 PSTTA
-2337 TVINTS
+2337 AS
-2343 NDGASSS
+2343 GAGG
-2350 SVIDMRGYRLVR
+2350 IDMKGYRLVK
-2362 KGACLLKE
+2362 KGSSLLKE

-2383 SLSSHFVPDISV
+2383 SLNSHFVPDISV
-2395 RGTLSKLDALLD
+2395 HGKLSKLDALLD

-2419 HNLGETIDELYLRAF
+2419 HNLGESIDELYLRAF
-2434 SIPNSTLT
+2434 SIPNSTLS
-2442 LNATDAVGPAADGV
+2442 LNAVDAPDAQE
-2456 LDEVWK
+2456 EVWK
-2462 NLSINLEL
+2462 NLSIHLEL

-2481 DDSRQT
+2481 DDEECYGT
-2487 VQPLACVNFI
+2487 APLACVNFI

-2524 TRFLT
+2524 TRFLPT
-2529 AEGTSPGCGEV
+2529 ECGSGSSSLARGARLSRNVANRSSSAEV
-2540 QNVFPN
+2540 LNVFPN

-2567 RRRDLTK
+2567 RRKDLTK

-2589 WLENARDF
+2589 WLESARDF
-2597 ILQQEDPPAQPPAL
+2597 ILQQEDPPQTL
-2611 LVDADPNVGTATP
+2611 LVYDGMDGIGTTTTTHWAD
-2624 RNSPNEAPRRVA
+2624 RSNEAGLRTAVQRV
-2636 PAAPAEEGRM
+2636 PTPVEDNRM

-2672 LKSTTVVSYRPFEAN
+2672 LKSTTVVSYRPFEVN

-2701 CIFGAED
+2701 CILGAEE

-2754 SLPEQTKNARQ
+2754 SLPKQTKNARDHRQQQQQ
-2765 QLHHRKDGGKTSYAR
+2765 QLERRISDSGYSRGGSMDSTGAITTLT
-2780 SVSGDCGNGSYGGE
+2780 
-2794 MVNLKSVE
+2794 VNSRAVE
-2802 KLVNLGFKRE
+2802 KLVHLGFRRE
-2812 DCVQALERCSNQ
+2812 DCLVALERCSHQ

-2839 RHDESGRMLSHSSS
+2839 RHDENRPGLMHSSS
-2853 VGSGA
+2853 VGSA
-2858 GSGADGTGGEG
+2858 GSNAAGGGGGASGGA
-2869 GSLRISAIELKSPC
+2869 LNISAIELKSPC

-2910 QDVGQT
+2910 QELGHRTEPDAEATDPNVV
-2916 RYHADQQQ
+2916 
-2924 HAAVESARQALA
+2924 AVAMDALA
-2936 ISDSDDPLGA
+2936 A
-2946 TFSGF
+2946 TFSGH
-2951 NAGRISGVFAIDYY
+2951 NGGRMVGVFAVDYY

-2983 KWGYSQLA
+2983 KWGYSLA
-2991 IGSEPPTGTSGGNR
+2991 IDTTAGDTSAASAGGSTGNR

-3018 NVTSTLIELI
+3018 NLTSTLIDLFAL
-3028 SMVKDNWM
+3028 VRDNWM
-3036 QDLYS
+3036 QDYWNVETMEGKS
-3041 DTTATTTTKGGD
+3041 SNGTT
-3053 SSPPPVSQAQL
+3053 SF
-3064 VASRGQQAHYRQRA
+3064 RQRA

-3093 WYTTLISSELISSLG
+3093 WYTTLISSELVSSTRG
-3108 RSSLSS
+3108 RGGIVGSL
-3114 MPNVPAEANWTLVEP
+3114 PNVPPEANWTLVEP
-3129 GSMATFSYGTRNKAR
+3129 GGVATFSYGTRNKAR

-3151 NLHQIAVRVE
+3151 NLHQVAVRVE
-3161 GWQEVGPISVDR
+3161 GWQEVGPVSVDR

-3184 MCTVTDYSQI
+3184 LCSVAAATVSDYSQTL
-3194 PRARIVFGVTMEGSA
+3194 RARIVFGVTMEGSA
-3209 QKLITVRSALKL
+3209 QKLITVRSALRL
-3221 INKLDLPVLVK
+3221 TNKLDHPVLVK

-3239 LNIRHWPDTKT
+3239 LNIRNWPETKT
-3250 AILHSNELLHVPLTH
+3250 AILHANELLHVPLTH
-3265 VHAVLYFRPLISNA
+3265 VHAILYFRPLLG
-3279 AVASA
+3279 SA
-3284 IAGDQQLEQQS
+3284 IEEAMNSLTPASSSSLSSSAPGSQQAS
-3295 ASSRSAS
+3295 ASSDPRW
-3302 PVTALATMGIGGSQ
+3302 T
-3316 QSNSSDGWSL
+3316 L
-3326 LQRFDVPKVIAHNG
+3326 LQRFDIPKTVGHGAG
-3340 FQFTDR
+3340 YQFTDR
-3346 GVQWA
+3346 GIQWA
-3351 DAIEPGE
+3351 DAIEPGDE
-3358 NYQELRSCRGPRDKT
+3358 ILQELRTCRGPRDKT
-3373 CKLLLSI
+3373 CRMLLAI

-3386 AKEVIHL
+3386 SRDVIHL
-3393 PGHVITIWPPL
+3393 PGHVITILPPM

-3421 TQGRISSSETAR
+3421 SHGRIASSETER
-3433 ITEVDIEQQIVL
+3433 ITEVDIEQPIAL
-3445 EVTLDSYPNAGF
+3445 SLTLDSYPNAGQI
-3457 VTIPAATYGT
+3457 TIPAGTYGST
-3467 VTQDVRLFDVCKR
+3467 TFDVRLFDLGGR
-3480 MLKLSATIVTLR
+3480 MLRLAATILVVR
-3492 GRGVQVSIGAP
+3492 GRGVQISIGAP

-3525 AGQFSENEQARMIS
+3525 AGQFGENEEARMIT

-3544 FSDPS
+3544 FSDPG
-3549 CSGALTMRL
+3549 CSGSVTMRL
-3558 GRRYG
+3558 GRRFGG
-3563 SNLQWCQPFKLEQS
+3563 SPNWCQPFKLEQG
-3577 TQHRQLMGTSETF
+3577 TQHRQLRGPSDTF

-3622 YKLQVLQKCLV
+3622 YTLQVLQKCLV
-3633 SSTTVYDPAARSA
+3633 AGTTVYDPSASSSSSA

-3664 REHELCVRLPEVPE
+3664 REHELCVRLPDVPE
-3678 CLWSGGIPISGTG
+3678 CLWSGGIPIAGAGG
-3691 LSLYINIRNMNGAM
+3691 LSLYINIRNVNGVM

-3713 LHGATYFMVFSDAQ
+3713 LHGATYFMIFSDAQ

-3733 RLDNYSHVPISF
+3733 RLDNFSHVPITF
-3745 HQPVASAGR
+3745 AQADAKTT
-3754 SVFKTIV
+3754 FKTIV
-3761 RPHSSIAYV
+3761 RPQCSIAYV

-3776 PPYLQLEAPGGDY
+3776 APYLQLEAPGGDY
-3789 SNCRLE
+3789 ANCRLD
-3795 GGFEPFR
+3795 GFEPFR

-3809 YIAFGQTF
+3809 YIAFSQTF
-3817 EPSVPSY
+3817 D
-3824 AGDGGRYD
+3824 DGTGVEEVRS
-3832 VQTLQLV
+3832 QQLV
-3839 LGVVDGRVQLVR
+3839 LGVVDGRVLLVR

-3870 HEGTSPPSEPGKKQ
+3870 HEGTSPPSEPGRKQ

-3889 DLEKPPQPMQLI
+3889 DLEKPPQPMQYI
-3901 GLVVRPANRQRKLT
+3901 ALVVRPANRQRRST
-3915 QTWRFTEDGRLMC
+3915 QTWHFTEDGRLMC
-3928 EHSNMCVQARGGI
+3928 EHSNMCVQARGGL
-3941 FGLREGSEAVLG
+3941 FGLRAGSEAVLG
-3953 MCVSDTKVVTKCGVP
+3953 MCVSDTKVLTRCGVP

-3981 SGCLSVAYRMDGPIK
+3981 SGCLSVSYRMDGPIK
-3996 SIQIRDVKAGSIGPL
+3996 SIQIRDVKAGGRAGDLL
-4011 TLDASWKH
+4011 TLDSSWKH
-4019 VSHIFAN
+4019 VSHIFASGAAARGST
-4026 ESSTDHHGSF
+4026 SS
-4036 EEHQHHQQLQ
+4036 EEAGH
-4046 QELLGSSSPRAKAW
+4046 PA
-4060 LERAQRNEE
+4060 
-4069 MAKRKEPSVMA
+4069 RKDIHE

-4096 SNQPCEEI
+4096 SNQPCEEL
-4104 AYVTLENINM
+4104 AYVTLENLHM
-4114 ECIRSPTVNT
+4114 ECIRTPAVNS

-4144 IMLYTFGGGGAGGG
+4144 IMLYTVGGPS
-4158 GTDSTQTSSTV
+4158 GTVEGISST
-4169 SGRRTSTGSNAPSSL
+4169 AL
-4184 QLNVRQLP
+4184 QLNVKQLP

-4199 IFEHFILSIR
+4199 IFEHFIVSIR

-4226 LGFAKTT
+4226 FGFAKPT

-4247 QKIIYKVLD
+4247 QKIVYKVLD

-4265 DLRIIPSQIRL
+4265 DLRIIPAQIRL

-4283 LTPEFAEIKRNLGF
+4283 LTAEFAEIKRNLGF

-4308 FEQFAHKYHFETL
+4308 FEQFAHRYHFETL
-4321 DAYLNAIRV
+4321 DAYLSAIRA

-4364 SSLLLEGSISSLVKN
+4364 SGLLLEGSISSLVKN

-4391 TETISDGLGR
+4391 TETISDGLGK

-4408 VERRQRILDVSGGG
+4408 VETRQRILDVSGGG
-4422 GSSSGTTGDHLV
+4422 GSGGGTTGDHLV
-4434 AGFKGFTFGLIGGV
+4434 AGFRGFTFGLLGGV
-4448 TSIVKHTYQGTAND
+4448 TSIVKHTYQGTASD

-4512 RLPRTVTGAPGGL
+4512 RPPRTVTGAPGGL
-4525 LPPYSNL
+4525 LPTYSYL
-4532 QSTGQHYLFLIN
+4532 QSTGQQYLFLIN
-4544 KRNFSEQFMAYE
+4544 KRNFAEQFMAYE

-4592 PMSEIISCHP
+4592 PMGEIISCQP
-4602 ETITAGGGGGASEQ
+4602 LTVQPQDQQSVSQGSGRSSGGGGA
-4616 SGSTT
+4616 GAR
-4621 GKGSSQRRTITYI
+4621 KAAVTYI

-4660 CQNEEIAKKVC
+4660 CQNEEIAKKIC
-4671 YYINFA
+4671 YHVNFA

-4690 STVIE
+4690 NTVIE

>member
-1 MLRELIA
+1 
-8 WVLNNYLGKYVE
+8 
-20 NLNTAQLTIALLS
+20 LLFLFT

-83 DNVNVTCGPIDLEQD
+83 DNVQVTCRPIDLEQD
-98 WNAEA
+98 WNAEV
-103 EQQTELDF
+103 EQQTELDL
-111 KVAALDRLEAK
+111 KVASLDRLEAK

-143 WLNYGTS
+143 WLNYGTT
-150 LVTNIVENL
+150 LVTNIIENL
-159 QLTVNGIHI
+159 QLTVNGIHV
-168 RYEDGLTIPGQ
+168 RYEDGLTIPHQ
-179 RFACGIQIEAL
+179 HFACGIKIDSL
-190 SAQSCDDQWVPGS
+190 SAQSCDASWTPGKTANWS
-203 RGTPNYAWAAQQLT
+203 TQHLT
-217 FKLVELSNFSVYWDP
+217 FKLVELTNFSMYWDP
-232 RAADD
+232 RAQH
-237 ETVHIISPISVRAQ
+237 EPVHMISPISVRSQ
-251 LQRDRSETPLRTRSR
+251 LRRDRSETPLRTRSR
-266 PRLVCDLIWDEIKI
+266 PRLVCDLIWDEIRI
-280 VLSDIQYNQMM
+280 ALSDIQYNQMM

-306 KLMRPPMAIGAG
+306 KLQRPTASVGEC
-318 GGAARSWWRY
+318 ARDWWRY

-338 LGADPFEIARENL
+338 LGTDPYVIAKENM
-351 QYIRIYTRVVANP
+351 QYIRIYMRLVANP
-364 NEVLSSADKQ
+364 NEVLTSANKQ
-374 FKDRMERDR
+374 FKDRIERDR
-383 TFDELRLLRDICMAQ
+383 TFDELRLLRDVCMMQ
-398 MAPALVKSPMGGA
+398 MPKLEKTTVSSPTTATAGKS
-411 ANAGNGAAAA
+411 
-421 SGTNQGKTL
+421 L
-430 LVHFFP
+430 LVHYFP
-436 QWWGWYSNNNNNNSN
+436 QWWYSKNNNNQTRILNPVS
-451 DGTPPG
+451 
-457 AGEEDL
+457 
-463 AALGALPADDH
+463 
-474 QAGGEAGGTTGLW
+474 
-487 GQDEL
+487 
-492 SPGGTNFEDEIL
+492 SFEDEIL
-504 NALAGSVESNS
+504 DALAGSVESNS
-515 LLKRDAVFGKFKFI
+515 LLKRDAVFGKFNFI
-529 LKRGTIDF
+529 LKRGTLDF
-537 CSALEM
+537 CSSVEM
-543 TPKLQFLFQDLKM
+543 APKLQFLFQDLKM

-570 LSLGSILVKDRLTVN
+570 LSLGSILIKDRLTPN

-594 QQKDEGVLLLQTTSS
+594 QQKDELNVKGSSSLGSSTPLSGRSSGRLSTTSLPADGS
-609 AMVNVKS
+609 PA
-616 STTGT
+616 
-621 PLAAPGTISAAGGRR
+621 
-636 STSDA
+636 
-641 PLVEP
+641 EP
-646 LFQLQYERK
+646 IFQLQYERK

-661 DCRLMVKSKSL
+661 DYRLMVKSESL
-672 DIVYNMEAVRW
+672 DIVYNMDAVRW

-712 MRNWNYIIEG
+712 MKNWNYIIEG
-722 HLNERTT
+722 HLSERKT
-729 WTLEFDICAPQIIF
+729 WTLEFDISAPQIIF

-754 IIVIDFGRLQL
+754 IVVVDFGRLQL
-765 TNGSR
+765 TNGEN
-770 QGLSPVPGGV
+770 GF
-780 STTGTA
+780 TA
-786 SGTNGARGGAFA
+786 SSADRDI
-798 SGGGAGT
+798 
-805 GGRAVQK
+805 
-812 SPDQTENDEDDA
+812 SPDLQTENDEEDA

-837 STTDSPTLESAISEI
+837 STTNSPTLVSAFSEA
-852 PGQQLQGNERIGAG
+852 PELTSDRATTG
-866 GAAISMAAAAEAL
+866 GMVTAAAIGDAL
-879 SDFQLYQRLYDR
+879 DEYQLYQRLYDR
-891 YHIQLTDLQVLVCHA
+891 YHLQLTDLQVLVCHA
-906 KERWTTASLKGTS
+906 KERWTAASLKSTS

-939 TNDPQYPSLT
+939 TSDPQYPSLT

-976 TRAGGPTMQTPV
+976 SKAGQAANLSWNQQATSPPQPRASSSS
-988 PPPNR
+988 
-993 VDGSAVKANTT
+993 SALGKEC
-1004 KLANDGVA
+1004 G
-1012 GEEDTTSSEGSS
+1012 
-1024 VTNIVVF
+1024 TNIVVF

-1094 ASHRHVGMDSL
+1094 ASHRH
-1105 SGSLLQSEPSS
+1105 
-1116 PCSPASPPDPMADYN
+1116 YR

-1138 ISKALNNLQ
+1138 ISKALSNLQ

-1155 AAWSALGDLDA
+1155 AATMGDLDA

-1181 DRLQVANIQFNNL
+1181 DKLQVANIQFNNL

-1206 LGFVKRVIPAP
+1206 LGFIKRVIPVP
-1217 VPTPPEQTN
+1217 VPAPPDQS
-1226 GGTYGHY
+1226 GGIT
-1233 GAGDSWPPNS
+1233 A
-1243 TETSPRTPKP
+1243 R
-1253 ANDTRQ
+1253 
-1259 RPSDTVDAG
+1259 RPSVSSSTDTTPA
-1268 EAVGSEPGN
+1268 

-1322 LGSVITVEG
+1322 LGSDITVEG

-1358 LTEPRRGPASEADG
+1358 LTDTAASVPSARFDAADS
-1372 TADRDGAGE
+1372 AG
-1381 PDLMK
+1381 PDLMA
-1386 SLAQEVYGMMGGGG
+1386 SLAQEVYGTGLGP
-1400 KRSSSPG
+1400 KRADHHHG
-1407 VDQQQALHEERQ
+1407 TTTADGMHEERQ
-1419 ALSFRVSKDL
+1419 ALSFCVSKDL
-1429 NACIDIRVK
+1429 HACIDIRVK

-1482 LVQSRTDLSGSRPE
+1482 LVQSRSDLTGSRPE

-1508 RTVSLSRTQD
+1508 RTV
-1518 VLLNSDYTLK
+1518 
-1528 MDITLETPVLIL
+1528 DITLDTPVLIL

-1560 NTQEQTGNSS
+1560 NTDQTSGGASPNSS
-1570 PQERI
+1570 QERI
-1575 VINVSNP
+1575 VVNLSTSP
-1582 PTVLLEEEGYTFG
+1582 PPSGQEEMGGGYLFS
-1595 GQRWREDDGADR
+1595 GADR
-1607 TSIDCNLSDLDGIF
+1607 TS
-1621 EPPLDGSTVEAGNSG
+1621 
-1636 RIRFAKEDST
+1636 
-1646 EFIDSIAADG
+1646 
-1656 GVAAGRPG
+1656 
-1664 GSTVTMDLDVYRID
+1664 
-1678 FRNINLYSL
+1678 
-1687 DTTNRK
+1687 
-1693 GFRFAGLPR
+1693 
-1702 AEDLYSC
+1702 
-1709 KENAIPIIH
+1709 NAIPIIH

-1726 YREQCGSASDGG
+1726 CREQGSDPICGDEES
-1738 ECEDGNDGFRI
+1738 DGFRI

-1793 LEKVTELAEE
+1793 LEKVTEIAE
-1803 SSFHTFPLPSKARQA
+1803 
-1818 LFYQASLDDQ
+1818 D
-1828 RALGSAGGASGSSSS
+1828 GVSA
-1843 AIAIRVHFE
+1843 AISIRVHFE
-1852 LPAFIIQLNGNRNEA
+1852 LPAFIIQLNGNRSEA

-1878 DFDKRTQYETHIKI
+1878 DFDKRNQYETHVKI
-1892 SLRSLLMEDLLQP
+1892 SLRSLLMEDLLQS
-1905 DTAKNRYMVVSSA
+1905 DTAKNRYMVVTSA
-1918 ERDSATA
+1918 ERDSND
-1925 RLNCSSFAS
+1925 RLNASSFAS
-1934 HSCPNLVGL
+1934 HSCPNPVGL
-1943 LLANMEGLP
+1943 LLGMGDGLP

-1961 KTGFTFLAANK
+1961 RMGFSFLATNK
-1972 SLCPE
+1972 SLCPD
-1977 TPPPTPSIRKPS
+1977 TPPPSPSVHRPHAGS
-1989 PGARLDPE
+1989 RLQPE
-1997 ENLVIYSSVLVDPAC
+1997 ENLVIYSSVLVDPSC
-2012 PTFATKFGSLQQSS
+2012 PTFATQFGSLQQSS
-2026 FIDFNSLD
+2026 LIDFNSLD

-2047 FFGLLSDSDSD
+2047 FFGLLSDDAEAGETTDTPNQSK
-2058 SPSSGD
+2058 SG
-2064 RASGS
+2064 
-2069 SSNRTDAGLAT
+2069 
-2080 DSSSP
+2080 
-2085 KGSTD
+2085 
-2090 QQPVESASAAT
+2090 QQQTIA
-2101 AVGQSKLEISVRSLS
+2101 GQSKLEISVRSLS
-2116 LVLAKPTY
+2116 LVLAKPTS

-2139 KRGPAKQVEG
+2139 KRGQAKQVEG

-2158 LTQYGALYR
+2158 LTPYGTLYR
-2167 EKFMTTGTEA
+2167 EKFMTTGSEA
-2177 LSFLYVRDTAKGVM
+2177 LSFKYVRDAAKGTV
-2191 AASTGR
+2191 R

-2203 QLSIDM
+2203 QLTITM
-2209 SSVRYIHTKRFIA
+2209 SSVRYTHTKRFIA
-2222 EIQLFFRE
+2222 EIQLFFKE

-2241 IKPSDAR
+2241 IKPSDVR

-2275 NSEHVIVADLGEF
+2275 NSDQVIVADLGEF
-2288 RLTNEFRLSAGDRE
+2288 TLTNEFRLSALDRE

-2318 ARMEEKPDDRFIN
+2318 ARMEAEPEERFITI
-2331 VPVATA
+2331 PSQSTA
-2337 TVINTS
+2337 GV
-2343 NDGASSS
+2343 GG
-2350 SVIDMRGYRLVR
+2350 IDMKGYRLVK
-2362 KGACLLKE
+2362 KGPSLLKE

-2383 SLSSHFVPDISV
+2383 SLTSHFVPDITV
-2395 RGTLSKLDALLD
+2395 HGKLTKLDALLD

-2419 HNLGETIDELYLRAF
+2419 HNLGEPIDELYLRAF
-2434 SIPNSTLT
+2434 SIPNSTLS
-2442 LNATDAVGPAADGV
+2442 LNAVDAQDVPE
-2456 LDEVWK
+2456 EVWK

-2470 LDVSVRLVQTL
+2470 LDVSVRLVQTI
-2481 DDSRQT
+2481 DDDYCGT
-2487 VQPLACVNFI
+2487 MEPLACVNFI

-2512 IDLVSQEIQLID
+2512 IDLVSQQIQLID
-2524 TRFLT
+2524 TRFLPSERQCPVKT
-2529 AEGTSPGCGEV
+2529 GPGLSRTSSTEV
-2540 QNVFPN
+2540 LNVFPN
-2546 ILQPIRGEPGT
+2546 ILQPIRSEPGA

-2567 RRRDLTK
+2567 RRKDLTK

-2597 ILQQEDPPAQPPAL
+2597 ILQQEDPPPPQPL
-2611 LVDADPNVGTATP
+2611 LVDGLDSGTGGTLQWADRSIDAGLRSAVQRVPTP
-2624 RNSPNEAPRRVA
+2624 VEDN
-2636 PAAPAEEGRM
+2636 RM

-2672 LKSTTVVSYRPFEAN
+2672 LKSTTVVSYRPFEVN

-2701 CIFGAED
+2701 CILGAEE

-2754 SLPEQTKNARQ
+2754 SLPKQTKNARDHKQ
-2765 QLHHRKDGGKTSYAR
+2765 QQERRTSEAANSR
-2780 SVSGDCGNGSYGGE
+2780 A
-2794 MVNLKSVE
+2794 VE
-2802 KLVNLGFKRE
+2802 KLIHLGFRKE
-2812 DCVQALERCSNQ
+2812 DCLLALERCSHQ

-2834 NKEPR
+2834 NKEPPGKG
-2839 RHDESGRMLSHSSS
+2839 DNTA
-2853 VGSGA
+2853 GA
-2858 GSGADGTGGEG
+2858 
-2869 GSLRISAIELKSPC
+2869 LKIIAIEMKSPC

-2910 QDVGQT
+2910 QELGPVHGSAAHLPDAPSS
-2916 RYHADQQQ
+2916 ADRM
-2924 HAAVESARQALA
+2924 A
-2936 ISDSDDPLGA
+2936 
-2946 TFSGF
+2946 
-2951 NAGRISGVFAIDYY
+2951 GVFAVDYY

-2970 GWEPMIEPWKLEA
+2970 GWEPMIESWKLEA
-2983 KWGYSQLA
+2983 KWGYSLA
-2991 IGSEPPTGTSGGNR
+2991 IDTESPIGTGGNR

-3018 NVTSTLIELI
+3018 NITSTLIELFAL
-3028 SMVKDNWM
+3028 VKDNWM
-3036 QDLYS
+3036 QDYYVDS
-3041 DTTATTTTKGGD
+3041 DGANGKTNGANAITN
-3053 SSPPPVSQAQL
+3053 SSTI
-3064 VASRGQQAHYRQRA
+3064 ASYRQRA

-3093 WYTTLISSELISSLG
+3093 WYTTLISSELISSTRG
-3108 RSSLSS
+3108 RGGIVGSL
-3114 MPNVPAEANWTLVEP
+3114 PNVPPEANWTLVEP
-3129 GSMATFSYGTRNKAR
+3129 GGVATFSYGTRNKAR
-3144 HRDSHKV
+3144 HRDSHKM

-3161 GWQEVGPISVDR
+3161 GWQEVGPVSVDR

-3184 MCTVTDYSQI
+3184 MCSAAVADYSQM

-3239 LNIRHWPDTKT
+3239 LNIRHWPETKT

-3265 VHAVLYFRPLISNA
+3265 VHAVLYFRPLLGA
-3279 AVASA
+3279 ALDDAMNMLTSSA
-3284 IAGDQQLEQQS
+3284 PSPVPGSQ
-3295 ASSRSAS
+3295 ASS
-3302 PVTALATMGIGGSQ
+3302 
-3316 QSNSSDGWSL
+3316 SSEGWTL
-3326 LQRFDVPKVIAHNG
+3326 LQRFDIPN
-3340 FQFTDR
+3340 
-3346 GVQWA
+3346 
-3351 DAIEPGE
+3351 
-3358 NYQELRSCRGPRDKT
+3358 CRGPRDKT
-3373 CKLLLSI
+3373 CKMLMAI

-3386 AKEVIHL
+3386 SKDVIHL
-3393 PGHVITIWPPL
+3393 PGHVITIFPPM

-3409 LPCDL
+3409 LPCEL

-3421 TQGRISSSETAR
+3421 SQGRISSSDTAR
-3433 ITEVDIEQQIVL
+3433 ITEVDIEQPIAL
-3445 EVTLDSYPNAGF
+3445 SLTLDSYPNAGQI
-3457 VTIPAATYGT
+3457 TIPAGTYGST
-3467 VTQDVRLFDVCKR
+3467 TLDVRLFDMGGR
-3480 MLKLSATIVTLR
+3480 MLKLSATIVVVR
-3492 GRGVQVSIGAP
+3492 GRGVQISIGAP

-3525 AGQFSENEQARMIS
+3525 AGQFSENEEARMIT

-3544 FSDPS
+3544 FSDPG
-3549 CSGALTMRL
+3549 CSGSVTMRL
-3558 GRRYG
+3558 GRRFGG
-3563 SNLQWCQPFKLEQS
+3563 SPNWCQPFKLEQG
-3577 TQHRQLMGTSETF
+3577 TQHRQLRGPSETF

-3622 YKLQVLQKCLV
+3622 YTLQVLQKCLV
-3633 SSTTVYDPAARSA
+3633 DTTTVYDPTMVARSSSTSSSSSA
-3646 YIEAVPGCHI
+3646 ACIEAVPGCHI

-3678 CLWSGGIPISGTG
+3678 CLWSGGIPITSTG

-3713 LHGATYFMVFSDAQ
+3713 LHGATYFMIFSDAQ

-3733 RLDNYSHVPISF
+3733 RLDNYSHVPITF
-3745 HQPVASAGR
+3745 AQADMKAT
-3754 SVFKTIV
+3754 FKTVV
-3761 RPHSSIAYV
+3761 RPQCSIAYV

-3776 PPYLQLEAPGGDY
+3776 APYLQLEAPGGDY
-3789 SNCRLE
+3789 SNCRLD
-3795 GGFEPFR
+3795 GFEPFR

-3809 YIAFGQTF
+3809 YIAFSQTF
-3817 EPSVPSY
+3817 ET
-3824 AGDGGRYD
+3824 GLQEEEDGRFE
-3832 VQTLQLV
+3832 VRSQQLV
-3839 LGVVDGRVQLVR
+3839 LGVVDGRVLLVR

-3870 HEGTSPPSEPGKKQ
+3870 HEGTSPPSEPGRKQ

-3889 DLEKPPQPMQLI
+3889 DLEKPPQPMQYI
-3901 GLVVRPANRQRKLT
+3901 ALVVRPANRQRRST
-3915 QTWRFTEDGRLMC
+3915 QTWHFTEDGRLMC
-3928 EHSNMCVQARGGI
+3928 EHSNMCVQARGGF
-3941 FGLREGSEAVLG
+3941 FGLRAGSEAVLG
-3953 MCVSDTKVVTKCGVP
+3953 MCVSDTKVLTQCGVP
-3968 FEQAIERQKLRPG
+3968 YEQAIERQKLRPG
-3981 SGCLSVAYRMDGPIK
+3981 SGCLSVSYRMDGPIK
-3996 SIQIRDVKAGSIGPL
+3996 SIQIRDVKAGGRGEL
-4011 TLDASWKH
+4011 TLDSSWKH
-4019 VSHIFAN
+4019 VSHIFN
-4026 ESSTDHHGSF
+4026 SGRSVSSDTGGNGSN
-4036 EEHQHHQQLQ
+4036 QSGKDI
-4046 QELLGSSSPRAKAW
+4046 QE
-4060 LERAQRNEE
+4060 
-4069 MAKRKEPSVMA
+4069 

-4096 SNQPCEEI
+4096 SNQPCEEL
-4104 AYVTLENINM
+4104 AYVTLENIHM
-4114 ECIRSPTVNT
+4114 ECIRTPAVNS

-4144 IMLYTFGGGGAGGG
+4144 IMLYTIGGSAGATDQHGGGSGSGG
-4158 GTDSTQTSSTV
+4158 
-4169 SGRRTSTGSNAPSSL
+4169 SSL
-4184 QLNVRQLP
+4184 QLNVKQLP

-4199 IFEHFILSIR
+4199 IFEHFIVSIR

-4216 ERLFLRLVKF
+4216 ERLFLRMVKF
-4226 LGFAKTT
+4226 FGFAKPT

-4247 QKIIYKVLD
+4247 QKIVYKVLD

-4265 DLRIIPSQIRL
+4265 DLRIIPAQIRL

-4283 LTPEFAEIKRNLGF
+4283 LTAEFAEIKRNLGF

-4308 FEQFAHKYHFETL
+4308 FEQFAHKYHFETM
-4321 DAYLNAIRV
+4321 DAYVSAIKA

-4364 SSLLLEGSISSLVKN
+4364 SGLLLEGSISSLVKN

-4391 TETISDGLGR
+4391 TETISDGLGK

-4408 VERRQRILDVSGGG
+4408 VETRQRILDVSGGSG
-4422 GSSSGTTGDHLV
+4422 SGTTGDHLV
-4434 AGFKGFTFGLIGGV
+4434 AGFRGFTFGLLGGV
-4448 TSIVKHTYQGTAND
+4448 TSIVKHTYQGTASD

-4512 RLPRTVTGAPGGL
+4512 RPPRTVTGAPGGL
-4525 LPPYSNL
+4525 LPPYSYL
-4532 QSTGQHYLFLIN
+4532 QSTGQQYLFLIN
-4544 KRNFSEQFMAYE
+4544 KRNFAEQFMAYE

-4586 MIVFHY
+4586 MIVFNY
-4592 PMSEIISCHP
+4592 PMSEIISCQP
-4602 ETITAGGGGGASEQ
+4602 LTVQPADLPSGASQGSGGRSSGGG
-4616 SGSTT
+4616 TR
-4621 GKGSSQRRTITYI
+4621 KPVTYI

-4660 CQNEEIAKKVC
+4660 CQNEEIAKKIC
-4671 YYINFA
+4671 YHVNFA

-4690 STVIE
+4690 NTVIE

>member
-52 LPLQIVSGTIGKVK
+52 LPLQIVSGSIGKVK

-83 DNVNVTCGPIDLEQD
+83 DNVNVTCGPIDLEQN

-103 EQQTELDF
+103 EQQTEHDL
-111 KVAALDRLEAK
+111 KVASLDRIEAK

-168 RYEDGLTIPGQ
+168 RYEDGLTIPQQ
-179 RFACGIQIEAL
+179 RFACGIKIDAL
-190 SAQSCDDQWVPGS
+190 SAQSCDDGWVPG
-203 RGTPNYAWAAQQLT
+203 RAAPNWASQQLT
-217 FKLVELSNFSVYWDP
+217 FKLVELTNFTVYWDP
-232 RAADD
+232 RAVD

-266 PRLVCDLIWDEIKI
+266 PRLVCDLIWEEIKI

-306 KLMRPPMAIGAG
+306 KLLRPVGTVREDPRA
-318 GGAARSWWRY
+318 WWRY

-338 LGADPFEIARENL
+338 LGVTDPYEVARDNL

-364 NEVLSSADKQ
+364 NEVLSSTHKQ
-374 FKDRMERDR
+374 FKDRIERER
-383 TFDELRLLRDICMAQ
+383 TFDELRLLRDVCMAQ
-398 MAPALVKSPMGGA
+398 LPSLAKSIVTTGTSAGGP
-411 ANAGNGAAAA
+411 
-421 SGTNQGKTL
+421 NQGKTM

-436 QWWGWYSNNNNNNSN
+436 QWWGWYSNNNNNASATNGAK
-451 DGTPPG
+451 DAPGGTPPG
-457 AGEEDL
+457 AGDDDNFPAMLLQATDEQSQLLVASDGTPNNGGANED
-463 AALGALPADDH
+463 
-474 QAGGEAGGTTGLW
+474 
-487 GQDEL
+487 L
-492 SPGGTNFEDEIL
+492 SPGGNSFEDEIL

-515 LLKRDAVFGKFKFI
+515 LLKRDAVFGKFQFI
-529 LKRGTIDF
+529 LKRGTLDF
-537 CSALEM
+537 CAALEM
-543 TPKLQFLFQDLKM
+543 TPKLQFLFHDLKM

-570 LSLGSILVKDRLTVN
+570 LSLGSIRIKDRLTPN

-594 QQKDEGVLLLQTTSS
+594 QQKEEGGLLLIQQQMAGSGGKGVS
-609 AMVNVKS
+609 F
-616 STTGT
+616 STAT
-621 PLAAPGTISAAGGRR
+621 PPAAGGNRR
-636 STSDA
+636 SLPTDA
-641 PLVEP
+641 TIEP
-646 LFQLQYERK
+646 IFQIQYERK
-655 PLSYDT
+655 PLSHDT

-672 DIVYNMEAVRW
+672 DIVYNMDAVRW
-683 LVDFLAKP
+683 LVDFLVKP

-722 HLNERTT
+722 HLSERTT

-743 VDNFSDRINST
+743 VDNFADRTNST
-754 IIVIDFGRLQL
+754 IIVVDFGRLQL
-765 TNGSR
+765 TNGGDR
-770 QGLSPVPGGV
+770 GLSPATADGGNAAMAATGDPV
-780 STTGTA
+780 VAKGGSGTA
-786 SGTNGARGGAFA
+786 
-798 SGGGAGT
+798 
-805 GGRAVQK
+805 GGRTESSWQRRDATSTEV
-812 SPDQTENDEDDA
+812 TENDEDDA

-837 STTDSPTLESAISEI
+837 STTNSPTLVSAFSD
-852 PGQQLQGNERIGAG
+852 PGGNDRPVG
-866 GAAISMAAAAEAL
+866 GAATAQPLGVADTLNEY
-879 SDFQLYQRLYDR
+879 QLYQRLYDR
-891 YHIQLTDLQVLVCHA
+891 YHLQLTDLQVLVCHA
-906 KERWTTASLKGTS
+906 KERWTAASQKGTS

-962 EYKVSSILTLANKL
+962 EYKVSSILMLVNKL
-976 TRAGGPTMQTPV
+976 TRSATMPPQSGWPAPTTVDDESSASAAKSRETNAARQATESAITANSNGGA
-988 PPPNR
+988 NEK
-993 VDGSAVKANTT
+993 DESAT
-1004 KLANDGVA
+1004 DGVQNRDA
-1012 GEEDTTSSEGSS
+1012 M
-1024 VTNIVVF
+1024 TNIVVF

-1105 SGSLLQSEPSS
+1105 SGSLRQSEPCS
-1116 PCSPASPPDPMADYN
+1116 PCSPASPPDPN
-1131 RPTSPLT
+1131 VPGHTIRPTSPLT
-1138 ISKALNNLQ
+1138 ISKALSNLQ
-1147 RATSPTWN
+1147 RATSPIWN
-1155 AAWSALGDLDA
+1155 AAWTPLGDLDA
-1166 LITVEIV
+1166 LITVEVV
-1173 FVTAERPE
+1173 FVTAERAE

-1206 LGFVKRVIPAP
+1206 LGFIKRVIPTPMPA
-1217 VPTPPEQTN
+1217 PPEQSGHSFH
-1226 GGTYGHY
+1226 GGGFASTTTESSEASHVVPPAGTSSRRHSDSISSD
-1233 GAGDSWPPNS
+1233 GAS
-1243 TETSPRTPKP
+1243 
-1253 ANDTRQ
+1253 
-1259 RPSDTVDAG
+1259 
-1268 EAVGSEPGN
+1268 

-1322 LGSVITVEG
+1322 LGIDITVEG

-1358 LTEPRRGPASEADG
+1358 LTEAATTGASRLDTDTG
-1372 TADRDGAGE
+1372 GQ
-1381 PDLMK
+1381 PDLMT
-1386 SLAQEVYGMMGGGG
+1386 SLAQEVYGMAGP
-1400 KRSSSPG
+1400 KRDSSPTACG
-1407 VDQQQALHEERQ
+1407 TGSIDQQHLHDERQ

-1429 NACIDIRVK
+1429 NACIDIRVQ

-1464 LKNLARSIREKA
+1464 LKNLARSIRDKA

-1482 LVQSRTDLSGSRPE
+1482 LVQSRTDLSSSRPE
-1496 SIYASP
+1496 SSYASP

-1518 VLLNSDYTLK
+1518 VLLNADYTLK
-1528 MDITLETPVLIL
+1528 VDITLETPVLIL

-1560 NTQEQTGNSS
+1560 NKPEEDVVSTAASH
-1570 PQERI
+1570 ERI
-1575 VINVSNP
+1575 VINLTNTP
-1582 PTVLLEEEGYTFG
+1582 PGAASGY
-1595 GQRWREDDGADR
+1595 RLREDDGADR
-1607 TSIDCNLSDLDGIF
+1607 TSIDCNLSDLDGLYD
-1621 EPPLDGSTVEAGNSG
+1621 PPPFDGNLDGGNSG
-1636 RIRFAKEDST
+1636 RIRFAKDDST
-1646 EFIDSIAADG
+1646 EFIDSLAADG
-1656 GVAAGRPG
+1656 GGRGATG
-1664 GSTVTMDLDVYRID
+1664 GTELDRYQID

-1693 GFRFAGLPR
+1693 GGFRFAGLPR
-1702 AEDLYSC
+1702 AEEFYSC

-1726 YREQCGSASDGG
+1726 WREQQLGGGADFASEWD
-1738 ECEDGNDGFRI
+1738 EASDGFRI

-1768 LLETIDNLFKI
+1768 LLETIDNLFAI
-1779 PKDLVRPPSEVPTT
+1779 PKDLVRPPSEVPAT

-1803 SSFHTFPLPSKARQA
+1803 SSFHTFPLPTKVRQG
-1818 LFYQASLDDQ
+1818 LFYQAILEDQ
-1828 RALGSAGGASGSSSS
+1828 RGAPGGSAKIS
-1843 AIAIRVHFE
+1843 IRVNFE

-1878 DFDKRTQYETHIKI
+1878 DFDKRTQYETHVKI
-1892 SLRSLLMEDLLQP
+1892 SLRSLLMEDLLQS

-1918 ERDSATA
+1918 ERDSVTA
-1925 RLNCSSFAS
+1925 RPSGSSFAS

-1961 KTGFTFLAANK
+1961 KTGFAFLAANK
-1972 SLCPE
+1972 SLCPD
-1977 TPPPTPSIRKPS
+1977 TPPPSPSVQRPE
-1989 PGARLDPE
+1989 PGVRLDPE
-1997 ENLVIYSSVLVDPAC
+1997 ENLVIYSSVIVDPAC
-2012 PTFATKFGSLQQSS
+2012 PTFATQFGSMQQSS
-2026 FIDFNSLD
+2026 LIDFNALD

-2047 FFGLLSDSDSD
+2047 FFGLLSDD
-2058 SPSSGD
+2058 
-2064 RASGS
+2064 
-2069 SSNRTDAGLAT
+2069 T
-2080 DSSSP
+2080 DSSNGE
-2085 KGSTD
+2085 GSGAS
-2090 QQPVESASAAT
+2090 QKPESRSASSQPGEKLSDNSQRDCGANSSFYDNSEPFSGGAAASSAT
-2101 AVGQSKLEISVRSLS
+2101 VGQSKLEISVRSLS

-2139 KRGPAKQVEG
+2139 KRGQAKQVEG

-2158 LTQYGALYR
+2158 LTPFGMLYR
-2167 EKFMTTGTEA
+2167 DKFATTGTEA
-2177 LSFLYVRDTAKGVM
+2177 LNFVYVRDAIKGTTDG
-2191 AASTGR
+2191 STR

-2203 QLSIDM
+2203 QLTIAM

-2222 EIQLFFRE
+2222 EIQLFFKE

-2241 IKPSDAR
+2241 IKPADAR

-2275 NSEHVIVADLGEF
+2275 NSHQVIVADLGEF
-2288 RLTNEFRLSAGDRE
+2288 RLTNEFRLSAGECE

-2318 ARMEEKPDDRFIN
+2318 ARMEEKPDDRFIP
-2331 VPVATA
+2331 VPTM
-2337 TVINTS
+2337 
-2343 NDGASSS
+2343 ASSAS
-2350 SVIDMRGYRLVR
+2350 LDRDAVIDMRGYRLVK
-2362 KGACLLKE
+2362 KGPSLLKE

-2383 SLSSHFVPDISV
+2383 SLNSHSVPDITV
-2395 RGTLSKLDALLD
+2395 YGTLSKLDALLD

-2419 HNLGETIDELYLRAF
+2419 YNLGEEIDELYLRAF
-2434 SIPNSTLT
+2434 SIPNSTLS
-2442 LNATDAVGPAADGV
+2442 LNAADATSDHPPED
-2456 LDEVWK
+2456 VWK
-2462 NLSINLEL
+2462 NLSIHLEL

-2481 DDSRQT
+2481 EDTLHAQT
-2487 VQPLACVNFI
+2487 KPLACVNFI

-2524 TRFLT
+2524 TRFLAGESNGSVMT
-2529 AEGTSPGCGEV
+2529 GGSEV

-2546 ILQPIRGEPGT
+2546 VLQPIRGEPGT

-2597 ILQQEDPPAQPPAL
+2597 ILQQEDPPPTLPSAVMTDLLGDGGPAVTTAATL
-2611 LVDADPNVGTATP
+2611 RSSPIDAA
-2624 RNSPNEAPRRVA
+2624 RRI
-2636 PAAPAEEGRM
+2636 PTPAEESRM

-2657 VFVEKTDQHDTNAVI
+2657 VFVEKTDQLDTNAVI
-2672 LKSTTVVSYRPFEAN
+2672 LKSTTVVSYRPFEVN

-2701 CIFGAED
+2701 CILGAEE

-2754 SLPEQTKNARQ
+2754 SLPEQTKNARHNRQ
-2765 QLHHRKDGGKTSYAR
+2765 QLHVRRKDTANEVGSP
-2780 SVSGDCGNGSYGGE
+2780 SVGAGGE
-2794 MVNLKSVE
+2794 ISRKSVE
-2802 KLVNLGFKRE
+2802 KLVHLGFRRE
-2812 DCVQALERCSNQ
+2812 DCLLALEHCSHQ

-2834 NKEPR
+2834 NKEPAR
-2839 RHDESGRMLSHSSS
+2839 RNDDVGRSLSHSNS
-2853 VGSGA
+2853 VGSG
-2858 GSGADGTGGEG
+2858 TGGG
-2869 GSLRISAIELKSPC
+2869 GGGAISIKALELKSPC

-2910 QDVGQT
+2910 QDLAGASVYGPTVEELSVPANGAANVLPVDVG
-2916 RYHADQQQ
+2916 
-2924 HAAVESARQALA
+2924 E
-2936 ISDSDDPLGA
+2936 DPLGA

-2951 NAGRISGVFAIDYY
+2951 NAGRIAGVFAIDYY

-2970 GWEPMIEPWKLEA
+2970 GWEPMIEPWKVEA
-2983 KWGYSQLA
+2983 KWGQSLA
-2991 IGSEPPTGTSGGNR
+2991 IGDGAGGSGLRR

-3028 SMVKDNWM
+3028 ALVKDNWM
-3036 QDLYS
+3036 QDLYVDAPPPRKPS
-3041 DTTATTTTKGGD
+3041 GD
-3053 SSPPPVSQAQL
+3053 SSLS
-3064 VASRGQQAHYRQRA
+3064 ASASFFRQRA
-3078 PFIPFAIKNDTGVRL
+3078 PFVPFALKNDTGVRL
-3093 WYTTLISSELISSLG
+3093 WYTTLISSELISSHG
-3108 RSSLSS
+3108 RNTISSL
-3114 MPNVPAEANWTLVEP
+3114 PNVPPEAQWTLVEP
-3129 GSMATFSYGTRNKAR
+3129 GGGLSTFSYGTRHKAR

-3161 GWQEVGPISVDR
+3161 GWQEVGPMSVDR

-3184 MCTVTDYSQI
+3184 LCSGAAADYAQM

-3221 INKLDLPVLVK
+3221 VNKLDQPVLVK
-3232 MEHLFGH
+3232 LEHLYGH

-3250 AILHSNELLHVPLTH
+3250 LILHSNELLNVPLTH
-3265 VHAVLYFRPLISNA
+3265 VHAVLYFRPLVSHA
-3279 AVASA
+3279 AA
-3284 IAGDQQLEQQS
+3284 IGAGDHEAIVGS
-3295 ASSRSAS
+3295 NTRSVS
-3302 PVTALATMGIGGSQ
+3302 PVTVPGVAAQVQSQ
-3316 QSNSSDGWSL
+3316 HSSSSDGWTL
-3326 LQRFDVPKVIAHNG
+3326 LQRFDVPKVVAHNG

-3346 GVQWA
+3346 GVQWS

-3358 NYQELRSCRGPRDKT
+3358 LYQELRSCRGPRDKM
-3373 CKLLLSI
+3373 CKLLLAI

-3386 AKEVIHL
+3386 AKELAHL
-3393 PGHVITIWPPL
+3393 PGHVITIWPPV

-3421 TQGRISSSETAR
+3421 SQGRISSSETAR
-3433 ITEVDIEQQIVL
+3433 ITEVDIEQPIVL
-3445 EVTLDSYPNAGF
+3445 TVTLDSYPNPGQI
-3457 VTIPAATYGT
+3457 TIPAGTYGST
-3467 VTQDVRLFDVCKR
+3467 TLDVRLFDVCSR
-3480 MLKLSATIVTLR
+3480 MLRLSATIVVVR
-3492 GRGVQVSIGAP
+3492 GRGVQISIGAP

-3517 QDDLDTEC
+3517 QDDLDAEC
-3525 AGQFSENEQARMIS
+3525 AGQFSENEQARMIT

-3544 FSDPS
+3544 FSDPG
-3549 CSGALTMRL
+3549 CSGAVTMRL
-3558 GRRYG
+3558 GRRFG
-3563 SNLQWCQPFKLEQS
+3563 NQLQWCQPFKLEQG
-3577 TQHRQLMGTSETF
+3577 TQHRQLIGASETF
-3590 IIGIEVRRARGKYG
+3590 IIGVEVRRARGKYG

-3622 YKLQVLQKCLV
+3622 YTLQVLQKCLV
-3633 SSTTVYDPAARSA
+3633 SGTTVYDPAARGA

-3656 PFHWPRLE
+3656 PFHWPRLD

-3678 CLWSGGIPISGTG
+3678 CLWSGGIPIAGTG
-3691 LSLYINIRNMNGAM
+3691 LSLYINIRNMNGVM

-3713 LHGATYFMVFSDAQ
+3713 LQGATYFMVFSNAQ

-3733 RLDNYSHVPISF
+3733 RLDNYSHVPITF
-3745 HQPVASAGR
+3745 HQADGGR
-3754 SVFKTIV
+3754 ATSTFKTIV

-3776 PPYLQLEAPGGDY
+3776 APYLQLEAPGGDY
-3789 SNCRLE
+3789 SNCRLD
-3795 GGFEPFR
+3795 GFEPFR

-3809 YIAFGQTF
+3809 YIAFSQTF
-3817 EPSVPSY
+3817 TETPGAESGTPFTGRIDHQGTV
-3824 AGDGGRYD
+3824 AGFD
-3832 VQTLQLV
+3832 VRAQQLV
-3839 LGVVDGRVQLVR
+3839 LGVVDGGRVVLVR
-3851 KQAGDR
+3851 KHAGDR
-3857 SQLWRMNNEKQLE
+3857 SQLWRMNNEMQLE

-3884 PRYVL
+3884 RRYVL
-3889 DLEKPPQPMQLI
+3889 DLEKPPQPMQFI
-3901 GLVVRPANRQRKLT
+3901 GLVVRPANRQRQST

-3928 EHSNMCVQARGGI
+3928 DHANMCVQARGGF
-3941 FGLREGSEAVLG
+3941 FGLHAGSEAVLG
-3953 MCVSDTKVVTKCGVP
+3953 MCVADTKVLTACGVP

-3996 SIQIRDVKAGSIGPL
+3996 SIQIRDVKAGDIGGL
-4011 TLDASWKH
+4011 SLDASWKH
-4019 VSHIFAN
+4019 VSHIFTTQS
-4026 ESSTDHHGSF
+4026 SSTQDADG
-4036 EEHQHHQQLQ
+4036 E
-4046 QELLGSSSPRAKAW
+4046 
-4060 LERAQRNEE
+4060 
-4069 MAKRKEPSVMA
+4069 EPSAAIQA
-4080 YHVQLKLRKGI
+4080 YHVQLNLRKGI

-4104 AYVTLENINM
+4104 AYMALENIHM
-4114 ECIRSPTVNT
+4114 ECIRSPAVNT

-4144 IMLYTFGGGGAGGG
+4144 IMLYTIGASGAAD
-4158 GTDSTQTSSTV
+4158 GTSVRRSSA
-4169 SGRRTSTGSNAPSSL
+4169 GSSSPSSL

-4209 PVAVYLE
+4209 PIAVYLE

-4226 LGFAKTT
+4226 FGFAKAT

-4283 LTPEFAEIKRNLGF
+4283 LTAEFAEIKRNLGF

-4308 FEQFAHKYHFETL
+4308 FDQFAHKYHFETL
-4321 DAYLNAIRV
+4321 DAYLNAIRA

-4337 WQAASILG
+4337 WHAASILG

-4364 SSLLLEGSISSLVKN
+4364 SGLLLEGSISSLVKN

-4391 TETISDGLGR
+4391 TETISDGLGK

-4408 VERRQRILDVSGGG
+4408 VETRQRILDVSGGG
-4422 GSSSGTTGDHLV
+4422 GSGSGTTGDHLV
-4434 AGFKGFTFGLIGGV
+4434 AGFRGFTFGLLGGV

-4525 LPPYSNL
+4525 LPPYSYL

-4544 KRNFSEQFMAYE
+4544 KRNFSEQFLAYE

-4571 SAENVWGFSKNDETT
+4571 TAENVWGFSKNGETT

-4602 ETITAGGGGGASEQ
+4602 ETT
-4616 SGSTT
+4616 TT
-4621 GKGSSQRRTITYI
+4621 GTSVPGMATSERTGNETKTVSKRPPITTTYI

-4660 CQNEEIAKKVC
+4660 CQNEEIAKKIC
-4671 YYINFA
+4671 YHVNFA

-4690 STVIE
+4690 NPVIE

>member
-1 MLRELIA
+1 MRCSTNARTGHASMLRELIA

-52 LPLQIVSGTIGKVK
+52 LPLQIVSGSIGRVK

-83 DNVNVTCGPIDLEQD
+83 DNVQVTCGPIDLEQD
-98 WNAEA
+98 WNAEV
-103 EQQTELDF
+103 EQQTELDL
-111 KVAALDRLEAK
+111 KVASLDRLEAK

-143 WLNYGTS
+143 WLNYGTT
-150 LVTNIVENL
+150 LVTNIIENL
-159 QLTVNGIHI
+159 QLTVNGIHV
-168 RYEDGLTIPGQ
+168 RYEDALTVPKQ
-179 RFACGIQIEAL
+179 HFACGIKIDSL
-190 SAQSCDDQWVPGS
+190 SAQSCDASWTPGK
-203 RGTPNYAWAAQQLT
+203 TVNWTTQHLT
-217 FKLVELSNFSVYWDP
+217 FKLVELTNFSVYWDP
-232 RAADD
+232 RAEHDP
-237 ETVHIISPISVRAQ
+237 VHMISPISVRAQ
-251 LQRDRSETPLRTRSR
+251 LRRDRSETPLRTRSR
-266 PRLVCDLIWDEIKI
+266 PRLVCDLIWEEIKI
-280 VLSDIQYNQMM
+280 ALSDIQYNQMM
-291 QCVRGLDDIARYRRF
+291 QCVRGLDDIARFRRF
-306 KLMRPPMAIGAG
+306 KLQRPSTPVAED
-318 GGAARSWWRY
+318 ARDWWRY

-338 LGADPFEIARENL
+338 LGTDPYEIAKENM
-351 QYIRIYTRVVANP
+351 QYIRIYRRIVANP
-364 NEVLSSADKQ
+364 NEVLSSANKQ
-374 FKDRMERDR
+374 YKDRIERER
-383 TFDELRLLRDICMAQ
+383 TFDELRLLRDVCMAQ
-398 MAPALVKSPMGGA
+398 MPKLEKTASSSPAQPTQTGKSM
-411 ANAGNGAAAA
+411 
-421 SGTNQGKTL
+421 
-430 LVHFFP
+430 LVHYFP
-436 QWWGWYSNNNNNNSN
+436 QWWYSKSNSN
-451 DGTPPG
+451 GAEGTEQQRTPPG
-457 AGEEDL
+457 TGEDDTLVSPTGDEGGGSNNQQL
-463 AALGALPADDH
+463 AIMPNSEWDG
-474 QAGGEAGGTTGLW
+474 
-487 GQDEL
+487 EL
-492 SPGGTNFEDEIL
+492 SPAGGGSNSIEDEL
-504 NALAGSVESNS
+504 LDALAGSVESNS
-515 LLKRDAVFGKFKFI
+515 LLKRDAVFGKFNFI
-529 LKRGTIDF
+529 LKRGTLDF
-537 CSALEM
+537 CSAHESA
-543 TPKLQFLFQDLKM
+543 PKLQFLFQDLKM

-570 LSLGSILVKDRLTVN
+570 LSLGSILIKDRLTVN

-594 QQKDEGVLLLQTTSS
+594 QQKDEQKAGPAGTTST
-609 AMVNVKS
+609 N
-616 STTGT
+616 T
-621 PLAAPGTISAAGGRR
+621 PLSGRSSSGR
-636 STSDA
+636 LSTVSLPTGELA
-641 PLVEP
+641 NEQPI
-646 LFQLQYERK
+646 FQLQYERK
-655 PLSYDT
+655 PLSYNT
-661 DCRLMVKSKSL
+661 DYRLMVKSESL

-722 HLNERTT
+722 HLSERKT
-729 WTLEFDICAPQIIF
+729 WTLEFDISAPQIIF

-754 IIVIDFGRLQL
+754 IVVVDFGRLQL
-765 TNGSR
+765 TNGEH
-770 QGLSPVPGGV
+770 GFN
-780 STTGTA
+780 TDA
-786 SGTNGARGGAFA
+786 SAA
-798 SGGGAGT
+798 SAAAAAGGGAATAASTTTRASSASKTT
-805 GGRAVQK
+805 GGFFSTGGGPRDI
-812 SPDQTENDEDDA
+812 SPDLTATENDEDDA

-837 STTDSPTLESAISEI
+837 STTNSPTLVSAFSEVPDI
-852 PGQQLQGNERIGAG
+852 VTTA
-866 GAAISMAAAAEAL
+866 AAIGDAL
-879 SDFQLYQRLYDR
+879 DEYQLYQRLYDR
-891 YHIQLTDLQVLVCHA
+891 YHLQLTDLQVLVCHA
-906 KERWTTASLKGTS
+906 KERWTAASLKSTS

-939 TNDPQYPSLT
+939 TSDPQYPSLT

-976 TRAGGPTMQTPV
+976 SRWGGSPEPSVEHWDRNLEPTSPHTKQ
-988 PPPNR
+988 PPNESTT
-993 VDGSAVKANTT
+993 SASH
-1004 KLANDGVA
+1004 AND
-1012 GEEDTTSSEGSS
+1012 EDASRASSSS
-1024 VTNIVVF
+1024 PGKEAVTNIIVF

-1066 DISLTLSVHGL
+1066 DVSLTLSVHGL

-1105 SGSLLQSEPSS
+1105 SGSLRQSEPCS
-1116 PCSPASPPDPMADYN
+1116 PCSPASPPDPYMEHR

-1138 ISKALNNLQ
+1138 ISKALSNLQ
-1147 RATSPTWN
+1147 RANSPTWN
-1155 AAWSALGDLDA
+1155 AATLGDLDA

-1181 DRLQVANIQFNNL
+1181 DKLQVANIQFNNL

-1206 LGFVKRVIPAP
+1206 LGFVKRVIPVPAP
-1217 VPTPPEQTN
+1217 APPEQQ
-1226 GGTYGHY
+1226 GGRWHG
-1233 GAGDSWPPNS
+1233 GAGVVGDESVSDGTHPYQTPQMTPS
-1243 TETSPRTPKP
+1243 TGAARRLSVSSTSTDTPI
-1253 ANDTRQ
+1253 A
-1259 RPSDTVDAG
+1259 
-1268 EAVGSEPGN
+1268 N

-1297 LIRDN
+1297 LLRDN

-1322 LGSVITVEG
+1322 LGSDITVEG

-1345 VNHQRILSVGKDP
+1345 VNHQRVLSVGKDP
-1358 LTEPRRGPASEADG
+1358 LTDTATRYEPPDS
-1372 TADRDGAGE
+1372 AG
-1381 PDLMK
+1381 PDLMA
-1386 SLAQEVYGMMGGGG
+1386 SLAQEVYGGGGLG
-1400 KRSSSPG
+1400 SKRATTDHG
-1407 VDQQQALHEERQ
+1407 TEELGMHEERQ
-1419 ALSFRVSKDL
+1419 ALSFCVSKDL
-1429 NACIDIRVK
+1429 HACIDIRVK

-1482 LVQSRTDLSGSRPE
+1482 LVQSRSDLTSSRPE
-1496 SIYASP
+1496 SMYASP

-1528 MDITLETPVLIL
+1528 VDITLDTPVLIL
-1540 PRSSSSPQVL
+1540 PRSGSSPQVL

-1560 NTQEQTGNSS
+1560 NTEESDSAAAGVNAGGGASPSS
-1570 PQERI
+1570 SSQERI
-1575 VINVSNP
+1575 VVNLSSSSP
-1582 PTVLLEEEGYTFG
+1582 PQEEEFVGGGGYLFS
-1595 GQRWREDDGADR
+1595 GADR
-1607 TSIDCNLSDLDGIF
+1607 TSVDCNLSDLDGIY
-1621 EPPLDGSTVEAGNSG
+1621 ETTDGGNINTASS

-1646 EFIDSIAADG
+1646 EFIDSIVDAIDKRN
-1656 GVAAGRPG
+1656 VDR
-1664 GSTVTMDLDVYRID
+1664 YKID

-1702 AEDLYSC
+1702 AEEFYSC
-1709 KENAIPIIH
+1709 RDNAIPIIH

-1726 YREQCGSASDGG
+1726 CRERGG
-1738 ECEDGNDGFRI
+1738 AAALETEDDAADGFRI

-1768 LLETIDNLFKI
+1768 LLETIDNLFAI
-1779 PKDLVRPPSEVPTT
+1779 PKDLIRPPSEVPTT
-1793 LEKVTELAEE
+1793 LEKVTEIAEE
-1803 SSFHTFPLPSKARQA
+1803 SLAFHTFPLPSKARQG
-1818 LFYQASLDDQ
+1818 LFYQSSLDQ
-1828 RALGSAGGASGSSSS
+1828 RASAAGAGSS
-1843 AIAIRVHFE
+1843 AISIRVHFE
-1852 LPAFIIQLNGNRNEA
+1852 LPAFIIQLNGNHNEA

-1878 DFDKRTQYETHIKI
+1878 DFDKRKLYETHVKI
-1892 SLRSLLMEDLLQP
+1892 SLRSLLMEDLLQS
-1905 DTAKNRYMVVSSA
+1905 DTAKNRYMVVTSA
-1918 ERDSATA
+1918 ENDSNERQIA
-1925 RLNCSSFAS
+1925 SSFAS
-1934 HSCPNLVGL
+1934 HSCPNPVGL
-1943 LLANMEGLP
+1943 LFGMGEGLP

-1961 KTGFTFLAANK
+1961 RMGFSFLAANR
-1972 SLCPE
+1972 SLCPD
-1977 TPPPTPSIRKPS
+1977 TPPPSPSVQKPGS
-1989 PGARLDPE
+1989 RLKSE
-1997 ENLVIYSSVLVDPAC
+1997 ENLVIYSSVLVDPSC
-2012 PTFATKFGSLQQSS
+2012 PTFTTQYNSLQQSS
-2026 FIDFNSLD
+2026 LIDFNSLD

-2047 FFGLLSDSDSD
+2047 FFGLLSDDSD
-2058 SPSSGD
+2058 
-2064 RASGS
+2064 AGS
-2069 SSNRTDAGLAT
+2069 SSDKSQSTRRKEGGTAGNSAHSEPTTGLH
-2080 DSSSP
+2080 P
-2085 KGSTD
+2085 QF
-2090 QQPVESASAAT
+2090 QQSLPGGGDVS
-2101 AVGQSKLEISVRSLS
+2101 GQSKLEISVRSLS
-2116 LVLAKPTY
+2116 LVLAKPMC

-2139 KRGPAKQVEG
+2139 KRGQAKQVEG
-2149 SLGSITLSD
+2149 SLGSITLND
-2158 LTQYGALYR
+2158 LTPYGTLYR
-2167 EKFMTTGTEA
+2167 EKFTTTGNEA
-2177 LSFLYVRDTAKGVM
+2177 LNFMYVRDAAKGTV
-2191 AASTGR
+2191 R

-2203 QLSIDM
+2203 QLTIAM

-2222 EIQLFFRE
+2222 EIQLFFKE

-2260 AINAGAPIIL
+2260 SINAGAPIIL

-2275 NSEHVIVADLGEF
+2275 NSDQVIVADLGEF
-2288 RLTNEFRLSAGDRE
+2288 TLSNEFRLSAGDRE

-2318 ARMEEKPDDRFIN
+2318 ARMEATPEERFITI
-2331 VPVATA
+2331 PST
-2337 TVINTS
+2337 T
-2343 NDGASSS
+2343 GAG
-2350 SVIDMRGYRLVR
+2350 VGIDMKGYRLVK
-2362 KGACLLKE
+2362 KGPSLLKE

-2383 SLSSHFVPDISV
+2383 SLNSHFVPDISV
-2395 RGTLSKLDALLD
+2395 HGKLSKLDALLD

-2434 SIPNSTLT
+2434 SIPNSTLS
-2442 LNATDAVGPAADGV
+2442 LNTVDAPDGQE
-2456 LDEVWK
+2456 EVWK
-2462 NLSINLEL
+2462 NLSIHLEL

-2481 DDSRQT
+2481 DDEECYGT
-2487 VQPLACVNFI
+2487 EPLACVNFI

-2524 TRFLT
+2524 TRFLPT
-2529 AEGTSPGCGEV
+2529 ECGANVRGARLSRNASNRSNSGEV
-2540 QNVFPN
+2540 LNVFPN

-2567 RRRDLTK
+2567 RRKDLTK

-2589 WLENARDF
+2589 WLESARDF
-2597 ILQQEDPPAQPPAL
+2597 ILQQEDPPQTL
-2611 LVDADPNVGTATP
+2611 LVYDGIDGMGGTTSAPWVDRSSNDASLRMAVQRVPTP
-2624 RNSPNEAPRRVA
+2624 VEDN
-2636 PAAPAEEGRM
+2636 RM

-2672 LKSTTVVSYRPFEAN
+2672 LKSTTVVSYRPFEVN

-2701 CIFGAED
+2701 CILGAEE

-2715 DPVTINMDVKKGVL
+2715 DPVTINMDVRKGVL

-2754 SLPEQTKNARQ
+2754 SLPKQTKNARDHRQQQQQ
-2765 QLHHRKDGGKTSYAR
+2765 QLERRISDSGYSRGGSMDSTAAT
-2780 SVSGDCGNGSYGGE
+2780 VP
-2794 MVNLKSVE
+2794 VNSRAVE
-2802 KLVNLGFKRE
+2802 KLVHLGFRRE
-2812 DCVQALERCSNQ
+2812 DCLIALERCSYQ

-2834 NKEPR
+2834 NKEPHR
-2839 RHDESGRMLSHSSS
+2839 PGLMHSSS
-2853 VGSGA
+2853 VGSA
-2858 GSGADGTGGEG
+2858 GSVGAAAGGGGTGAPG
-2869 GSLRISAIELKSPC
+2869 GALNIRAIELKSPC

-2910 QDVGQT
+2910 QEFGHLTEPDGEATDPNVV
-2916 RYHADQQQ
+2916 
-2924 HAAVESARQALA
+2924 AVAVDALA
-2936 ISDSDDPLGA
+2936 A
-2946 TFSGF
+2946 TFSGH
-2951 NAGRISGVFAIDYY
+2951 NGGRMAGVFAVDYY

-2983 KWGYSQLA
+2983 KWGYSLA
-2991 IGSEPPTGTSGGNR
+2991 TDAGAGSLTGYR

-3018 NVTSTLIELI
+3018 NLTSTLIELFAL
-3028 SMVKDNWM
+3028 VRDNWM
-3036 QDLYS
+3036 QDYWNVETLEGG
-3041 DTTATTTTKGGD
+3041 KGSNG
-3053 SSPPPVSQAQL
+3053 
-3064 VASRGQQAHYRQRA
+3064 ASTSFRQRA

-3093 WYTTLISSELISSLG
+3093 WYTTLISSELISSTRG
-3108 RSSLSS
+3108 RGGIVGSL
-3114 MPNVPAEANWTLVEP
+3114 PNVPPEANWTLVEP
-3129 GSMATFSYGTRNKAR
+3129 GGVATFSYGTRNKAR

-3151 NLHQIAVRVE
+3151 NLHQVAVRVE
-3161 GWQEVGPISVDR
+3161 GWQEVGPVSVDR

-3184 MCTVTDYSQI
+3184 LCSVATTNTTTTTTTTTTTISDYSLT

-3209 QKLITVRSALKL
+3209 QKLITVRSALRL
-3221 INKLDLPVLVK
+3221 INKLDHPVLVK

-3239 LNIRHWPDTKT
+3239 LNIRNWPETKT
-3250 AILHSNELLHVPLTH
+3250 AILHANELLHVPLTH
-3265 VHAVLYFRPLISNA
+3265 VHAILYFRPLLGSPLEEAMNSLTPNSSLSS
-3279 AVASA
+3279 SA
-3284 IAGDQQLEQQS
+3284 PGSLQAS
-3295 ASSRSAS
+3295 ASSDPRW
-3302 PVTALATMGIGGSQ
+3302 T
-3316 QSNSSDGWSL
+3316 L
-3326 LQRFDVPKVIAHNG
+3326 LQRFDIPKTVGHGAG

-3346 GVQWA
+3346 GIQWA
-3351 DAIEPGE
+3351 DSFDPSDEIL
-3358 NYQELRSCRGPRDKT
+3358 QELRTCRGPRDKT
-3373 CKLLLSI
+3373 CRMLFAI

-3386 AKEVIHL
+3386 CRDVIHL
-3393 PGHVITIWPPL
+3393 PGHVITILPPM

-3421 TQGRISSSETAR
+3421 SQGRIASSETAR
-3433 ITEVDIEQQIVL
+3433 ITEVDIEQSIVL
-3445 EVTLDSYPNAGF
+3445 VLTLDSYPNAGQI
-3457 VTIPAATYGT
+3457 TIPAGTYGST
-3467 VTQDVRLFDVCKR
+3467 TLDVRLLDLDGR
-3480 MLKLSATIVTLR
+3480 MLRLAATVLVVR
-3492 GRGVQVSIGAP
+3492 GRGVQISIGAP

-3525 AGQFSENEQARMIS
+3525 AGQFGENEEARMIT

-3544 FSDPS
+3544 FSDPG
-3549 CSGALTMRL
+3549 CSGSVTMRL
-3558 GRRYG
+3558 GRRFG
-3563 SNLQWCQPFKLEQS
+3563 SSPNWCQPFKLEQG
-3577 TQHRQLMGTSETF
+3577 TQHRQLRGPSETF

-3633 SSTTVYDPAARSA
+3633 AGATVYDPSASASAA

-3664 REHELCVRLPEVPE
+3664 REHELCVRLPDVPE
-3678 CLWSGGIPISGTG
+3678 CLWSGGIPIAGSGG
-3691 LSLYINIRNMNGAM
+3691 LSLYINIRNVNGAM

-3713 LHGATYFMVFSDAQ
+3713 LHGATYFMIFSDAQ

-3733 RLDNYSHVPISF
+3733 RLDNFSHVPITF
-3745 HQPVASAGR
+3745 AQADAKAT
-3754 SVFKTIV
+3754 FKTIV
-3761 RPHSSIAYV
+3761 RPQCSIAYV

-3776 PPYLQLEAPGGDY
+3776 APYLQLEAPGGDY
-3789 SNCRLE
+3789 GNCRLD
-3795 GGFEPFR
+3795 GFEPFR

-3809 YIAFGQTF
+3809 YIAFSQTF
-3817 EPSVPSY
+3817 D
-3824 AGDGGRYD
+3824 DGTGVEEVRS
-3832 VQTLQLV
+3832 QQLV
-3839 LGVVDGRVQLVR
+3839 LGVIDGRVLLVR

-3870 HEGTSPPSEPGKKQ
+3870 HEGTSPPSEPGRKQ
-3884 PRYVL
+3884 ARYVL
-3889 DLEKPPQPMQLI
+3889 DLEKPPQPMQYI
-3901 GLVVRPANRQRKLT
+3901 ALVVRPANRQRRST
-3915 QTWRFTEDGRLMC
+3915 QTWHFTEDGRLMC
-3928 EHSNMCVQARGGI
+3928 EHSNMCVQARGGL
-3941 FGLREGSEAVLG
+3941 FGLRSGSEAVLG
-3953 MCVSDTKVVTKCGVP
+3953 MCVSDTKVLTHCGVP

-3981 SGCLSVAYRMDGPIK
+3981 SGCLSVSYRMDGPIK
-3996 SIQIRDVKAGSIGPL
+3996 SIQIRDVKMGGRGVGDLL
-4011 TLDASWKH
+4011 TLDSSWKH
-4019 VSHIFAN
+4019 VSHIFA
-4026 ESSTDHHGSF
+4026 SSKAR
-4036 EEHQHHQQLQ
+4036 
-4046 QELLGSSSPRAKAW
+4046 GSSASAEGTSNSA
-4060 LERAQRNEE
+4060 
-4069 MAKRKEPSVMA
+4069 RKDIQE
-4080 YHVQLKLRKGI
+4080 YHVQLRLQKGI

-4096 SNQPCEEI
+4096 SNQPCEEL
-4104 AYVTLENINM
+4104 AYVTLENLHM
-4114 ECIRSPTVNT
+4114 ECIRTPAVNS

-4144 IMLYTFGGGGAGGG
+4144 IMLYTVGSPTT
-4158 GTDSTQTSSTV
+4158 GTTIEGLKST
-4169 SGRRTSTGSNAPSSL
+4169 AL
-4184 QLNVRQLP
+4184 QLNVKQLP

-4199 IFEHFILSIR
+4199 IFEHFIVSIR

-4226 LGFAKTT
+4226 FGFAKPT

-4247 QKIIYKVLD
+4247 QKIVYKVLD

-4265 DLRIIPSQIRL
+4265 DLRIIPAQIRL

-4283 LTPEFAEIKRNLGF
+4283 LTAEFADIKRNLGF

-4308 FEQFAHKYHFETL
+4308 FEQFAHRYHFETL
-4321 DAYLNAIRV
+4321 DAYLSAIRA

-4364 SSLLLEGSISSLVKN
+4364 SGLLLEGSISSLVKN

-4391 TETISDGLGR
+4391 TETISDGLGK

-4408 VERRQRILDVSGGG
+4408 VETRQRILDVSGGSGSG
-4422 GSSSGTTGDHLV
+4422 GGTTGDHLV
-4434 AGFKGFTFGLIGGV
+4434 AGFRGFTFGLLGGV
-4448 TSIVKHTYQGTAND
+4448 TSIVKHTYQGTASD

-4512 RLPRTVTGAPGGL
+4512 RPPRTVTGAPGGL
-4525 LPPYSNL
+4525 LPTYSYL
-4532 QSTGQHYLFLIN
+4532 QSTGQQYLFLIN
-4544 KRNFSEQFMAYE
+4544 KRNFAEQFMAYE

-4571 SAENVWGFSKNDETT
+4571 SAENVWVFSKNDETT
-4586 MIVFHY
+4586 SIVFHY
-4592 PMSEIISCHP
+4592 PMGEIISCQP
-4602 ETITAGGGGGASEQ
+4602 LTVQPQDQQSVSQGSGRSSGTGARK
-4616 SGSTT
+4616 STV
-4621 GKGSSQRRTITYI
+4621 TYI

-4660 CQNEEIAKKVC
+4660 CQNEEIAKKIC
-4671 YYINFA
+4671 YHVNFA

-4690 STVIE
+4690 NTVIE

>member
-52 LPLQIVSGTIGKVK
+52 LPLQIVSGSIGKVK

-83 DNVNVTCGPIDLEQD
+83 DNVQVTCGPIDLEQD
-98 WNAEA
+98 WNAEV
-103 EQQTELDF
+103 EQQTELDL
-111 KVAALDRLEAK
+111 KVASLDRLEAK

-143 WLNYGTS
+143 WLNYGTT
-150 LVTNIVENL
+150 LVTNIIENL
-159 QLTVNGIHI
+159 QLTVNGIHV
-168 RYEDGLTIPGQ
+168 RYEDALTIPNQ
-179 RFACGIQIEAL
+179 HFACGIKIDSL
-190 SAQSCDDQWVPGS
+190 SAQSCDATWTPGKTANWS
-203 RGTPNYAWAAQQLT
+203 TQHLT

-232 RAADD
+232 RAQH
-237 ETVHIISPISVRAQ
+237 EPVHMISPISVRAQ
-251 LQRDRSETPLRTRSR
+251 LRRDRSETPLRTRSR
-266 PRLVCDLIWDEIKI
+266 PRLVCDLIWEEIKI
-280 VLSDIQYNQMM
+280 TLSDIQYNQMM

-306 KLMRPPMAIGAG
+306 KLQRPTLPVAEC
-318 GGAARSWWRY
+318 ARDWWRY

-338 LGADPFEIARENL
+338 LGADPYVIAKENL
-351 QYIRIYTRVVANP
+351 QYIRIYMRIVANP
-364 NEVLSSADKQ
+364 NEVLSSANKQ
-374 FKDRMERDR
+374 FKDRIERDR
-383 TFDELRLLRDICMAQ
+383 TFDELRLLRDVCMMQ
-398 MAPALVKSPMGGA
+398 MPKLEKTNVSSPTTATAGKS
-411 ANAGNGAAAA
+411 
-421 SGTNQGKTL
+421 L
-430 LVHFFP
+430 LVHYFP
-436 QWWGWYSNNNNNNSN
+436 QWWYSKNNNNNTSTESN
-451 DGTPPG
+451 EQQRTPPG
-457 AGEEDL
+457 TGEDDVSVAGSFDDPNGQL
-463 AALGALPADDH
+463 ALMPAADGATYWGHD
-474 QAGGEAGGTTGLW
+474 GE
-487 GQDEL
+487 QPL
-492 SPGGTNFEDEIL
+492 SPVSSFEDEIL
-504 NALAGSVESNS
+504 DALAGSVESNS
-515 LLKRDAVFGKFKFI
+515 LLKRDAVFGKFNFI
-529 LKRGTIDF
+529 LKHGTLDF
-537 CSALEM
+537 CSSVEM
-543 TPKLQFLFQDLKM
+543 APKLQFLFQDLKM

-570 LSLGSILVKDRLTVN
+570 LSLGSILIKDRLTPN

-594 QQKDEGVLLLQTTSS
+594 QQKDEL
-609 AMVNVKS
+609 NVKVSIGGGS
-616 STTGT
+616 SLGST
-621 PLAAPGTISAAGGRR
+621 PLSGRSSGRLSTASLPADASAGT
-636 STSDA
+636 
-641 PLVEP
+641 EP
-646 LFQLQYERK
+646 IFQLQYERK
-655 PLSYDT
+655 PLSYET
-661 DCRLMVKSKSL
+661 DYRLMVKSESL
-672 DIVYNMEAVRW
+672 DIVYNMDAVRW
-683 LVDFLAKP
+683 LIDFLAKP

-712 MRNWNYIIEG
+712 MKNWNYIIEG
-722 HLNERTT
+722 HLSERKT
-729 WTLEFDICAPQIIF
+729 WTLEFDISAPQIIF

-754 IIVIDFGRLQL
+754 IVVVDFGRLQL
-765 TNGSR
+765 TNGENGFSTSNAADGVAAR
-770 QGLSPVPGGV
+770 ASGV
-780 STTGTA
+780 SKA
-786 SGTNGARGGAFA
+786 SAGGFFV
-798 SGGGAGT
+798 GQ
-805 GGRAVQK
+805 RDI
-812 SPDQTENDEDDA
+812 SPDQQTENEEEDA

-837 STTDSPTLESAISEI
+837 STTNSPTLVSAFSEA
-852 PGQQLQGNERIGAG
+852 PELTSDRATTTG
-866 GAAISMAAAAEAL
+866 GMVTAAAIGDAL
-879 SDFQLYQRLYDR
+879 DEYQLYQRLYDR
-891 YHIQLTDLQVLVCHA
+891 YHLQLTDLQVLVCHA
-906 KERWTTASLKGTS
+906 KERWTAASLKSTS

-939 TNDPQYPSLT
+939 TSDPQYPSLT

-962 EYKVSSILTLANKL
+962 EYKVSSILTLVNKL
-976 TRAGGPTMQTPV
+976 SKAGQANQAWNQQTATSSPQADGV
-988 PPPNR
+988 DRTFETTTNTNLPPNE
-993 VDGSAVKANTT
+993 GSTIPQTSAAN
-1004 KLANDGVA
+1004 A
-1012 GEEDTTSSEGSS
+1012 EEDASRASSSSSALGKES

-1105 SGSLLQSEPSS
+1105 SGSLRQSEPCS
-1116 PCSPASPPDPMADYN
+1116 PCSPASPDPNMEYR

-1138 ISKALNNLQ
+1138 ISKALSNLQ

-1155 AAWSALGDLDA
+1155 AASLGDLDA

-1181 DRLQVANIQFNNL
+1181 DKLQVANIQFNNL

-1206 LGFVKRVIPAP
+1206 LGFVKRVIPVP
-1217 VPTPPEQTN
+1217 VPAPPDQSGMWNGERVSDDASDKPHPNQASTHPSQMTPSSTARRPSVGSSSTDSTPP
-1226 GGTYGHY
+1226 
-1233 GAGDSWPPNS
+1233 
-1243 TETSPRTPKP
+1243 
-1253 ANDTRQ
+1253 
-1259 RPSDTVDAG
+1259 
-1268 EAVGSEPGN
+1268 

-1322 LGSVITVEG
+1322 LGSDITVEG

-1358 LTEPRRGPASEADG
+1358 LTDVATNTNVSSSARFDAADS
-1372 TADRDGAGE
+1372 AG
-1381 PDLMK
+1381 PDLMA
-1386 SLAQEVYGMMGGGG
+1386 SLAQEVYGTGLGP
-1400 KRSSSPG
+1400 KRADHHSTTTTG
-1407 VDQQQALHEERQ
+1407 DGMHEERQ
-1419 ALSFRVSKDL
+1419 ALSFCVSKDL

-1482 LVQSRTDLSGSRPE
+1482 LVQSRSDVSGSRPE

-1528 MDITLETPVLIL
+1528 VDITLDTPVLIL

-1560 NTQEQTGNSS
+1560 NTDQSSDGGVSPNSS
-1570 PQERI
+1570 HERI
-1575 VINVSNP
+1575 MVNLCSSP
-1582 PTVLLEEEGYTFG
+1582 PPSAQEEMGGGGYLFSA
-1595 GQRWREDDGADR
+1595 ADR
-1607 TSIDCNLSDLDGIF
+1607 TSVDCNLSDLDGIY
-1621 EPPLDGSTVEAGNSG
+1621 EPTDGATEGYNNTASN

-1646 EFIDSIAADG
+1646 EFIDSIAGDG
-1656 GVAAGRPG
+1656 IGTG
-1664 GSTVTMDLDVYRID
+1664 GGARRHSDASKVDRYKID

-1702 AEDLYSC
+1702 AEEFYSC

-1726 YREQCGSASDGG
+1726 CREHGNDQLCAD
-1738 ECEDGNDGFRI
+1738 EDTDGFRI

-1793 LEKVTELAEE
+1793 LEKVTEIAEE
-1803 SSFHTFPLPSKARQA
+1803 SLSFHTFPMPSKARQG
-1818 LFYQASLDDQ
+1818 LFYQSSLDVDP
-1828 RALGSAGGASGSSSS
+1828 RSAAAGVS
-1843 AIAIRVHFE
+1843 AAIGIRVHFE
-1852 LPAFIIQLNGNRNEA
+1852 LPAFIIQLNGNRSEA
-1867 LVQISFRDFCV
+1867 LVQISFRDFSV
-1878 DFDKRTQYETHIKI
+1878 DFDKRNQYETHVKI
-1892 SLRSLLMEDLLQP
+1892 SLRSLLMEDLLQS
-1905 DTAKNRYMVVSSA
+1905 DTAKNRYMVVTSA
-1918 ERDSATA
+1918 ERDSNE
-1925 RLNCSSFAS
+1925 RLNASSFAS
-1934 HSCPNLVGL
+1934 HSCPNPVGL
-1943 LLANMEGLP
+1943 LLGMGDGLP

-1961 KTGFTFLAANK
+1961 KMGFSFLATNK
-1972 SLCPE
+1972 SLCPD
-1977 TPPPTPSIRKPS
+1977 TPPPSPSVQRS
-1989 PGARLDPE
+1989 HVGSRLKPE
-1997 ENLVIYSSVLVDPAC
+1997 ENLVIYSSVLVDPSC
-2012 PTFATKFGSLQQSS
+2012 PTFTTQFGSLQQSS
-2026 FIDFNSLD
+2026 LIDFNSLD

-2047 FFGLLSDSDSD
+2047 FFGLLSDDAE
-2058 SPSSGD
+2058 G
-2064 RASGS
+2064 GS
-2069 SSNRTDAGLAT
+2069 SSEKMPDPSQFSERRLEGARRKEGTTTDADGTTGPPNESLA
-2080 DSSSP
+2080 
-2085 KGSTD
+2085 G
-2090 QQPVESASAAT
+2090 QEAI
-2101 AVGQSKLEISVRSLS
+2101 VGQSKLEISVRSLS
-2116 LVLAKPTY
+2116 LVLAKPTS

-2139 KRGPAKQVEG
+2139 KSGQAKKVEG

-2158 LTQYGALYR
+2158 LTPYGTLYR
-2167 EKFMTTGTEA
+2167 EKFMTTGSEA
-2177 LSFLYVRDTAKGVM
+2177 LSFMYVRDTAKGTM
-2191 AASTGR
+2191 R

-2203 QLSIDM
+2203 QLTITM
-2209 SSVRYIHTKRFIA
+2209 ASVRYIHTKRFIA
-2222 EIQLFFRE
+2222 EIQLFFKE

-2275 NSEHVIVADLGEF
+2275 NSDQVIVADLGEF
-2288 RLTNEFRLSAGDRE
+2288 TLTNEFRLSAEDRE

-2318 ARMEEKPDDRFIN
+2318 ARMEPEPEDRFITI
-2331 VPVATA
+2331 PS
-2337 TVINTS
+2337 TS
-2343 NDGASSS
+2343 AGVGAG
-2350 SVIDMRGYRLVR
+2350 IDMKGYRLVK
-2362 KGACLLKE
+2362 KGPSLLKE

-2383 SLSSHFVPDISV
+2383 SLNSHFVPDISV
-2395 RGTLSKLDALLD
+2395 HGKLTKLDALLD

-2419 HNLGETIDELYLRAF
+2419 HNLGEPIDELYLRAF
-2434 SIPNSTLT
+2434 SIPNSTLS
-2442 LNATDAVGPAADGV
+2442 LNAVDGQDAPE
-2456 LDEVWK
+2456 EVWK

-2470 LDVSVRLVQTL
+2470 LDVSVRLVQTIE
-2481 DDSRQT
+2481 DDSDSFGT
-2487 VQPLACVNFI
+2487 KPLACVNFI

-2524 TRFLT
+2524 TRFLPSERQCVAKT
-2529 AEGTSPGCGEV
+2529 GAVSTRTSSTEV
-2540 QNVFPN
+2540 LNVFPN

-2567 RRRDLTK
+2567 RRKDLTK

-2597 ILQQEDPPAQPPAL
+2597 ILQQEDPPPLQPL
-2611 LVDADPNVGTATP
+2611 IVDELDTGIVRTMPWAAERSLDAVLRNAVERVPTP
-2624 RNSPNEAPRRVA
+2624 VEDN
-2636 PAAPAEEGRM
+2636 RM

-2672 LKSTTVVSYRPFEAN
+2672 LKSTTVVSYRPFELN

-2701 CIFGAED
+2701 CILGAEE

-2754 SLPEQTKNARQ
+2754 SLPKQTKNARDHKQ
-2765 QLHHRKDGGKTSYAR
+2765 QLERRTSEGHRAASSEGMDPTPSIPAANSKA
-2780 SVSGDCGNGSYGGE
+2780 
-2794 MVNLKSVE
+2794 VE
-2802 KLVNLGFKRE
+2802 KLVHLGFRKE
-2812 DCVQALERCSNQ
+2812 DCLIALDRCSHQ

-2839 RHDESGRMLSHSSS
+2839 RHDERGLRHSNS
-2853 VGSGA
+2853 VGST
-2858 GSGADGTGGEG
+2858 GSGAVGN
-2869 GSLRISAIELKSPC
+2869 GSTTSALNISAIEMKSPC

-2910 QDVGQT
+2910 QELGQLHGVNLGALDCDVPSD
-2916 RYHADQQQ
+2916 RDPNV
-2924 HAAVESARQALA
+2924 AVAVDALA
-2936 ISDSDDPLGA
+2936 AS
-2946 TFSGF
+2946 FSGY
-2951 NAGRISGVFAIDYY
+2951 NAGRMAGVFAVDYY

-2970 GWEPMIEPWKLEA
+2970 GWEPMIESWKLEA
-2983 KWGYSQLA
+2983 KWGYSLA
-2991 IGSEPPTGTSGGNR
+2991 IDTESPQVGSGGNR

-3018 NVTSTLIELI
+3018 NITSTLIELFA
-3028 SMVKDNWM
+3028 MVKDNWM
-3036 QDLYS
+3036 QDYYVGS
-3041 DTTATTTTKGGD
+3041 DGTNGKANGANA
-3053 SSPPPVSQAQL
+3053 SSSSI
-3064 VASRGQQAHYRQRA
+3064 VASYRQRA

-3093 WYTTLISSELISSLG
+3093 WYTTLISSELISSTRG
-3108 RSSLSS
+3108 RGGIVGSL
-3114 MPNVPAEANWTLVEP
+3114 PNVPPEASWTLVEP
-3129 GSMATFSYGTRNKAR
+3129 GGVATFSYGTRNKAR
-3144 HRDSHKV
+3144 HRDSHKM

-3161 GWQEVGPISVDR
+3161 GWQEVGPVSVDR

-3184 MCTVTDYSQI
+3184 LCSAAVADYSQT

-3209 QKLITVRSALKL
+3209 QKMITVRSALKL

-3239 LNIRHWPDTKT
+3239 LNIRHWPETKT

-3265 VHAVLYFRPLISNA
+3265 VHAVLYFRPLLGA
-3279 AVASA
+3279 ALEDAMNTLTSA
-3284 IAGDQQLEQQS
+3284 APSPIPGSQ
-3295 ASSRSAS
+3295 ASS
-3302 PVTALATMGIGGSQ
+3302 
-3316 QSNSSDGWSL
+3316 SSDGWTL
-3326 LQRFDVPKVIAHNG
+3326 LQRFDIPKSVAHG
-3340 FQFTDR
+3340 GYQFTDR
-3346 GVQWA
+3346 GIQWA

-3358 NYQELRSCRGPRDKT
+3358 IYQELRSCRGPRDKT
-3373 CKLLLSI
+3373 CKMLLAI

-3386 AKEVIHL
+3386 SKDVIHL
-3393 PGHVITIWPPL
+3393 PGHVITIFPPM

-3421 TQGRISSSETAR
+3421 SQGRISSSDTAR
-3433 ITEVDIEQQIVL
+3433 ITEVDIEQPIEL
-3445 EVTLDSYPNAGF
+3445 SLTLDSYPNAGQI
-3457 VTIPAATYGT
+3457 TIPAGTYGST
-3467 VTQDVRLFDVCKR
+3467 TLDVRLFDMGSR
-3480 MLKLSATIVTLR
+3480 MLKLSATIVVVR
-3492 GRGVQVSIGAP
+3492 GRGVQISIGAP

-3525 AGQFSENEQARMIS
+3525 AGQFSENEEARMIT

-3544 FSDPS
+3544 FSDPG
-3549 CSGALTMRL
+3549 CSGSVTMRL
-3558 GRRYG
+3558 GRRFGG
-3563 SNLQWCQPFKLEQS
+3563 SPHWCQPFKLEQG
-3577 TQHRQLMGTSETF
+3577 TQHRQLRGPSETF

-3633 SSTTVYDPAARSA
+3633 DTTTVYDPTMTAHSSASSAA

-3678 CLWSGGIPISGTG
+3678 CLWSGGIPITGTG

-3713 LHGATYFMVFSDAQ
+3713 LHGATYFMIFSDAQ

-3733 RLDNYSHVPISF
+3733 RLDNYSHVPITF
-3745 HQPVASAGR
+3745 AQADMKAT
-3754 SVFKTIV
+3754 FKTIV
-3761 RPHSSIAYV
+3761 RPQCSIAYV

-3776 PPYLQLEAPGGDY
+3776 APYLQLEAPGGDY
-3789 SNCRLE
+3789 SNCRLD
-3795 GGFEPFR
+3795 GFEPFR

-3809 YIAFGQTF
+3809 YIAFSQTF
-3817 EPSVPSY
+3817 ET
-3824 AGDGGRYD
+3824 ADQDGRFE
-3832 VQTLQLV
+3832 VRSQQLV
-3839 LGVVDGRVQLVR
+3839 LGVIDGWVLLMR

-3870 HEGTSPPSEPGKKQ
+3870 HEGTSPPSEPGRKQ

-3889 DLEKPPQPMQLI
+3889 DLEKPPQPMQYI
-3901 GLVVRPANRQRKLT
+3901 ALVVRPANRQRRST
-3915 QTWRFTEDGRLMC
+3915 QTWHFTEDGRLMC
-3928 EHSNMCVQARGGI
+3928 EHSNMCVQARGGF
-3941 FGLREGSEAVLG
+3941 FGLRAGSEAVLG
-3953 MCVSDTKVVTKCGVP
+3953 MCVSDTKVLTQCGVP

-3981 SGCLSVAYRMDGPIK
+3981 SGCLSVSYRMDGPIK
-3996 SIQIRDVKAGSIGPL
+3996 SIQIRDVKAGGRGEL
-4011 TLDASWKH
+4011 TLDSSWKH
-4019 VSHIFAN
+4019 VSHIFN
-4026 ESSTDHHGSF
+4026 SGRSVSSDASDNQSSGKK
-4036 EEHQHHQQLQ
+4036 EI
-4046 QELLGSSSPRAKAW
+4046 QE
-4060 LERAQRNEE
+4060 
-4069 MAKRKEPSVMA
+4069 
-4080 YHVQLKLRKGI
+4080 YHVLLKLRKGI

-4096 SNQPCEEI
+4096 SNQPCEEL
-4104 AYVTLENINM
+4104 AYVTLENIHM
-4114 ECIRSPTVNT
+4114 ECIRTPAVNS

-4144 IMLYTFGGGGAGGG
+4144 IMLYTIGGSAAAAEQPH
-4158 GTDSTQTSSTV
+4158 GTSI
-4169 SGRRTSTGSNAPSSL
+4169 GSSL
-4184 QLNVRQLP
+4184 QLNVKQLP

-4199 IFEHFILSIR
+4199 IFEHFIVSIR

-4216 ERLFLRLVKF
+4216 ERLFLRMVKF
-4226 LGFAKTT
+4226 FGFAKPT

-4247 QKIIYKVLD
+4247 QKIVYKVLD

-4265 DLRIIPSQIRL
+4265 DLRIIPAQIRL

-4308 FEQFAHKYHFETL
+4308 FEQFAHKYHFETM
-4321 DAYLNAIRV
+4321 DAYVSAIRA

-4364 SSLLLEGSISSLVKN
+4364 SGLLLEGSISSLVKN

-4391 TETISDGLGR
+4391 TETISDGLGK

-4408 VERRQRILDVSGGG
+4408 VETRQRILDVSGGSG
-4422 GSSSGTTGDHLV
+4422 SGTTGDHLV
-4434 AGFKGFTFGLIGGV
+4434 AGFRGFTFGLLGGV
-4448 TSIVKHTYQGTAND
+4448 TSIVKHTYQGTASD

-4512 RLPRTVTGAPGGL
+4512 RPPRTVTGAPGGL
-4525 LPPYSNL
+4525 LPPYSYL
-4532 QSTGQHYLFLIN
+4532 QSTGQQYLFLIN
-4544 KRNFSEQFMAYE
+4544 KRNFAEQFMAYE

-4586 MIVFHY
+4586 MIVFNY
-4592 PMSEIISCHP
+4592 PMSEIISCQP
-4602 ETITAGGGGGASEQ
+4602 LTVQPQDQQSATGAASQGSGRSSGGGGSRKAV
-4616 SGSTT
+4616 
-4621 GKGSSQRRTITYI
+4621 TYI

-4660 CQNEEIAKKVC
+4660 CQNEEIAKKIC
-4671 YYINFA
+4671 YHVNFA

-4690 STVIE
+4690 NTVIE

>member
-83 DNVNVTCGPIDLEQD
+83 DDVQVTCGPIDLEQD
-98 WNAEA
+98 WNAEV
-103 EQQTELDF
+103 EQQTELDL
-111 KVAALDRLEAK
+111 KVASLDRLEAK

-135 YYASSYSG
+135 YYASSYTG

-150 LVTNIVENL
+150 LVTNIIENL
-159 QLTVNGIHI
+159 QLTVNGIHV
-168 RYEDGLTIPGQ
+168 RYEDRLTIPNQ
-179 RFACGIQIEAL
+179 HFACGIKIDSL
-190 SAQSCDDQWVPGS
+190 SAQSCDASWTPGKTANWS
-203 RGTPNYAWAAQQLT
+203 TQHVT
-217 FKLVELSNFSVYWDP
+217 FKLVELTNFSVYWDP
-232 RAADD
+232 QAQH
-237 ETVHIISPISVRAQ
+237 EPIHMISPISVRAQ
-251 LQRDRSETPLRTRSR
+251 LRRDRSETPLRTRSR
-266 PRLVCDLIWDEIKI
+266 PRLVCDLIWEEIKI
-280 VLSDIQYNQMM
+280 ALSDIQYNQMM
-291 QCVRGLDDIARYRRF
+291 QCVRGLDDIARFRRF
-306 KLMRPPMAIGAG
+306 KLQRPTSPVGES
-318 GGAARSWWRY
+318 AREWWRY

-338 LGADPFEIARENL
+338 LGADPYVIASENL
-351 QYIRIYTRVVANP
+351 QYIRIYMRIVANP
-364 NEVLSSADKQ
+364 NEVLSSANKQ
-374 FKDRMERDR
+374 FKDRIERDR
-383 TFDELRLLRDICMAQ
+383 TFDELRLLRDVCMMQ
-398 MAPALVKSPMGGA
+398 MPKLEKSSPPSAAPTGKSM
-411 ANAGNGAAAA
+411 
-421 SGTNQGKTL
+421 
-430 LVHFFP
+430 LVHYFP
-436 QWWGWYSNNNNNNSN
+436 QWWYSKNNNNNNNTEGSEQQR
-451 DGTPPG
+451 TPPG
-457 AGEEDL
+457 TGE
-463 AALGALPADDH
+463 DD
-474 QAGGEAGGTTGLW
+474 AISGTTEESA
-487 GQDEL
+487 GQQLALMGSSADVYWDGEL
-492 SPGGTNFEDEIL
+492 SPVSSFEDEIL
-504 NALAGSVESNS
+504 DALAGSVESNS
-515 LLKRDAVFGKFKFI
+515 LLKRDAVFGKFNFI
-529 LKRGTIDF
+529 LKRGTLDF
-537 CSALEM
+537 CSSLEM
-543 TPKLQFLFQDLKM
+543 APKLQFLFQDLKM

-570 LSLGSILVKDRLTVN
+570 LSLGSILIKDRLTPN

-594 QQKDEGVLLLQTTSS
+594 QQKDEINLKGPTPTSTTTPLSGRSSSGRLSTTSLPP
-609 AMVNVKS
+609 VD
-616 STTGT
+616 TG
-621 PLAAPGTISAAGGRR
+621 AS
-636 STSDA
+636 
-641 PLVEP
+641 EP
-646 LFQLQYERK
+646 IFQLQYERK

-661 DCRLMVKSKSL
+661 DYRLMVKSESL
-672 DIVYNMEAVRW
+672 DIVYNMDAVRW

-712 MRNWNYIIEG
+712 MKNWNYIIEG
-722 HLNERTT
+722 HLSERKT
-729 WTLEFDICAPQIIF
+729 WTLDFDISAPQIIF
-743 VDNFSDRINST
+743 VENFSDRINST
-754 IIVIDFGRLQL
+754 IVVVDFGRLQL
-765 TNGSR
+765 TNGENGFS
-770 QGLSPVPGGV
+770 SSNVNN
-780 STTGTA
+780 TDATA
-786 SGTNGARGGAFA
+786 VAATARA
-798 SGGGAGT
+798 SAASKSST
-805 GGRAVQK
+805 GGFFAGQRDI
-812 SPDQTENDEDDA
+812 SPDIQTENDEDDA

-837 STTDSPTLESAISEI
+837 STTNSPTLVSAFSEA
-852 PGQQLQGNERIGAG
+852 PELSTGDRATAGAG
-866 GAAISMAAAAEAL
+866 IVTAAAIGEAL
-879 SDFQLYQRLYDR
+879 DEYQLYQRLYDR
-891 YHIQLTDLQVLVCHA
+891 YYLQLTDLQVLVCHA
-906 KERWTTASLKGTS
+906 KERWTAASLKTTS

-939 TNDPQYPSLT
+939 TSDPQYPSLT
-949 LSGTLPKLNAHIN
+949 LLGTLPKLNAHIN
-962 EYKVSSILTLANKL
+962 EYKVSSILTLVNKL
-976 TRAGGPTMQTPV
+976 SKAGQFNQGAWNQSPPVQPDEVDRNLGTTTAGSKQTT
-988 PPPNR
+988 
-993 VDGSAVKANTT
+993 NTLPLGT
-1004 KLANDGVA
+1004 AND
-1012 GEEDTTSSEGSS
+1012 EEEASRASSLDKES

-1051 LQVSGVKAGYSQRPE
+1051 LQVSGVKAGYNQRPE
-1066 DISLTLSVHGL
+1066 DVSLMLSVHGL

-1105 SGSLLQSEPSS
+1105 SGSLRQSEPCS
-1116 PCSPASPPDPMADYN
+1116 PCSPASPPDPHMEYR

-1155 AAWSALGDLDA
+1155 AASLGDLDA

-1181 DRLQVANIQFNNL
+1181 DKLQVANIQFNNL

-1206 LGFVKRVIPAP
+1206 LGFIKRVIPVP
-1217 VPTPPEQTN
+1217 VPAPPDQSASGMWNGVDEATKMLPNQTSDLTAQ
-1226 GGTYGHY
+1226 GSAT
-1233 GAGDSWPPNS
+1233 
-1243 TETSPRTPKP
+1243 
-1253 ANDTRQ
+1253 DTTR
-1259 RPSDTVDAG
+1259 RPSISTSSDSPPA
-1268 EAVGSEPGN
+1268 N

-1322 LGSVITVEG
+1322 LGSDITVEG

-1358 LTEPRRGPASEADG
+1358 LTEAASSTVPPTRFD
-1372 TADRDGAGE
+1372 TYDSAG
-1381 PDLMK
+1381 PDLMA
-1386 SLAQEVYGMMGGGG
+1386 SLAQEVYGTGMGPKRTDHHHTTNATDDGGM
-1400 KRSSSPG
+1400 
-1407 VDQQQALHEERQ
+1407 HEERQ
-1419 ALSFRVSKDL
+1419 ALSFCVSKDL
-1429 NACIDIRVK
+1429 HACIDIRVK

-1482 LVQSRTDLSGSRPE
+1482 LVQSRSDPSGSRPE

-1528 MDITLETPVLIL
+1528 LDITLDTPVLIL

-1550 VAHLGRITVS
+1550 VAHLGRITIS
-1560 NTQEQTGNSS
+1560 NTDLASS
-1570 PQERI
+1570 GDEGSASFSSRERI
-1575 VINVSNP
+1575 VVNLSASP
-1582 PTVLLEEEGYTFG
+1582 PPSTAGHEELGGGLLFS
-1595 GQRWREDDGADR
+1595 GADR
-1607 TSIDCNLSDLDGIF
+1607 TSVDCNLSDLDGIY
-1621 EPPLDGSTVEAGNSG
+1621 EPTMDGEMEGNPNNTASS

-1646 EFIDSIAADG
+1646 EFIDSIAGDAGIIGTAGG
-1656 GVAAGRPG
+1656 GVGVGR
-1664 GSTVTMDLDVYRID
+1664 SSNLDRYKID

-1702 AEDLYSC
+1702 AEEFYSC

-1726 YREQCGSASDGG
+1726 CRAHACEQQQIGTD
-1738 ECEDGNDGFRI
+1738 EDGDGFRI

-1793 LEKVTELAEE
+1793 LEKVTEIAEE
-1803 SSFHTFPLPSKARQA
+1803 SLSFHTFPMPSKARQG
-1818 LFYQASLDDQ
+1818 LFYQSSLDVDQ
-1828 RALGSAGGASGSSSS
+1828 RSSAAGGSS
-1843 AIAIRVHFE
+1843 AAIGIRVHFE
-1852 LPAFIIQLNGNRNEA
+1852 LPAFIIQLNGNRSEA

-1878 DFDKRTQYETHIKI
+1878 DFDKRNQYETHVKI
-1892 SLRSLLMEDLLQP
+1892 SLRSLLMEDLLQS
-1905 DTAKNRYMVVSSA
+1905 DTAKNRYMVVTSA
-1918 ERDSATA
+1918 ERDSHTE
-1925 RLNCSSFAS
+1925 RLNACSFAS
-1934 HSCPNLVGL
+1934 HSCPNPVGL
-1943 LLANMEGLP
+1943 LFGMGDGLP

-1961 KTGFTFLAANK
+1961 RMGFSFLATNK
-1972 SLCPE
+1972 SLCPD
-1977 TPPPTPSIRKPS
+1977 TPPPSPSVHRP
-1989 PGARLDPE
+1989 PGGSRLQPE

-2012 PTFATKFGSLQQSS
+2012 PTFATQFGSLEQSS
-2026 FIDFNSLD
+2026 LIDFNSLD

-2047 FFGLLSDSDSD
+2047 FFGLLSDDSD
-2058 SPSSGD
+2058 GT
-2064 RASGS
+2064 SGS
-2069 SSNRTDAGLAT
+2069 EK
-2080 DSSSP
+2080 SP
-2085 KGSTD
+2085 
-2090 QQPVESASAAT
+2090 QPSQHSESLGDGVRCQDGTEGAAENVLNEPVRKT
-2101 AVGQSKLEISVRSLS
+2101 VSGQSKLEISVRSLS
-2116 LVLAKPTY
+2116 LVLAKPTS

-2139 KRGPAKQVEG
+2139 KRGQAKQVGG

-2158 LTQYGALYR
+2158 LTPYGTLYR
-2167 EKFMTTGTEA
+2167 EKFMTTGSEA
-2177 LSFLYVRDTAKGVM
+2177 LSFMYVRDAAKG
-2191 AASTGR
+2191 TLR

-2203 QLSIDM
+2203 QLTITM
-2209 SSVRYIHTKRFIA
+2209 ASVRYIHTKRFIA
-2222 EIQLFFRE
+2222 EIQLFFKE

-2241 IKPSDAR
+2241 IKPSDVR

-2260 AINAGAPIIL
+2260 SINAGAPIIL

-2275 NSEHVIVADLGEF
+2275 NSDQVIVADLGEF
-2288 RLTNEFRLSAGDRE
+2288 TLTNEFRLSAGERE

-2309 NLFHTDIFA
+2309 NLLHTDIFA
-2318 ARMEEKPDDRFIN
+2318 ARMEPQAEERFMTI
-2331 VPVATA
+2331 PSATT
-2337 TVINTS
+2337 TV
-2343 NDGASSS
+2343 GG
-2350 SVIDMRGYRLVR
+2350 IDMKGYRLVK
-2362 KGACLLKE
+2362 KGPSLLKE

-2383 SLSSHFVPDISV
+2383 SLNSHFVPDISV
-2395 RGTLSKLDALLD
+2395 HGRLSKLDALLD

-2419 HNLGETIDELYLRAF
+2419 HNLGESIDELYLRAF
-2434 SIPNSTLT
+2434 SIPNSTLS
-2442 LNATDAVGPAADGV
+2442 LNAVDVADMQE
-2456 LDEVWK
+2456 EVWK
-2462 NLSINLEL
+2462 NLSIHLEL
-2470 LDVSVRLVQTL
+2470 LDVSVRLVQTI
-2481 DDSRQT
+2481 DDDDCCYGT
-2487 VQPLACVNFI
+2487 KPLACVNFI

-2524 TRFLT
+2524 TRFLPEECECPIK
-2529 AEGTSPGCGEV
+2529 ASPGLPRQPAGSSEV
-2540 QNVFPN
+2540 LNVFPN

-2567 RRRDLTK
+2567 RRKDLTK

-2597 ILQQEDPPAQPPAL
+2597 ILQQEDPPPPLPL
-2611 LVDADPNVGTATP
+2611 LADGIDSGGGMMQWGSYDRTIDAGLRNAVQRVPTP
-2624 RNSPNEAPRRVA
+2624 VEDN
-2636 PAAPAEEGRM
+2636 RM

-2657 VFVEKTDQHDTNAVI
+2657 VFVEKTDQYDTNAVI
-2672 LKSTTVVSYRPFEAN
+2672 LKSTTVVSYRPFEVN

-2701 CIFGAED
+2701 CILGAEE

-2754 SLPEQTKNARQ
+2754 SLPKQTKNARDHKQ
-2765 QLHHRKDGGKTSYAR
+2765 QQEEQQIHDRRTSDSSWKR
-2780 SVSGDCGNGSYGGE
+2780 VGSVDSAAVAIGTMSINS
-2794 MVNLKSVE
+2794 KAVE
-2802 KLVNLGFKRE
+2802 KLVHLGFRRE
-2812 DCVQALERCSNQ
+2812 DCLVALERCSHQ

-2839 RHDESGRMLSHSSS
+2839 RHDERGLMHSSS
-2853 VGSGA
+2853 VGSA
-2858 GSGADGTGGEG
+2858 EKPSGASGGG
-2869 GSLRISAIELKSPC
+2869 GGALNISAIELKSPC

-2910 QDVGQT
+2910 QELGQLHGSHVVPDPPTSDPNVPVGVDVL
-2916 RYHADQQQ
+2916 
-2924 HAAVESARQALA
+2924 AV
-2936 ISDSDDPLGA
+2936 
-2946 TFSGF
+2946 TFSGY
-2951 NAGRISGVFAIDYY
+2951 NAGRMAGVFAVDYY

-2970 GWEPMIEPWKLEA
+2970 GWEPMIESWKLEA
-2983 KWGYSQLA
+2983 KWGYSLA
-2991 IGSEPPTGTSGGNR
+2991 IDTEAGNR

-3018 NVTSTLIELI
+3018 NITSTLIELFAL
-3028 SMVKDNWM
+3028 VKDNWM
-3036 QDLYS
+3036 QDYYVES
-3041 DTTATTTTKGGD
+3041 DGTNGKMGNGGSPLTTTAI
-3053 SSPPPVSQAQL
+3053 AN
-3064 VASRGQQAHYRQRA
+3064 YRQRA

-3093 WYTTLISSELISSLG
+3093 WYTTLISSELTSSTRG
-3108 RSSLSS
+3108 RGGIVGSL
-3114 MPNVPAEANWTLVEP
+3114 PNVPAEASWTLVEP
-3129 GSMATFSYGTRNKAR
+3129 GGVATFSYGTRNKAR
-3144 HRDSHKV
+3144 HRDSHKM
-3151 NLHQIAVRVE
+3151 NLHQIAVRVD
-3161 GWQEVGPISVDR
+3161 GWQEVGPVSVDR

-3184 MCTVTDYSQI
+3184 LCSTADYSQT
-3194 PRARIVFGVTMEGSA
+3194 PRARLVFGVTMEGSA

-3221 INKLDLPVLVK
+3221 INKLEQPVLVK

-3239 LNIRHWPDTKT
+3239 LNIRNWPETKT
-3250 AILHSNELLHVPLTH
+3250 AILHSNELLNVPLTH
-3265 VHAVLYFRPLISNA
+3265 VHAVLYFRPL
-3279 AVASA
+3279 V
-3284 IAGDQQLEQQS
+3284 GPVLEDAMSSLTPLAPSPVPGSQ
-3295 ASSRSAS
+3295 ASS
-3302 PVTALATMGIGGSQ
+3302 
-3316 QSNSSDGWSL
+3316 SSDGWTL
-3326 LQRFDVPKVIAHNG
+3326 LQRFDIPKSVAHGG

-3346 GVQWA
+3346 GIQWT

-3358 NYQELRSCRGPRDKT
+3358 IYQELRSCRGPRDKT
-3373 CKLLLSI
+3373 CKMLLAI

-3386 AKEVIHL
+3386 SKDVIHL
-3393 PGHVITIWPPL
+3393 PGHVITIFPPM

-3421 TQGRISSSETAR
+3421 SQGRISSSETAR
-3433 ITEVDIEQQIVL
+3433 ITEVDIEQQIGL
-3445 EVTLDSYPNAGF
+3445 SLTLDSYPNAGQI
-3457 VTIPAATYGT
+3457 TIPAGTYGST
-3467 VTQDVRLFDVCKR
+3467 TLDVRLFDMGGR
-3480 MLKLSATIVTLR
+3480 MLKLSATIVVVR
-3492 GRGVQVSIGAP
+3492 GRGVQISIAAP

-3525 AGQFSENEQARMIS
+3525 SGQFGENEEARMIT

-3544 FSDPS
+3544 FSDPG
-3549 CSGALTMRL
+3549 CSGSVTMRL
-3558 GRRYG
+3558 GRRFG
-3563 SNLQWCQPFKLEQS
+3563 NSPNWCQPFKLEQG
-3577 TQHRQLMGTSETF
+3577 TQHRQLRGPSETF

-3622 YKLQVLQKCLV
+3622 YTLQVLQKCLV
-3633 SSTTVYDPAARSA
+3633 DSTTVYDPTARTSSSSPA

-3664 REHELCVRLPEVPE
+3664 REHELCVRLPEVAE
-3678 CLWSGGIPISGTG
+3678 CLWSGGVPITSTG

-3713 LHGATYFMVFSDAQ
+3713 LHGATYFMIFSDAQ

-3733 RLDNYSHVPISF
+3733 RLDNYSHVPITFS
-3745 HQPVASAGR
+3745 QADMKAT
-3754 SVFKTIV
+3754 FKTIV
-3761 RPHSSIAYV
+3761 RPQCSIAYV

-3776 PPYLQLEAPGGDY
+3776 APYLQLEAPGGDY
-3789 SNCRLE
+3789 SNCRLD
-3795 GGFEPFR
+3795 GFEPFR

-3809 YIAFGQTF
+3809 YIAFSQTF
-3817 EPSVPSY
+3817 EMTT
-3824 AGDGGRYD
+3824 GGGIGEEENDRFE
-3832 VQTLQLV
+3832 VRSQQLV
-3839 LGVVDGRVQLVR
+3839 LGVIEGRVVLVR

-3870 HEGTSPPSEPGKKQ
+3870 HEGTSPPTEPGRKR

-3889 DLEKPPQPMQLI
+3889 DLEKPPQPMQCI
-3901 GLVVRPANRQRKLT
+3901 GLVVRPANRQRRST
-3915 QTWRFTEDGRLMC
+3915 QTWHFTEDGRLMC
-3928 EHSNMCVQARGGI
+3928 EHSNMCVQARGGF
-3941 FGLREGSEAVLG
+3941 FGLRAGSEAVLG
-3953 MCVSDTKVVTKCGVP
+3953 MCVSDTKVLTQCGVP
-3968 FEQAIERQKLRPG
+3968 YEQAIERQKLRPG
-3981 SGCLSVAYRMDGPIK
+3981 SGCLSVSYRMDGPIK
-3996 SIQIRDVKAGSIGPL
+3996 SIQIRDVKTSGRGEL
-4011 TLDASWKH
+4011 TLDSSWKH
-4019 VSHIFAN
+4019 VSHIFN
-4026 ESSTDHHGSF
+4026 GGRSVSSDQPGKNV
-4036 EEHQHHQQLQ
+4036 
-4046 QELLGSSSPRAKAW
+4046 QE
-4060 LERAQRNEE
+4060 
-4069 MAKRKEPSVMA
+4069 

-4096 SNQPCEEI
+4096 SNQPCEEL
-4104 AYVTLENINM
+4104 AYVTLENIHM
-4114 ECIRSPTVNT
+4114 ECIRTPAINS

-4144 IMLYTFGGGGAGGG
+4144 IMLYTIGGSSQEQQSGSSAG
-4158 GTDSTQTSSTV
+4158 S
-4169 SGRRTSTGSNAPSSL
+4169 SSL
-4184 QLNVRQLP
+4184 QLNVKQLP
-4192 SPNTNAV
+4192 SPNTNAI
-4199 IFEHFILSIR
+4199 IFEHFIVSIR
-4209 PVAVYLE
+4209 PVVVYLE

-4226 LGFAKTT
+4226 FGFAKTT

-4247 QKIIYKVLD
+4247 QKIVYKVLD
-4256 SNVKRYYFG
+4256 NNVKRYYFG
-4265 DLRIIPSQIRL
+4265 DLRIIPAQIRL

-4283 LTPEFAEIKRNLGF
+4283 LTAEFAEIKRNLGF

-4321 DAYLNAIRV
+4321 DAYLSAIKA

-4364 SSLLLEGSISSLVKN
+4364 SGLLLEGSISSLVKN

-4391 TETISDGLGR
+4391 TETISDGLGK

-4408 VERRQRILDVSGGG
+4408 VETRQRILDVSGGSG
-4422 GSSSGTTGDHLV
+4422 SGTTGDHLV
-4434 AGFKGFTFGLIGGV
+4434 AGFRGFTFGLLGGV
-4448 TSIVKHTYQGTAND
+4448 TSIVKHTYQGTATD

-4512 RLPRTVTGAPGGL
+4512 RPPRTVTGAPGGL
-4525 LPPYSNL
+4525 LPPYSYL
-4532 QSTGQHYLFLIN
+4532 QSTGQQYLFLIN

-4571 SAENVWGFSKNDETT
+4571 SAENMWGFSKNDETT
-4586 MIVFHY
+4586 MIVFNY
-4592 PMSEIISCHP
+4592 PMSEIISCQPLTVQPQDQHL
-4602 ETITAGGGGGASEQ
+4602 AGSQGSGGRSSGGGG
-4616 SGSTT
+4616 
-4621 GKGSSQRRTITYI
+4621 KKPVVTYI

-4660 CQNEEIAKKVC
+4660 CQNEEIAKKIC
-4671 YYINFA
+4671 YHVNFA

-4690 STVIE
+4690 NTVIE

>member
-52 LPLQIVSGTIGKVK
+52 LPLQILSGSIGKVK

-83 DNVNVTCGPIDLEQD
+83 DNVSVTCGPIDLEQD
-98 WNAEA
+98 WNAEV
-103 EQQTELDF
+103 EQQTELDL
-111 KVAALDRLEAK
+111 KVASLDRLEAK

-150 LVTNIVENL
+150 LMTNIIENL

-168 RYEDGLTIPGQ
+168 RYEDGLTIPHQ
-179 RFACGIQIEAL
+179 RFGCGIKIDSL
-190 SAQSCDDQWVPGS
+190 SAQSCDASWVPG
-203 RGTPNYAWAAQQLT
+203 RTANWNAQHVT
-217 FKLVELSNFSVYWDP
+217 FKLVELTNFSVYWDP
-232 RAADD
+232 RAEA
-237 ETVHIISPISVRAQ
+237 EMVHMISPISVRAQ
-251 LQRDRSETPLRTRSR
+251 LRRDRSETPLRTRSR

-280 VLSDIQYNQMM
+280 TLSDIQYNQMM

-306 KLMRPPMAIGAG
+306 KLQRPAG
-318 GGAARSWWRY
+318 TVSESVRDWWRY

-338 LGADPFEIARENL
+338 LGANPFEIARENL
-351 QYIRIYTRVVANP
+351 QYIRVYTRIVINP
-364 NEVLSSADKQ
+364 NEVLSSANKQ
-374 FKDRMERDR
+374 FKDRIERER
-383 TFDELRLLRDICMAQ
+383 TFDELRLLREVCMAQ
-398 MAPALVKSPMGGA
+398 VPSLEKTSPIA
-411 ANAGNGAAAA
+411 AAQSTANQNAG
-421 SGTNQGKTL
+421 KTM

-436 QWWGWYSNNNNNNSN
+436 QWWYSSSNNNNAVT
-451 DGTPPG
+451 TPPG
-457 AGEEDL
+457 LPGGSEDGGNSGGPQTPSQDEPL
-463 AALGALPADDH
+463 ALE
-474 QAGGEAGGTTGLW
+474 GGW
-487 GQDEL
+487 GQEGDL
-492 SPGGTNFEDEIL
+492 SPVGISFEDEIL
-504 NALAGSVESNS
+504 DALAGSVESNS
-515 LLKRDAVFGKFKFI
+515 LLKRDAVFGKFNFI
-529 LKRGTIDF
+529 LKRGTLDF
-537 CSALEM
+537 CSAIEM
-543 TPKLQFLFQDLKM
+543 APKLQFLFQDLKM

-570 LSLGSILVKDRLTVN
+570 LSLGSILIKDRLTVN

-594 QQKDEGVLLLQTTSS
+594 QQKQDEAVLLQQQLNPKSPFT
-609 AMVNVKS
+609 S
-616 STTGT
+616 STTGGSST
-621 PLAAPGTISAAGGRR
+621 PLASGGGRSSGR
-636 STSDA
+636 LSASSLPSTGD
-641 PLVEP
+641 PNGLVEP
-646 LFQLQYERK
+646 IFQLQYERK

-661 DCRLMVKSKSL
+661 DYRLMVKSESL
-672 DIVYNMEAVRW
+672 DIVYNMDAVRW
-683 LVDFLAKP
+683 LVEFLAKP

-712 MRNWNYIIEG
+712 MKNWNYIIEG
-722 HLNERTT
+722 HLSERKT
-729 WTLEFDICAPQIIF
+729 WTLEFDISAPQIIF
-743 VDNFSDRINST
+743 VDNFSDRTNST
-754 IIVIDFGRLQL
+754 IIVVDFGRLQL
-765 TNGSR
+765 TNGDR
-770 QGLSPVPGGV
+770 REL
-780 STTGTA
+780 
-786 SGTNGARGGAFA
+786 
-798 SGGGAGT
+798 GT
-805 GGRAVQK
+805 GGPQNGATAGGVTASTGGARDA
-812 SPDQTENDEDDA
+812 SPEAQTENDEDDA

-837 STTDSPTLESAISEI
+837 STTNSPTLVSAFSEV
-852 PGQQLQGNERIGAG
+852 PDPN
-866 GAAISMAAAAEAL
+866 GAATVMPGMATAPAL
-879 SDFQLYQRLYDR
+879 GDALDEHQLYQRLYDR
-891 YHIQLTDLQVLVCHA
+891 YHLQLTDLQVLVCHA
-906 KERWTTASLKGTS
+906 KERWAAASVKGTS

-939 TNDPQYPSLT
+939 TSDPQYPSLT

-976 TRAGGPTMQTPV
+976 TKASGGFPHAA
-988 PPPNR
+988 PPPMPPIPR
-993 VDGSAVKANTT
+993 TDELDASVVTKSATGATEPTVEEDEDGSRASP
-1004 KLANDGVA
+1004 
-1012 GEEDTTSSEGSS
+1012 TSAS
-1024 VTNIVVF
+1024 TNIVVF

-1105 SGSLLQSEPSS
+1105 SGSLRQSEPCS
-1116 PCSPASPPDPMADYN
+1116 PCSPASPPDPHSEFR

-1138 ISKALNNLQ
+1138 ISKALSNLQ

-1155 AAWSALGDLDA
+1155 AATLGDLDA

-1173 FVTAERPE
+1173 FVMAERAE
-1181 DRLQVANIQFNNL
+1181 DKLQVANIQFNNL

-1217 VPTPPEQTN
+1217 APAPPEQSVMYN
-1226 GGTYGHY
+1226 GGGLGGLEVEGSEEPKASDPPHPSASS
-1233 GAGDSWPPNS
+1233 GA
-1243 TETSPRTPKP
+1243 TPR
-1253 ANDTRQ
+1253 
-1259 RPSDTVDAG
+1259 RPSDASSADTPA
-1268 EAVGSEPGN
+1268 

-1297 LIRDN
+1297 LVRDN

-1322 LGSVITVEG
+1322 LGSDITVEG

-1358 LTEPRRGPASEADG
+1358 LTDSSVPAPG
-1372 TADRDGAGE
+1372 THARMDGADPAG
-1381 PDLMK
+1381 PDLMTA
-1386 SLAQEVYGMMGGGG
+1386 LAQEVYGGGLMGA
-1400 KRSSSPG
+1400 KRLIDEELVG
-1407 VDQQQALHEERQ
+1407 LHEERQ
-1419 ALSFRVSKDL
+1419 ALSFCVSKDL
-1429 NACIDIRVK
+1429 HACIDIRVK

-1482 LVQSRTDLSGSRPE
+1482 LVQSRPDLSGSRPE

-1508 RTVSLSRTQD
+1508 RTVSLSRAQD

-1528 MDITLETPVLIL
+1528 VDITLETPVLIL

-1560 NTQEQTGNSS
+1560 NTSTSDDTKD
-1570 PQERI
+1570 PPERI
-1575 VINVSNP
+1575 VINRASP
-1582 PTVLLEEEGYTFG
+1582 PGGARREEDEPGTLFS
-1595 GQRWREDDGADR
+1595 GADR
-1607 TSIDCNLSDLDGIF
+1607 TSVDCNLSDLDGIY
-1621 EPPLDGSTVEAGNSG
+1621 EQTEADTDGGFYNNSSS

-1646 EFIDSIAADG
+1646 EFIDSIAGDGAGEGGRTPVDG
-1656 GVAAGRPG
+1656 GVNL
-1664 GSTVTMDLDVYRID
+1664 DLYKID

-1693 GFRFAGLPR
+1693 GFRFTGLPR
-1702 AEDLYSC
+1702 AEELYSC

-1726 YREQCGSASDGG
+1726 CREHGSG
-1738 ECEDGNDGFRI
+1738 EVDDADGFRI

-1779 PKDLVRPPSEVPTT
+1779 PRDLVRPPSEVPTT
-1793 LEKVTELAEE
+1793 LEKVSEIAEE
-1803 SSFHTFPLPSKARQA
+1803 SLTFRAFPLASKARQG
-1818 LFYQASLDDQ
+1818 LFYQSSLEMDP
-1828 RALGSAGGASGSSSS
+1828 RAAAGSAISV
-1843 AIAIRVHFE
+1843 RVHFE

-1878 DFDKRTQYETHIKI
+1878 DFDKHNQYETHVKI
-1892 SLRSLLMEDLLQP
+1892 SLRSLLMEDLLQS
-1905 DTAKNRYMVVSSA
+1905 DTAKTRYMVVTSA
-1918 ERDSATA
+1918 ERDGEEE
-1925 RLNCSSFAS
+1925 RLNASTFAS
-1934 HSCPNLVGL
+1934 HSCPNPVGL
-1943 LLANMEGLP
+1943 LLANYECLP

-1961 KTGFTFLAANK
+1961 KTGFSFLAANRS
-1972 SLCPE
+1972 SLCPD
-1977 TPPPTPSIRKPS
+1977 TPPPSPSVSRQQQS
-1989 PGARLDPE
+1989 RLNPE

-2012 PTFATKFGSLQQSS
+2012 PTFATQFGSLQQSS
-2026 FIDFNSLD
+2026 LIDFNSLD

-2058 SPSSGD
+2058 PVVGSGGGG
-2064 RASGS
+2064 GS
-2069 SSNRTDAGLAT
+2069 SRSSSAARTAGTAATGAT
-2080 DSSSP
+2080 DTTDGV
-2085 KGSTD
+2085 GSKNRHGVDTQATSRSKPPFLTQGANTD
-2090 QQPVESASAAT
+2090 TVPG
-2101 AVGQSKLEISVRSLS
+2101 GQSKLEISVRSLS
-2116 LVLAKPTY
+2116 LVLAKPTC

-2139 KRGPAKQVEG
+2139 KRGQAKQVEG

-2158 LTQYGALYR
+2158 LTPYGALYR
-2167 EKFMTTGTEA
+2167 EKFMTTGSEA
-2177 LSFLYVRDTAKGVM
+2177 LNFVYVRDAPKGRTV
-2191 AASTGR
+2191 R

-2203 QLSIDM
+2203 QLTIAM

-2222 EIQLFFRE
+2222 EIQLFFKE
-2230 FSHLQTPMMRK
+2230 FSQLQTPMMRK
-2241 IKPSDAR
+2241 IKPSDVR

-2260 AINAGAPIIL
+2260 SINAGAPIIL

-2275 NSEHVIVADLGEF
+2275 NSEQVIVADLGEF
-2288 RLTNEFRLSAGDRE
+2288 TLTNEFRLSAADRE

-2318 ARMEEKPDDRFIN
+2318 ARMEPKPDDRFVA
-2331 VPVATA
+2331 VPVM
-2337 TVINTS
+2337 
-2343 NDGASSS
+2343 SSS
-2350 SVIDMRGYRLVR
+2350 SLGETPDLALGIDMKGYRLVK
-2362 KGACLLKE
+2362 KGRSLLKE

-2383 SLSSHFVPDISV
+2383 SLTSHFVPDIRV
-2395 RGTLSKLDALLD
+2395 HGTLSKLDALLD

-2419 HNLGETIDELYLRAF
+2419 HNLGESIDELYLRAF
-2434 SIPNSTLT
+2434 SIPNSTLS
-2442 LNATDAVGPAADGV
+2442 LNNVDAADP
-2456 LDEVWK
+2456 LEEVWK
-2462 NLSINLEL
+2462 NLSIHLEL
-2470 LDVSVRLVQTL
+2470 LDVSVRLVQTIE
-2481 DDSRQT
+2481 DDGRRGST
-2487 VQPLACVNFI
+2487 ESHTKPLACVNFI

-2524 TRFLT
+2524 TRFLPSECSADAGARAAPHSSAPWRQSST
-2529 AEGTSPGCGEV
+2529 KSTEV
-2540 QNVFPN
+2540 LNVFPH

-2567 RRRDLTK
+2567 RRQDLTK

-2597 ILQQEDPPAQPPAL
+2597 ILQQEDPPPTVQQTL
-2611 LVDADPNVGTATP
+2611 GVDVATEEGWTAGESTGLKSRP
-2624 RNSPNEAPRRVA
+2624 VDVAAVQRVPTPNEDS
-2636 PAAPAEEGRM
+2636 RM

-2657 VFVEKTDQHDTNAVI
+2657 VFVEKTDQRDTNAVI
-2672 LKSTTVVSYRPFEAN
+2672 LKSTTVVSYRPFETN

-2701 CIFGAED
+2701 CVLGAEE

-2754 SLPEQTKNARQ
+2754 SLPEQTKNARDHKQLQDQ
-2765 QLHHRKDGGKTSYAR
+2765 QQQQAHPQLSLTDGGFSRRDSTS
-2780 SVSGDCGNGSYGGE
+2780 GMQTGNSKA
-2794 MVNLKSVE
+2794 VD
-2802 KLVNLGFKRE
+2802 KLVHLGFRRD
-2812 DCVQALERCSNQ
+2812 DCLLALERCSHQ

-2834 NKEPR
+2834 NKEPH
-2839 RHDESGRMLSHSSS
+2839 RHDADGAGRTLLHSTS
-2853 VGSGA
+2853 VGSNGKAEGGA
-2858 GSGADGTGGEG
+2858 GSGGA
-2869 GSLRISAIELKSPC
+2869 LNIVAFELKSPC

-2910 QDVGQT
+2910 QELGHLHAGDHAKTGITTTTLGHDPDVV
-2916 RYHADQQQ
+2916 D
-2924 HAAVESARQALA
+2924 ALA
-2936 ISDSDDPLGA
+2936 A
-2946 TFSGF
+2946 TFSGY
-2951 NAGRISGVFAIDYY
+2951 NGGRMAGVFAVDYY

-2970 GWEPMIEPWKLEA
+2970 GWEPMIESWKLEA
-2983 KWGYSQLA
+2983 KWGYSLA
-2991 IGSEPPTGTSGGNR
+2991 IESDAAGPGDR

-3018 NVTSTLIELI
+3018 NVTSTLIELFA
-3028 SMVKDNWM
+3028 MVKDNWM
-3036 QDLYS
+3036 QDYYVES
-3041 DTTATTTTKGGD
+3041 DGSKVGAGTSKNY
-3053 SSPPPVSQAQL
+3053 P
-3064 VASRGQQAHYRQRA
+3064 ASYRQRA

-3093 WYTTLISSELISSLG
+3093 WYTTLISSEIISSRGKALG
-3108 RSSLSS
+3108 AL
-3114 MPNVPAEANWTLVEP
+3114 PNVPPESSWTLVEP
-3129 GSMATFSYGTRNKAR
+3129 GGVATFSYGTRNKAR

-3151 NLHQIAVRVE
+3151 NLHQIAVRVD

-3184 MCTVTDYSQI
+3184 LSSTLDYSQT

-3239 LNIRHWPDTKT
+3239 LNIRNWPETKT
-3250 AILHSNELLHVPLTH
+3250 AILHSNELLNVPLTH
-3265 VHAVLYFRPLISNA
+3265 VHAILYFRPLLSSAPGNVVNALEDAIS
-3279 AVASA
+3279 S
-3284 IAGDQQLEQQS
+3284 LTP
-3295 ASSRSAS
+3295 SAS
-3302 PVTALATMGIGGSQ
+3302 PVPGGS
-3316 QSNSSDGWSL
+3316 SSSDGWTL
-3326 LQRFDVPKVIAHNG
+3326 LQRFDIPKTAAHNG

-3346 GVQWA
+3346 GVQWSE
-3351 DAIEPGE
+3351 AIEPGE
-3358 NYQELRSCRGPRDKT
+3358 LYQELRSCRGPRDKT
-3373 CKLLLSI
+3373 CKMLLAI

-3386 AKEVIHL
+3386 TKDVIHL
-3393 PGHVITIWPPL
+3393 PGHVITIFPPM

-3414 LYRLPSG
+3414 LYKLPSG
-3421 TQGRISSSETAR
+3421 SQGRISSSETAR
-3433 ITEVDIEQQIVL
+3433 ITEVDIEQPITL
-3445 EVTLDSYPNAGF
+3445 SLTLDSYPNAGQI
-3457 VTIPAATYGT
+3457 TIPAGTYGST
-3467 VTQDVRLFDVCKR
+3467 TLDVRLFDMGTR
-3480 MLKLSATIVTLR
+3480 MLKLSATIVVVR
-3492 GRGVQVSIGAP
+3492 GRGVQISIGAP

-3517 QDDLDTEC
+3517 QDDLDSEC
-3525 AGQFSENEQARMIS
+3525 AGQFSENEQARMIT

-3544 FSDPS
+3544 FSDPG
-3549 CSGALTMRL
+3549 CSGCLTMRL
-3558 GRRYG
+3558 GRRFG
-3563 SNLQWCQPFKLEQS
+3563 ANLNWCQPFKLEQG
-3577 TQHRQLMGTSETF
+3577 TQHRQLLGASEKF

-3622 YKLQVLQKCLV
+3622 YTLQVLQKCLV
-3633 SSTTVYDPAARSA
+3633 SSTTVYDPAAKSA

-3664 REHELCVRLPEVPE
+3664 KQHELCVRLPEVPE
-3678 CLWSGGIPISGTG
+3678 CLWSGGIPIAGTG
-3691 LSLYINIRNMNGAM
+3691 LSLYINIRNMNGVM

-3713 LHGATYFMVFSDAQ
+3713 LHGATYFMIFSNAQ

-3733 RLDNYSHVPISF
+3733 RLDNYSHVPITF
-3745 HQPVASAGR
+3745 HQADGNTSRGM
-3754 SVFKTIV
+3754 FKTVV
-3761 RPHSSIAYV
+3761 RPQCSIAYV

-3776 PPYLQLEAPGGDY
+3776 SPYLQLEAPGGDY
-3789 SNCRLE
+3789 SNCRLD
-3795 GGFEPFR
+3795 GFEPFR

-3809 YIAFGQTF
+3809 YIAFSQTF
-3817 EPSVPSY
+3817 ETVPTFGDW
-3824 AGDGGRYD
+3824 ADGGGRFE
-3832 VQTLQLV
+3832 VQSQQLV
-3839 LGVVDGRVQLVR
+3839 LGVIDGRVLLVR
-3851 KQAGDR
+3851 KQTGDR

-3889 DLEKPPQPMQLI
+3889 DLEKPPQPMQFI
-3901 GLVVRPANRQRKLT
+3901 GLVVRPANRQRRST

-3928 EHSNMCVQARGGI
+3928 EHSNMCVQARGGF
-3941 FGLREGSEAVLG
+3941 FGLRAGSEAVLG
-3953 MCVSDTKVVTKCGVP
+3953 MCVSDTKVLTQCGVP

-3981 SGCLSVAYRMDGPIK
+3981 SGCLSVSYRMDGPIK
-3996 SIQIRDVKAGSIGPL
+3996 SIQIRDVKAGGRGEL
-4011 TLDASWKH
+4011 TLDSSWKH
-4019 VSHIFAN
+4019 VSHIFTSGGPRR
-4026 ESSTDHHGSF
+4026 ESFDQPSLSPSA
-4036 EEHQHHQQLQ
+4036 
-4046 QELLGSSSPRAKAW
+4046 LGGRRNHRPRAVAPRGKKQVH
-4060 LERAQRNEE
+4060 E
-4069 MAKRKEPSVMA
+4069 

-4096 SNQPCEEI
+4096 SNQPCEEL
-4104 AYVTLENINM
+4104 AYVTLENIHM
-4114 ECIRSPTVNT
+4114 EYIRTPAVNS

-4144 IMLYTFGGGGAGGG
+4144 TLLYTIAGGG
-4158 GTDSTQTSSTV
+4158 TTTAGTLPAQRGSSGDATS
-4169 SGRRTSTGSNAPSSL
+4169 PSSL
-4184 QLNVRQLP
+4184 SLNVKQLP

-4216 ERLFLRLVKF
+4216 ERLFLRMVKF
-4226 LGFAKTT
+4226 FGFAKPT

-4247 QKIIYKVLD
+4247 QKIIYTVLD

-4265 DLRIIPSQIRL
+4265 DLRIIPAQIRL

-4297 TFIKFEDAVIN
+4297 TFVKFEDAVIN
-4308 FEQFAHKYHFETL
+4308 FEQFAHKYHFETM
-4321 DAYLNAIRV
+4321 DAYLSAIRA

-4364 SSLLLEGSISSLVKN
+4364 SGLLLEGSISSLVKN

-4391 TETISDGLGR
+4391 TETISDGLGK

-4408 VERRQRILDVSGGG
+4408 VETRQRILDVSGGSG
-4422 GSSSGTTGDHLV
+4422 GGTTGDHLV
-4434 AGFKGFTFGLIGGV
+4434 AGFRGFTFGLLGGV

-4512 RLPRTVTGAPGGL
+4512 RPPRTVTGAPGGL
-4525 LPPYSNL
+4525 LPPYSYL
-4532 QSTGQHYLFLIN
+4532 QSTGQQYLFLIN
-4544 KRNFSEQFMAYE
+4544 KRNFGEQFMAYE
-4556 PCLLDTKDSKMRLLV
+4556 PCLLDTRDSKMRLLV

-4586 MIVFHY
+4586 MIVFNY
-4592 PMSEIISCHP
+4592 PMSEIISCQP
-4602 ETITAGGGGGASEQ
+4602 LIVAPPSTERGPAAGR
-4616 SGSTT
+4616 
-4621 GKGSSQRRTITYI
+4621 KPLTYI

-4660 CQNEEIAKKVC
+4660 CQNEEMAKKIC
-4671 YYINFA
+4671 YHVNFA

-4690 STVIE
+4690 NTVID